1 MKKKRLLIIVA
12 IVALLLV
19 GYGVWCKWLSTTRIA
34 FVNYQTITLGQ
45 ISRSNDNPLV
55 KIENLSAEDMAKV
68 DDYDMVFVQAMGL
81 RLTEE
86 QRAELEKAIK
96 GGTPVVSTMI
106 TNPDN
111 DFCSID
117 TTDAKELKAY
127 IDNGGRENYHNL
139 LSYVRKNIDKKIIY
153 APEPG
158 KVVERV
164 LGLLYHADP
173 SRPDDEDKQFNSLA
187 EYTKFLKEKGLWK
200 DNAPSVI
207 VTGSMGEPKELIAEL
222 EKTGNVVYP
231 VNSVQRFVED
241 NHADSVAVSA
251 IINMAHGRLGD
262 AFVDYLKRVNV
273 PLFAP
278 LNVNTL
284 EKKWENDKMGMN
296 GGFLSQSVVTP
307 EIDGAVRPYAL
318 FAHYVGKD
326 DLEYVAPMPERLGT
340 FVQTVNNY
348 IALKHKANSQ
358 KRVAIYYYKG
368 PGQNAMTAGGM
379 EVGPSLYNLLVR
391 LKQEGYNVAGL
402 PDSPEALMQAIQK
415 QGSVFNL
422 YAKGAFDDFMKNGNP
437 ALVSKNEYDSWV
449 KKTLRPEKYQEVVK
463 ANGEFPGEFMATPD
477 GKLAVA
483 RVQFGNVVLL
493 PQIAAGK
500 GDNAF
505 QIVHGTDAAPPHTY
519 IASYLWTQY
528 GFKADVL
535 IHFGTHGSLEFTPKK
550 QVALSNLD
558 WPDRLVGTLPHFY
571 LYTIGNVG
579 EGLIAKRRSYAGLQ
593 SYLTPPFME
602 SGVRGTHNE
611 LASKLKLYMQNIGKD
626 KNLLQRTSLAIKAI
640 VVRLGYHRDLGL
652 DSIMSRPYTE
662 EEITRIDNFAEELSN
677 EKITGQLYTLGV
689 PYEAERINSSIVEM
703 CTDPVAYSLFTLD
716 KVRGKA
722 SEALLKHRSEFNSRY
737 LYPAKALVQSLIG
750 NASEVTDAY
759 VCKVGNLSQA
769 DLERAHK
776 IYEDLTAPS
785 DMMKMMMGMGRMGKK
800 GKGGNGM
807 PAGMGMPK
815 GMGNMPAGMGKKPAG
830 MGHEMPKNHAMHGKQ
845 GGMPP
850 AGHGGKMPSG
860 MGKDMP
866 KGHAMHGAHGSMP
879 PSAHGGKMPEG
890 MGKKPAGMGEKP
902 ANMGKGMPAEAKAA
916 HGKAMSG
923 MPPKGMSGMSS
934 KGMKDMAAMMKDKK
948 KSYSKEDKAFAFAV
962 RELERTL
969 KSIGKYKGY
978 LIMSPKNELE
988 SIINAMNGGYTAPSP
1003 GGDPIVN
1010 PNTLPTGR
1018 NLFGINAEAT
1028 PSEAAWEK
1036 GKQLAENTIEMYKRR
1051 HNGEMPHKVSYTLW
1065 SGEFIETEG
1074 ATIAQ
1079 VLYMLGVEPIR
1090 DSFGRVTD
1098 LRLIPSKELGRKRID
1113 VVVQTSGQLR
1123 DLAASRLFLINKAV
1137 EMAANAK
1144 DEAFENEVA
1153 IGIKE
1158 AERHLTEKGVS
1169 PKEARKLASQRI
1181 FGGMNGNYGTG
1192 IQEMVMSGDR
1202 WEKQE
1207 DIANTYINNMGTFYG
1222 SEKDWE
1228 QYDKYAFEAALTRTD
1243 VVVQPRQSNTWGALS
1258 LDHVY
1263 EFMGGLNL
1271 AVRQVTGKDPDAYL
1285 SDYRN
1290 THNVRMQEVKE
1301 AIGVESRTTILNPVY
1316 IKEKMKGGASAAGSF
1331 AEVVENT
1338 YGWNV
1343 MKPKAIDKELWDDI
1357 YQVYVK
1363 DKYNLGTKD
1372 FFEQKNPAAL
1382 QQITAVML
1390 ETVRKGMW
1398 KATPQQVADIAKLH
1412 VELVKK
1418 YKPSVSAFVTDN
1430 AKLRNFI
1437 ASKVEEKQGNE
1448 YKQEVEKVRNA
1459 VANNDKGTVMKRE
1472 DMSQKVEQ
1480 HSPLL
1485 SKGLLVGGAVV
1496 LLIGLLVFVVRRRR
1510 NTPVE

>member
-1 MKKKRLLIIVA
+1 MKKRRILIVA
-12 IVALLLV
+12 AVAALLLI
-19 GYGVWCKWLSTTRIA
+19 GFGVWSKWLSTTRIA

-45 ISRSNDNPLV
+45 IARANDNPLV
-55 KIENLSAEDMAKV
+55 KIENLTAEDLAKA
-68 DDYDMVFVQAMGL
+68 DGYDMVFVQAMGL

-86 QRAELEKAIK
+86 QRTELEKAMK

-111 DFCSID
+111 DFCSVD
-117 TTDAKELKAY
+117 TADANRLKAY
-127 IDNGGRENYHNL
+127 IDNGGRENYRNL
-139 LSYVRKNIDKKIIY
+139 LSYVRKHIDKKIIY
-153 APEPG
+153 APEAG
-158 KVVERV
+158 KVVERIY
-164 LGLLYHADP
+164 GLIYHADP
-173 SRPDDEDKQFNSLA
+173 DRPDDEDKQFNSVA
-187 EYTKFLKEKGLWK
+187 EYNKFLKEKGLWK
-200 DNAPSVI
+200 DNAPAVI
-207 VTGSMGEPKELIAEL
+207 ITGSMGEPKELIAEL

-231 VNSVQRFVED
+231 VNSVQKFVE
-241 NHADSVAVSA
+241 NQHADSVNVSA

-273 PLFAP
+273 PFFAP
-278 LNVNTL
+278 LNVNRL
-284 EKKWENDKMGMN
+284 EKKWESDNMGMN

-307 EIDGAVRPYAL
+307 EIDGALRPFAL

-326 DLEYVAPMPERLGT
+326 DLEYVAAMPERLGT

-348 IALKHKANSQ
+348 IGLKHKPNSQ

-379 EVGPSLYNLLVR
+379 EVGPSLYNLLLR

-402 PDSPEALMQAIQK
+402 PDSAEGLMQAIQR
-415 QGSVFNL
+415 QGAVFNL
-422 YAKGAFDDFMKNGNP
+422 YAKGAFDDFMKNGKP
-437 ALVSKNEYDSWV
+437 ALVSKNDYDSWV

-493 PQIAAGK
+493 PQNAAGK

-558 WPDRLVGTLPHFY
+558 WPDRLVGAMPHFY

-602 SGVRGTHNE
+602 SGMRGTYGE
-611 LASKLKLYMQNIGKD
+611 LSSKLKLYTQNIGKD
-626 KNLLQRTSLAIKAI
+626 KALLQQTSLAIKAL
-640 VVRLGYHRDLGL
+640 VVRLGFHRDLGL
-652 DSIMSRPYTE
+652 DSVLSRPYTE
-662 EEITRIDNFAEELSN
+662 EDILRIDNFAEELSN

-689 PYEAERINSSIVEM
+689 PYEAARINSSLLEM

-722 SEALLKHRSEFNSRY
+722 TEALLKRRSEFNSRY

-750 NASEVTDAY
+750 TSSEVTDAY
-759 VCKVGNLSQA
+759 VCKVGNLSPA
-769 DLERAHK
+769 DLQRAHK

-785 DMMKMMMGMGRMGKK
+785 DMMKMMAGMGAMGKK
-800 GKGGNGM
+800 GKGGSGM

-815 GMGNMPAGMGKKPAG
+815 GMG
-830 MGHEMPKNHAMHGKQ
+830 
-845 GGMPP
+845 
-850 AGHGGKMPSG
+850 KMPSG
-860 MGKDMP
+860 MGKSMP
-866 KGHAMHGAHGSMP
+866 KGHAMQGGHGSMP
-879 PSAHGGKMPEG
+879 PAAHSGKMPEG
-890 MGKKPAGMGEKP
+890 MGKKPANMGEKP
-902 ANMGKGMPAEAKAA
+902 SGMGKGMPATAKSA
-916 HGKAMSG
+916 HGKSMSG
-923 MPPKGMSGMSS
+923 MPPKGMSGM
-934 KGMKDMAAMMKDKK
+934 GAMMKDKK

-969 KSIGKYKGY
+969 KSIGKYKQY
-978 LIMSPKNELE
+978 LLASPQMELE
-988 SIINAMNGGYTAPSP
+988 SMINAMNGGYTAPSP

-1036 GKQLAENTIEMYKRR
+1036 GKQLAENTIEIYKRR
-1051 HNGEMPHKVSYTLW
+1051 HNGELPHKVSFTLW

-1090 DSFGRVTD
+1090 DSFGRVSD

-1144 DEAFENEVA
+1144 DDAFENEVS
-1153 IGIKE
+1153 IGMKA

-1192 IQEMVMSGDR
+1192 IQGMVMSGDR
-1202 WEKQE
+1202 WEKRE
-1207 DIANTYINNMGTFYG
+1207 EIANTYINNMGTFYG

-1228 QYDKYAFEAALTRTD
+1228 QYNQYAFEAALTRTD

-1271 AVRQVTGKDPDAYL
+1271 AVRHVTGKDPDAYL

-1290 THNVRMQEVKE
+1290 KHNVRMQEVKE

-1316 IKEKMKGGASAAGSF
+1316 IKEKMKGGASSAGGF

-1343 MKPKAIDKELWDDI
+1343 MKPKAIDKELWDEI

-1363 DKYNLGTKD
+1363 DKYNLGTQA

-1412 VELVKK
+1412 VDLVKK
-1418 YKPSVSAFVTDN
+1418 YKPSGSAFVTDN

-1437 ASKVEEKQGNE
+1437 ASKVEAKQGKE
-1448 YKQEVEKVRNA
+1448 YEQQIDKMRNA
-1459 VANNDKGTVMKRE
+1459 AANADKGTVMKRE
-1472 DMSQKVEQ
+1472 DMSQQVEKRA
-1480 HSPLL
+1480 PLL

-1496 LLIGLLVFVVRRRR
+1496 LLVALLVFVVRKRR
-1510 NTPVE
+1510 NTKAE

>member
-1 MKKKRLLIIVA
+1 MKKRRILIVA
-12 IVALLLV
+12 AVAALLLI
-19 GYGVWCKWLSTTRIA
+19 GFGVWSKWLSTTRIA

-45 ISRSNDNPLV
+45 IARANDNPLV
-55 KIENLSAEDMAKV
+55 KIENLTAEDLAKA
-68 DDYDMVFVQAMGL
+68 DGYDMVFVQAMGL

-86 QRAELEKAIK
+86 QRTELEKAMK

-111 DFCSID
+111 DFCSVD
-117 TTDAKELKAY
+117 TADANRLKAY
-127 IDNGGRENYHNL
+127 IDNGGRENYRNL
-139 LSYVRKNIDKKIIY
+139 LSYVRKHIDKKIIY
-153 APEPG
+153 APEAG
-158 KVVERV
+158 KVVERIY
-164 LGLLYHADP
+164 GLIYHADP
-173 SRPDDEDKQFNSLA
+173 DRPDDEDKQFNSVA
-187 EYTKFLKEKGLWK
+187 EYNKFLKEKGLWK
-200 DNAPSVI
+200 DNAPAVI
-207 VTGSMGEPKELIAEL
+207 ITGSMGEPKELIAEL

-231 VNSVQRFVED
+231 VNSVQKFVE
-241 NHADSVAVSA
+241 NQHADSVNVSA

-273 PLFAP
+273 PFFAP
-278 LNVNTL
+278 LNVNRL
-284 EKKWENDKMGMN
+284 EKKWESDNMGMN

-307 EIDGAVRPYAL
+307 EIDGALRPFAL

-326 DLEYVAPMPERLGT
+326 DLEYVAAMPERLGT

-348 IALKHKANSQ
+348 IGLKHKPNNQ

-379 EVGPSLYNLLVR
+379 EVGPSLYNLLLR

-402 PDSPEALMQAIQK
+402 PDSAEGLMQAIQR
-415 QGSVFNL
+415 QGAVFNL
-422 YAKGAFDDFMKNGNP
+422 YAKGAFDDFMKNGKP
-437 ALVSKNEYDSWV
+437 ALVSKNDYDSWV

-493 PQIAAGK
+493 PQNAAGK

-558 WPDRLVGTLPHFY
+558 WPDRLVGALPHFY

-602 SGVRGTHNE
+602 SGMRGTYGE
-611 LASKLKLYMQNIGKD
+611 LSSKLKLYTQNIGKD
-626 KNLLQRTSLAIKAI
+626 KALLQQTSLAIKAL
-640 VVRLGYHRDLGL
+640 VVRLGFHRDLGL
-652 DSIMSRPYTE
+652 DSVLTRPYTE
-662 EEITRIDNFAEELSN
+662 EDILRIDNFAEELSN

-689 PYEAERINSSIVEM
+689 PYEAARINSSLLEM

-722 SEALLKHRSEFNSRY
+722 TEALLKRRSEFNSRY

-750 NASEVTDAY
+750 TSSEVTDAF
-759 VCKVGNLSQA
+759 VCKVGNLSPA
-769 DLERAHK
+769 DLQRAHK

-785 DMMKMMMGMGRMGKK
+785 DMMKMMAGMGAMGKK
-800 GKGGNGM
+800 GKGGSGM

-815 GMGNMPAGMGKKPAG
+815 GMG
-830 MGHEMPKNHAMHGKQ
+830 
-845 GGMPP
+845 
-850 AGHGGKMPSG
+850 KMPSG
-860 MGKDMP
+860 MGKSMP
-866 KGHAMHGAHGSMP
+866 KGHAMQGGHGSMP
-879 PSAHGGKMPEG
+879 PAAHGGKMPEG
-890 MGKKPAGMGEKP
+890 MGKKPANMGEKP
-902 ANMGKGMPAEAKAA
+902 SGMGKGMPAMGKST
-916 HGKAMSG
+916 HGKSMSG
-923 MPPKGMSGMSS
+923 MPPKGMSGM
-934 KGMKDMAAMMKDKK
+934 GAMMKDKK

-969 KSIGKYKGY
+969 KSIGKYKQY
-978 LIMSPKNELE
+978 LLASPQMELE
-988 SIINAMNGGYTAPSP
+988 SMINAMNGGYTAPSP

-1036 GKQLAENTIEMYKRR
+1036 GKQLAENMIEIYKRR
-1051 HNGEMPHKVSYTLW
+1051 HNGELPHKVSFTLW

-1090 DSFGRVTD
+1090 DSFGRVSD

-1144 DEAFENEVA
+1144 DDAFENEVS
-1153 IGIKE
+1153 IGMKA

-1192 IQEMVMSGDR
+1192 IQGMVMSGDR
-1202 WEKQE
+1202 WEKRE
-1207 DIANTYINNMGTFYG
+1207 EIANTYINNMGTFYG

-1228 QYDKYAFEAALTRTD
+1228 QYNQYAFEAALTRTD

-1271 AVRQVTGKDPDAYL
+1271 AVRHVTGKDPDAYL

-1290 THNVRMQEVKE
+1290 KHNVRMQEVKE

-1316 IKEKMKGGASAAGSF
+1316 IKEKMKGGASSAGGF

-1343 MKPKAIDKELWDDI
+1343 MKPKAIDKELWDEI

-1363 DKYNLGTKD
+1363 DKYNLGTQA

-1398 KATPQQVADIAKLH
+1398 KATPQQMVDIAKLH
-1412 VELVKK
+1412 VDLVKK
-1418 YKPSVSAFVTDN
+1418 YKPSGSAFVTDN

-1437 ASKVEEKQGNE
+1437 ASKVEAKQGKE
-1448 YKQEVEKVRNA
+1448 YEQQIDKMRNA
-1459 VANNDKGTVMKRE
+1459 AANADKGTVMKRE
-1472 DMSQKVEQ
+1472 DMSQQVEKRA
-1480 HSPLL
+1480 PLL

-1496 LLIGLLVFVVRRRR
+1496 LLVALLVFVVRKRR
-1510 NTPVE
+1510 NTKAE

>member
-1 MKKKRLLIIVA
+1 MKKRRILIVA
-12 IVALLLV
+12 AVAALLLI
-19 GYGVWCKWLSTTRIA
+19 GFGVWSKWLSTTRIA
-34 FVNYQTITLGQ
+34 FVNYQTIMLGQ
-45 ISRSNDNPLV
+45 IARANDNPLV
-55 KIENLSAEDMAKV
+55 KIENLTAEDLAKA
-68 DDYDMVFVQAMGL
+68 DGYDMVFVQAMGL

-86 QRAELEKAIK
+86 QRTELEKAMK

-111 DFCSID
+111 DFCSVD
-117 TTDAKELKAY
+117 TADANRLKAY
-127 IDNGGRENYHNL
+127 IDNGGRENYRNL
-139 LSYVRKNIDKKIIY
+139 LSYVRKHIDKKIIY
-153 APEPG
+153 APEAG
-158 KVVERV
+158 KVVERIY
-164 LGLLYHADP
+164 GLIYHADP
-173 SRPDDEDKQFNSLA
+173 DRPDDEDKQFNSVA
-187 EYTKFLKEKGLWK
+187 EYNKFLKEKGLWK
-200 DNAPSVI
+200 DNAPAVI
-207 VTGSMGEPKELIAEL
+207 ITGSMGEPKELIAEL

-231 VNSVQRFVED
+231 VNSVQKFVE
-241 NHADSVAVSA
+241 NQHADSVNVSA

-273 PLFAP
+273 PFFAP
-278 LNVNTL
+278 LNVNRQ
-284 EKKWENDKMGMN
+284 EKKWESDNMGMN

-307 EIDGAVRPYAL
+307 EIDGALRPFAL

-326 DLEYVAPMPERLGT
+326 DLEYVAAMPERLGT

-348 IALKHKANSQ
+348 IGLKHKPNSQ

-379 EVGPSLYNLLVR
+379 EVGPSLYNLLLR

-402 PDSPEALMQAIQK
+402 PDSAEGLMQAIQR
-415 QGSVFNL
+415 QGAVFNL
-422 YAKGAFDDFMKNGNP
+422 YAKGAFDDFMKNGKP
-437 ALVSKNEYDSWV
+437 ALVSKNDYDSWV

-493 PQIAAGK
+493 PQNAAGK

-558 WPDRLVGTLPHFY
+558 WPDRLVGALPHFY

-602 SGVRGTHNE
+602 SGMRGTYGE
-611 LASKLKLYMQNIGKD
+611 LSSKLKLYTQNIGKD
-626 KNLLQRTSLAIKAI
+626 KALLQQTSLAIKAL
-640 VVRLGYHRDLGL
+640 VVRLGFHRDLGL
-652 DSIMSRPYTE
+652 DSVLTRPYTE
-662 EEITRIDNFAEELSN
+662 EDILRIDNFAEELSN

-689 PYEAERINSSIVEM
+689 PYEAARINSSLLEM

-722 SEALLKHRSEFNSRY
+722 TEALLKRRSEFNSRY

-750 NASEVTDAY
+750 TSSEVTDAY
-759 VCKVGNLSQA
+759 VCKVGNLSPA
-769 DLERAHK
+769 DLQRAHK

-785 DMMKMMMGMGRMGKK
+785 DMMKMMAGMGAMGKK
-800 GKGGNGM
+800 GKGGSGM

-815 GMGNMPAGMGKKPAG
+815 GMG
-830 MGHEMPKNHAMHGKQ
+830 
-845 GGMPP
+845 
-850 AGHGGKMPSG
+850 KMPSG
-860 MGKDMP
+860 MGKSMP
-866 KGHAMHGAHGSMP
+866 KGHAMQGGHGSMP
-879 PSAHGGKMPEG
+879 PAAHGGKMPEG
-890 MGKKPAGMGEKP
+890 MGKKPANMGEKP
-902 ANMGKGMPAEAKAA
+902 SGMGKGMPAMGKST
-916 HGKAMSG
+916 HGKSMSG
-923 MPPKGMSGMSS
+923 MPPKGMSGM
-934 KGMKDMAAMMKDKK
+934 GAMMKDKK

-969 KSIGKYKGY
+969 KSIGKYKQY
-978 LIMSPKNELE
+978 LLASPQMELE
-988 SIINAMNGGYTAPSP
+988 SMINAMNGGYTAPSP

-1036 GKQLAENTIEMYKRR
+1036 GKQLAENTIEIYKRR
-1051 HNGEMPHKVSYTLW
+1051 HNGELPHKVSFTLW

-1090 DSFGRVTD
+1090 DSFGRVSD

-1144 DEAFENEVA
+1144 DDAFENEVS
-1153 IGIKE
+1153 IGMKA

-1192 IQEMVMSGDR
+1192 IQGMVMSGDR
-1202 WEKQE
+1202 WEKRE
-1207 DIANTYINNMGTFYG
+1207 EIANTYINNMGTFYG

-1228 QYDKYAFEAALTRTD
+1228 QYNQYAFEAALTRTD

-1271 AVRQVTGKDPDAYL
+1271 AVRHVTGKDPDAYL

-1290 THNVRMQEVKE
+1290 KHNVRMQEVKE

-1316 IKEKMKGGASAAGSF
+1316 IKEKMKGGASSAGGF

-1343 MKPKAIDKELWDDI
+1343 MKPKAIDKELWDEI

-1363 DKYNLGTKD
+1363 DKYNLGTQA

-1412 VELVKK
+1412 VDLVKK
-1418 YKPSVSAFVTDN
+1418 YKPSGSAFVTDN

-1437 ASKVEEKQGNE
+1437 ASKVEVKQGKE
-1448 YKQEVEKVRNA
+1448 YEQQIDKMRNA
-1459 VANNDKGTVMKRE
+1459 AANADKGTVMKRE
-1472 DMSQKVEQ
+1472 DMSQQVEKRA
-1480 HSPLL
+1480 PLL
-1485 SKGLLVGGAVV
+1485 SKGLLVGGAV
-1496 LLIGLLVFVVRRRR
+1496 LLLVVLLVFVVRKRR
-1510 NTPVE
+1510 NTKAE

>member
-1 MKKKRLLIIVA
+1 MKKRRILIVA
-12 IVALLLV
+12 AVAALLLI
-19 GYGVWCKWLSTTRIA
+19 GFGVWSKWLSTTRIA

-45 ISRSNDNPLV
+45 IARANDNPLV
-55 KIENLSAEDMAKV
+55 KIENLTAEDLAKA
-68 DDYDMVFVQAMGL
+68 DGYDMVFVQAMGL

-86 QRAELEKAIK
+86 QRTELEKAMK

-111 DFCSID
+111 DFCSVD
-117 TTDAKELKAY
+117 TADANRLKAY
-127 IDNGGRENYHNL
+127 IDNGGRENYRNL
-139 LSYVRKNIDKKIIY
+139 LSYVRKHIDKKIIY
-153 APEPG
+153 APEAG
-158 KVVERV
+158 KVVERIY
-164 LGLLYHADP
+164 GLIYHADP
-173 SRPDDEDKQFNSLA
+173 DRPDDEDKQFNSVA
-187 EYTKFLKEKGLWK
+187 EYNKFLKEKGLWK
-200 DNAPSVI
+200 DNAPAVI
-207 VTGSMGEPKELIAEL
+207 ITGSMGEPKELIAEL

-231 VNSVQRFVED
+231 VNSVQKFVE
-241 NHADSVAVSA
+241 NQHADSVNVSA

-273 PLFAP
+273 PFFAP
-278 LNVNTL
+278 LNVNRQ
-284 EKKWENDKMGMN
+284 EKKWESDNMGMN

-307 EIDGAVRPYAL
+307 EIDGALRPFAL

-326 DLEYVAPMPERLGT
+326 DLEYVAAMPERLGT

-348 IALKHKANSQ
+348 IGLKHKPNSQ

-379 EVGPSLYNLLVR
+379 EVGPSLYNLLLR

-402 PDSPEALMQAIQK
+402 PDSAEGLMQAIQR
-415 QGSVFNL
+415 QGAVFNL
-422 YAKGAFDDFMKNGNP
+422 YAKGAFDDFMKNGKP
-437 ALVSKNEYDSWV
+437 ALVSKNDYDSWV

-493 PQIAAGK
+493 PQNAAGK

-558 WPDRLVGTLPHFY
+558 WPDRLVGALPHFY

-602 SGVRGTHNE
+602 SGMRGTYGE
-611 LASKLKLYMQNIGKD
+611 LSSKLKLYTQNIGKD
-626 KNLLQRTSLAIKAI
+626 KALLQQTSLAIKAL
-640 VVRLGYHRDLGL
+640 VVRLGFHRDLGL
-652 DSIMSRPYTE
+652 DSVLTRPYTE
-662 EEITRIDNFAEELSN
+662 EDILRIDNFAEELSN

-689 PYEAERINSSIVEM
+689 PYEAARINSSLLEM

-722 SEALLKHRSEFNSRY
+722 TEALLKRRSEFNSRY

-750 NASEVTDAY
+750 TSSEVTDAF
-759 VCKVGNLSQA
+759 VCKVGNLSPA
-769 DLERAHK
+769 DLQRAHK

-785 DMMKMMMGMGRMGKK
+785 DMMKMMAGMGAMGKK
-800 GKGGNGM
+800 GKGGSGM

-815 GMGNMPAGMGKKPAG
+815 GMG
-830 MGHEMPKNHAMHGKQ
+830 
-845 GGMPP
+845 
-850 AGHGGKMPSG
+850 KMPSG
-860 MGKDMP
+860 MGKSMP
-866 KGHAMHGAHGSMP
+866 KGHAMQGGHGSMP
-879 PSAHGGKMPEG
+879 PAVHGGKMPEG
-890 MGKKPAGMGEKP
+890 MGKKPANMGEKP
-902 ANMGKGMPAEAKAA
+902 TGMGKGMPAAAKSA

-923 MPPKGMSGMSS
+923 MPPKGMSGM
-934 KGMKDMAAMMKDKK
+934 GAMMKDKK

-969 KSIGKYKGY
+969 KSIGKYKQY
-978 LIMSPKNELE
+978 LLASPQMELE
-988 SIINAMNGGYTAPSP
+988 SMINAMNGGYTAPSP

-1036 GKQLAENTIEMYKRR
+1036 GKQLAENTIEIYKRR
-1051 HNGEMPHKVSYTLW
+1051 HNGELPHKVSFTLW

-1090 DSFGRVTD
+1090 DSFGRVSD

-1144 DEAFENEVA
+1144 DDAFENEVS
-1153 IGIKE
+1153 IGMKA

-1192 IQEMVMSGDR
+1192 IQGMVMSGDR
-1202 WEKQE
+1202 WEKRE
-1207 DIANTYINNMGTFYG
+1207 EIANTYINNMGTFYG

-1228 QYDKYAFEAALTRTD
+1228 QYNQYAFEAALTRTD

-1271 AVRQVTGKDPDAYL
+1271 AVRHVTGKDPDAYL

-1290 THNVRMQEVKE
+1290 KHNVRMQEVKE

-1316 IKEKMKGGASAAGSF
+1316 IKEKMKGGASSAGGF

-1343 MKPKAIDKELWDDI
+1343 MKPKAIDKELWDEI

-1363 DKYNLGTKD
+1363 DKYNLGTQA

-1412 VELVKK
+1412 VDLVKK
-1418 YKPSVSAFVTDN
+1418 YKPSGSAFVTDN

-1437 ASKVEEKQGNE
+1437 ASKVEAKQGKE
-1448 YKQEVEKVRNA
+1448 YQQQIDKMRNA
-1459 VANNDKGTVMKRE
+1459 AANADKGTVMKRE
-1472 DMSQKVEQ
+1472 DMSQQVEKRA
-1480 HSPLL
+1480 PLL
-1485 SKGLLVGGAVV
+1485 SKGLLVGGAV
-1496 LLIGLLVFVVRRRR
+1496 LLLVALLVFVVRKRR
-1510 NTPVE
+1510 NTKAE

>member
-1 MKKKRLLIIVA
+1 MKTRRILIVA
-12 IVALLLV
+12 AVAALLLI
-19 GYGVWCKWLSTTRIA
+19 GFGVWSKWLSTTRIA

-45 ISRSNDNPLV
+45 IARANDNPLV
-55 KIENLSAEDMAKV
+55 KIENLTAEDLAKA
-68 DDYDMVFVQAMGL
+68 DGYDMVFVQAMGL

-86 QRAELEKAIK
+86 QRTELEKAMK

-111 DFCSID
+111 DFCSVD
-117 TTDAKELKAY
+117 TADANRLKAY
-127 IDNGGRENYHNL
+127 IDNGGRENYRNL
-139 LSYVRKNIDKKIIY
+139 LSYVRKHIDKKIIY
-153 APEPG
+153 APEAG
-158 KVVERV
+158 KVVERIY
-164 LGLLYHADP
+164 GLIYHADP
-173 SRPDDEDKQFNSLA
+173 ERPDDEDKQFNSVA
-187 EYTKFLKEKGLWK
+187 EYNKFLKEKGLWK
-200 DNAPSVI
+200 DNAPAVI
-207 VTGSMGEPKELIAEL
+207 ITGSMGEPKELIAEL

-231 VNSVQRFVED
+231 VNSVQKFVE
-241 NHADSVAVSA
+241 NHHADSVNVSA

-273 PLFAP
+273 PFFAP
-278 LNVNTL
+278 LNVNRL
-284 EKKWENDKMGMN
+284 EKKWESDNMGMN

-307 EIDGAVRPYAL
+307 EIDGALRPFAL

-326 DLEYVAPMPERLGT
+326 DLEYVAAMPERLGT

-348 IALKHKANSQ
+348 IGLKHKPNSQ

-379 EVGPSLYNLLVR
+379 EVGPSLYNLLLR

-402 PDSPEALMQAIQK
+402 PDSAEGLMQAIQR
-415 QGSVFNL
+415 QGAVFNL
-422 YAKGAFDDFMKNGNP
+422 YAKGAFDDFMKNGKP
-437 ALVSKNEYDSWV
+437 ALVSKNDYDSWV

-493 PQIAAGK
+493 PQNAAGK

-558 WPDRLVGTLPHFY
+558 WPDRLVGALPHFY

-602 SGVRGTHNE
+602 SGMRGTYGE
-611 LASKLKLYMQNIGKD
+611 LSSKLKLYTQNIGKD
-626 KNLLQRTSLAIKAI
+626 KALLQQTSLAIKAL
-640 VVRLGYHRDLGL
+640 VVRLGFHRDLGL
-652 DSIMSRPYTE
+652 DSVLSRPYTE
-662 EEITRIDNFAEELSN
+662 EDILRIDNFAEELSN

-689 PYEAERINSSIVEM
+689 PYEAARINSSLLEM

-722 SEALLKHRSEFNSRY
+722 TEALLKRRSEFNSRY

-750 NASEVTDAY
+750 TSSEVTDAY
-759 VCKVGNLSQA
+759 VCKVGNLSPA
-769 DLERAHK
+769 DLQRAHK

-785 DMMKMMMGMGRMGKK
+785 DMMKMMAGMGAMGKK
-800 GKGGNGM
+800 GKGGSGM

-815 GMGNMPAGMGKKPAG
+815 GMG
-830 MGHEMPKNHAMHGKQ
+830 
-845 GGMPP
+845 
-850 AGHGGKMPSG
+850 KMPSG
-860 MGKDMP
+860 MGKNMP
-866 KGHAMHGAHGSMP
+866 KGHAMQGGHGSMP
-879 PSAHGGKMPEG
+879 PAAHSGKMPEG
-890 MGKKPAGMGEKP
+890 MGKKPANMGEKP
-902 ANMGKGMPAEAKAA
+902 TGMGKGMPAAAKSA

-923 MPPKGMSGMSS
+923 MPPKGMSGM
-934 KGMKDMAAMMKDKK
+934 GAMMKDKK

-969 KSIGKYKGY
+969 KSIGKYKQY
-978 LIMSPKNELE
+978 LLASPQMELE
-988 SIINAMNGGYTAPSP
+988 SMINAMNGGYTAPSP

-1036 GKQLAENTIEMYKRR
+1036 GKQLAENTIEIYKRR
-1051 HNGEMPHKVSYTLW
+1051 HNGELPHKVSFTLW

-1090 DSFGRVTD
+1090 DSFGRVSD

-1144 DEAFENEVA
+1144 DDAFENEVS
-1153 IGIKE
+1153 IGMKA

-1192 IQEMVMSGDR
+1192 IQGMVMSGDR
-1202 WEKQE
+1202 WEKRE
-1207 DIANTYINNMGTFYG
+1207 EIANTYINNMGTFYG

-1228 QYDKYAFEAALTRTD
+1228 QYNQYAFEAALTRTD

-1271 AVRQVTGKDPDAYL
+1271 AVRHVTGKDPDAYL

-1290 THNVRMQEVKE
+1290 KHNVRMQEVKE

-1316 IKEKMKGGASAAGSF
+1316 IKEKMKGGASSAGGC

-1343 MKPKAIDKELWDDI
+1343 MKPKAIDKELWDEI

-1363 DKYNLGTKD
+1363 DKYNLGTQA

-1412 VELVKK
+1412 VDLVKK
-1418 YKPSVSAFVTDN
+1418 YKPSGSAFVTDN

-1437 ASKVEEKQGNE
+1437 ASKVEAKQGKE
-1448 YKQEVEKVRNA
+1448 YQQQIDKMRNA
-1459 VANNDKGTVMKRE
+1459 AANADKGTVMKRE
-1472 DMSQKVEQ
+1472 DMSQQVEKRA
-1480 HSPLL
+1480 PLL
-1485 SKGLLVGGAVV
+1485 SKGLLVGGAV
-1496 LLIGLLVFVVRRRR
+1496 LLLVALLVFVVRKRR
-1510 NTPVE
+1510 NTKAE

>member
-1 MKKKRLLIIVA
+1 MKKRRILIVA
-12 IVALLLV
+12 AVAALLLI
-19 GYGVWCKWLSTTRIA
+19 GFGVWSKWLSTTRIA

-45 ISRSNDNPLV
+45 IARANDNPLV
-55 KIENLSAEDMAKV
+55 KIENLTAEDLAKA
-68 DDYDMVFVQAMGL
+68 DGYDMVFVQAMGL

-86 QRAELEKAIK
+86 QRTELEKAMK

-111 DFCSID
+111 DFCSVD
-117 TTDAKELKAY
+117 TADANRLKAY
-127 IDNGGRENYHNL
+127 IDNGGRENYRNL
-139 LSYVRKNIDKKIIY
+139 LSYVRKHIDKKIIY
-153 APEPG
+153 APEAG
-158 KVVERV
+158 KVVERIY
-164 LGLLYHADP
+164 GLIYHADP
-173 SRPDDEDKQFNSLA
+173 DRPDDEDKQFNSVA
-187 EYTKFLKEKGLWK
+187 EYNKFLKEKGLWK
-200 DNAPSVI
+200 DNAPAVI
-207 VTGSMGEPKELIAEL
+207 ITGSMGEPKELIAEL

-231 VNSVQRFVED
+231 VNSVQKFVE
-241 NHADSVAVSA
+241 NQHADSVNVSA

-273 PLFAP
+273 PFFAP
-278 LNVNTL
+278 LNVNRL
-284 EKKWENDKMGMN
+284 EKKWESDNMGMN

-307 EIDGAVRPYAL
+307 EIDGALRPFAL

-326 DLEYVAPMPERLGT
+326 DLEYVAAMPERLGT

-348 IALKHKANSQ
+348 IGLKHKPNSQ

-379 EVGPSLYNLLVR
+379 EVGPSLYNLLLR

-402 PDSPEALMQAIQK
+402 PDSAEGLMQAIQR
-415 QGSVFNL
+415 QGAVFNL
-422 YAKGAFDDFMKNGNP
+422 YAKGAFDDFMKNGKP
-437 ALVSKNEYDSWV
+437 ALVSKNDYDSWV

-493 PQIAAGK
+493 PQNAAGK

-558 WPDRLVGTLPHFY
+558 WPDRLVGALPHFY

-602 SGVRGTHNE
+602 SGMRGTYGE
-611 LASKLKLYMQNIGKD
+611 LSSKLKLYTQNIGKD
-626 KNLLQRTSLAIKAI
+626 KALLQQTSLAIKAL
-640 VVRLGYHRDLGL
+640 VVRLGFHRDLGL
-652 DSIMSRPYTE
+652 DSVLTRPYTE
-662 EEITRIDNFAEELSN
+662 EDILRIDNFAEELSN

-689 PYEAERINSSIVEM
+689 PYEAARINSSLLEM

-722 SEALLKHRSEFNSRY
+722 TEALLKRRSEFNSRY

-750 NASEVTDAY
+750 TSSEVTDAY
-759 VCKVGNLSQA
+759 VCKVGNLSPA
-769 DLERAHK
+769 DLQRAHK

-785 DMMKMMMGMGRMGKK
+785 DMMKMMAGMGAMGKK
-800 GKGGNGM
+800 GKGGSGM

-815 GMGNMPAGMGKKPAG
+815 GMG
-830 MGHEMPKNHAMHGKQ
+830 
-845 GGMPP
+845 
-850 AGHGGKMPSG
+850 KMPSG
-860 MGKDMP
+860 MGKNMP
-866 KGHAMHGAHGSMP
+866 KGHAMQGGHGSMP
-879 PSAHGGKMPEG
+879 PAAHGGKMPEG
-890 MGKKPAGMGEKP
+890 MGKKPANMGEKP
-902 ANMGKGMPAEAKAA
+902 SGMGKGMPAMGKST
-916 HGKAMSG
+916 HGKSMSG
-923 MPPKGMSGMSS
+923 MPPKGMSGM
-934 KGMKDMAAMMKDKK
+934 GAMMKDKK

-969 KSIGKYKGY
+969 KSTGKYKQY
-978 LIMSPKNELE
+978 LLVSPQMELE
-988 SIINAMNGGYTAPSP
+988 SMINAMNGGYTAPSP

-1036 GKQLAENTIEMYKRR
+1036 GKQLAENTIEIYKRR
-1051 HNGEMPHKVSYTLW
+1051 HNGELPHKVSFTLW

-1090 DSFGRVTD
+1090 DSFGRVSD

-1144 DEAFENEVA
+1144 DDAFENEVS
-1153 IGIKE
+1153 IGMKA

-1192 IQEMVMSGDR
+1192 IQGMVMSGDR
-1202 WEKQE
+1202 WEKRE
-1207 DIANTYINNMGTFYG
+1207 EIANTYINNMGTFYG

-1228 QYDKYAFEAALTRTD
+1228 QYNQYAFEAALTRTD

-1271 AVRQVTGKDPDAYL
+1271 AVRHVTGKDPDAYL

-1290 THNVRMQEVKE
+1290 KHNVRMQEVKE

-1316 IKEKMKGGASAAGSF
+1316 IKEKMKGGASSAGGF

-1343 MKPKAIDKELWDDI
+1343 MKPKAIDKELWDEI

-1363 DKYNLGTKD
+1363 DKYNLGTQA

-1412 VELVKK
+1412 VDLVKK
-1418 YKPSVSAFVTDN
+1418 YKPSGSAFVTDN

-1437 ASKVEEKQGNE
+1437 ASKVEAKQGKE
-1448 YKQEVEKVRNA
+1448 YEQQIDKMRNA
-1459 VANNDKGTVMKRE
+1459 AANADKGTVMKRE
-1472 DMSQKVEQ
+1472 DMSQQVEERA
-1480 HSPLL
+1480 PLL
-1485 SKGLLVGGAVV
+1485 SKGLLVGGAV
-1496 LLIGLLVFVVRRRR
+1496 LLLVGLLVFVVRKRR
-1510 NTPVE
+1510 NTKAE

>member
-1 MKKKRLLIIVA
+1 MKKRRILIVA
-12 IVALLLV
+12 AVAALLLI
-19 GYGVWCKWLSTTRIA
+19 GFGVWSKWLSTTRIA

-45 ISRSNDNPLV
+45 IARANDNPLV
-55 KIENLSAEDMAKV
+55 KIENLTAEDLAKA
-68 DDYDMVFVQAMGL
+68 DGYDMVFVQAMGL

-86 QRAELEKAIK
+86 QRTELEKAMK

-111 DFCSID
+111 DFCSVD
-117 TTDAKELKAY
+117 TADANRLKAY
-127 IDNGGRENYHNL
+127 IDNGGRENYRNL
-139 LSYVRKNIDKKIIY
+139 LSYVRKHIDKKIIY
-153 APEPG
+153 APEAG
-158 KVVERV
+158 KVVERIY
-164 LGLLYHADP
+164 GLIYHADP
-173 SRPDDEDKQFNSLA
+173 DRPDDEDKQFNSVA
-187 EYTKFLKEKGLWK
+187 EYNKFLKEKGLWK
-200 DNAPSVI
+200 DNAPAVI
-207 VTGSMGEPKELIAEL
+207 ITGSMGEPKELIAEL

-231 VNSVQRFVED
+231 VNSVQKFVE
-241 NHADSVAVSA
+241 NQHADSVNVSA

-273 PLFAP
+273 PFFAP
-278 LNVNTL
+278 LNVNRL
-284 EKKWENDKMGMN
+284 EKKWESDNMGMN

-307 EIDGAVRPYAL
+307 EIDGALRPFAL

-326 DLEYVAPMPERLGT
+326 DLEYVAAMPERLGT

-348 IALKHKANSQ
+348 IGLKHKPNSQ

-379 EVGPSLYNLLVR
+379 EVGPSLYNLLLR

-402 PDSPEALMQAIQK
+402 PDSAEGLMQAIQR
-415 QGSVFNL
+415 QGAVFNL
-422 YAKGAFDDFMKNGNP
+422 YAKGAFDDFMKNGKP
-437 ALVSKNEYDSWV
+437 ALVSKNDYDSWV

-493 PQIAAGK
+493 PQNAAGK

-558 WPDRLVGTLPHFY
+558 WPDRLVGALPHFY

-602 SGVRGTHNE
+602 SGMRGTYGE
-611 LASKLKLYMQNIGKD
+611 LSSKLKLYTQNIGKD
-626 KNLLQRTSLAIKAI
+626 KALLQQTSLAIKAL
-640 VVRLGYHRDLGL
+640 VVRLGFHRDLGL
-652 DSIMSRPYTE
+652 DSVLTRPYTE
-662 EEITRIDNFAEELSN
+662 EDILRIDNFAEELSN

-689 PYEAERINSSIVEM
+689 PYEAARINSSLLEM

-722 SEALLKHRSEFNSRY
+722 TEALLKHRSEFNSRY

-750 NASEVTDAY
+750 TSSEVTDAY
-759 VCKVGNLSQA
+759 VCKVGNLSPA
-769 DLERAHK
+769 DLQRAHK

-785 DMMKMMMGMGRMGKK
+785 DMMKMMAGMGAMGKK
-800 GKGGNGM
+800 GKGASGM

-815 GMGNMPAGMGKKPAG
+815 GMG
-830 MGHEMPKNHAMHGKQ
+830 
-845 GGMPP
+845 
-850 AGHGGKMPSG
+850 KMPSG
-860 MGKDMP
+860 MGKSMP
-866 KGHAMHGAHGSMP
+866 KGHAMQGGHGSMP
-879 PSAHGGKMPEG
+879 PAVHGGKMPEG
-890 MGKKPAGMGEKP
+890 MGKKPANMGEKP
-902 ANMGKGMPAEAKAA
+902 TGMGKGMPAMGKSA

-923 MPPKGMSGMSS
+923 MPPKGMSGM
-934 KGMKDMAAMMKDKK
+934 GAMMKDKK

-969 KSIGKYKGY
+969 KSIGKYKQY
-978 LIMSPKNELE
+978 LLASPQMELE
-988 SIINAMNGGYTAPSP
+988 SMINAMNGGYTAPSP

-1036 GKQLAENTIEMYKRR
+1036 GKQLAENTIEIYKRR
-1051 HNGEMPHKVSYTLW
+1051 HNGELPHKVSFTLW

-1090 DSFGRVTD
+1090 DSFGRVSD

-1144 DEAFENEVA
+1144 DDAFENEVS
-1153 IGIKE
+1153 IGMKA

-1192 IQEMVMSGDR
+1192 IQGMVMSGDR
-1202 WEKQE
+1202 WEKRE
-1207 DIANTYINNMGTFYG
+1207 EIANTYINNMGTFYG

-1228 QYDKYAFEAALTRTD
+1228 QYNQYAFEAALTRTD

-1271 AVRQVTGKDPDAYL
+1271 AVRHVTGKDPDAYL

-1290 THNVRMQEVKE
+1290 KHNVRMQEVKE

-1316 IKEKMKGGASAAGSF
+1316 IKEKMKGGASSAGGF

-1343 MKPKAIDKELWDDI
+1343 MKPKAIDKELWDEI

-1363 DKYNLGTKD
+1363 DKYNLGTQA

-1412 VELVKK
+1412 VDLVKK
-1418 YKPSVSAFVTDN
+1418 YKPSGSAFVTDN

-1437 ASKVEEKQGNE
+1437 ASKVEAKQGKE
-1448 YKQEVEKVRNA
+1448 YEQQIDKMRNA
-1459 VANNDKGTVMKRE
+1459 AANDDKGTVMKRE
-1472 DMSQKVEQ
+1472 DMSQQVEKRA
-1480 HSPLL
+1480 PLL

-1496 LLIGLLVFVVRRRR
+1496 LLVALLVFVVRKRR
-1510 NTPVE
+1510 NTKAE

>member
-1 MKKKRLLIIVA
+1 
-12 IVALLLV
+12 
-19 GYGVWCKWLSTTRIA
+19 
-34 FVNYQTITLGQ
+34 
-45 ISRSNDNPLV
+45 
-55 KIENLSAEDMAKV
+55 
-68 DDYDMVFVQAMGL
+68 
-81 RLTEE
+81 
-86 QRAELEKAIK
+86 
-96 GGTPVVSTMI
+96 
-106 TNPDN
+106 
-111 DFCSID
+111 
-117 TTDAKELKAY
+117 
-127 IDNGGRENYHNL
+127 
-139 LSYVRKNIDKKIIY
+139 
-153 APEPG
+153 
-158 KVVERV
+158 
-164 LGLLYHADP
+164 
-173 SRPDDEDKQFNSLA
+173 
-187 EYTKFLKEKGLWK
+187 
-200 DNAPSVI
+200 
-207 VTGSMGEPKELIAEL
+207 
-222 EKTGNVVYP
+222 
-231 VNSVQRFVED
+231 
-241 NHADSVAVSA
+241 
-251 IINMAHGRLGD
+251 
-262 AFVDYLKRVNV
+262 
-273 PLFAP
+273 
-278 LNVNTL
+278 
-284 EKKWENDKMGMN
+284 
-296 GGFLSQSVVTP
+296 
-307 EIDGAVRPYAL
+307 
-318 FAHYVGKD
+318 
-326 DLEYVAPMPERLGT
+326 
-340 FVQTVNNY
+340 
-348 IALKHKANSQ
+348 
-358 KRVAIYYYKG
+358 
-368 PGQNAMTAGGM
+368 MTAGGM
-379 EVGPSLYNLLVR
+379 EVGPSLYNLLLR

-402 PDSPEALMQAIQK
+402 PDSAEGLMQAIQR
-415 QGSVFNL
+415 QGAVFNL
-422 YAKGAFDDFMKNGNP
+422 YAKGAFDDFMKNGKP
-437 ALVSKNEYDSWV
+437 ALVSKNDYDSWV

-493 PQIAAGK
+493 PQNAAGK

-558 WPDRLVGTLPHFY
+558 WPDRLVGAMPHFY

-602 SGVRGTHNE
+602 SGMRGTYGE
-611 LASKLKLYMQNIGKD
+611 LSSKLKLYTQNIGKD
-626 KNLLQRTSLAIKAI
+626 KALLQQTSLAIKAL
-640 VVRLGYHRDLGL
+640 VVRLGFHRDLGL
-652 DSIMSRPYTE
+652 DSVLTRPYTE
-662 EEITRIDNFAEELSN
+662 EDILRIDNFAEELSN

-689 PYEAERINSSIVEM
+689 PYEAARINSSLLEM

-722 SEALLKHRSEFNSRY
+722 TEALLKRRSEFNSRY

-750 NASEVTDAY
+750 TSSEVTDAY
-759 VCKVGNLSQA
+759 VCKVGNLSPA
-769 DLERAHK
+769 DLQRAHK

-785 DMMKMMMGMGRMGKK
+785 DMMKMMAGMGAMGKK
-800 GKGGNGM
+800 GKGGSGM

-815 GMGNMPAGMGKKPAG
+815 GMG
-830 MGHEMPKNHAMHGKQ
+830 
-845 GGMPP
+845 
-850 AGHGGKMPSG
+850 KMPSG
-860 MGKDMP
+860 MGKNMP
-866 KGHAMHGAHGSMP
+866 KGHAMQGGHGSMP
-879 PSAHGGKMPEG
+879 PAAHGGKMPEG
-890 MGKKPAGMGEKP
+890 MGKKPANIGEKP
-902 ANMGKGMPAEAKAA
+902 SGMGKGMPAAAKSA

-923 MPPKGMSGMSS
+923 MPPKGMSGM
-934 KGMKDMAAMMKDKK
+934 GAMMKDKK

-969 KSIGKYKGY
+969 KSIGKYKQY
-978 LIMSPKNELE
+978 LLASPQMELE
-988 SIINAMNGGYTAPSP
+988 SMINAMNGGYTAPSP

-1036 GKQLAENTIEMYKRR
+1036 GKQLAENTIEIYKRR
-1051 HNGEMPHKVSYTLW
+1051 HNGELPHKVSFTLW

-1090 DSFGRVTD
+1090 DSFGRVSD

-1144 DEAFENEVA
+1144 DDAFENEVS
-1153 IGIKE
+1153 IGMKA

-1192 IQEMVMSGDR
+1192 IQGMVMSGDR
-1202 WEKQE
+1202 WEKRE
-1207 DIANTYINNMGTFYG
+1207 EIANTYINNMGTFYG

-1228 QYDKYAFEAALTRTD
+1228 QYNQYAFEAALTRTD

-1271 AVRQVTGKDPDAYL
+1271 AVRHVTGKDPDAYL

-1290 THNVRMQEVKE
+1290 KHNVRMQEVKE

-1316 IKEKMKGGASAAGSF
+1316 IKEKMKGGASSAGGF

-1343 MKPKAIDKELWDDI
+1343 MKPKAIDKELWDEI

-1363 DKYNLGTKD
+1363 DKYNLGTQA

-1412 VELVKK
+1412 VDLVKK
-1418 YKPSVSAFVTDN
+1418 YKPSGSAFVTDN

-1437 ASKVEEKQGNE
+1437 ASKVEAKQGKE
-1448 YKQEVEKVRNA
+1448 YQQQIDKIRNA
-1459 VANNDKGTVMKRE
+1459 AANAD
-1472 DMSQKVEQ
+1472 
-1480 HSPLL
+1480 
-1485 SKGLLVGGAVV
+1485 
-1496 LLIGLLVFVVRRRR
+1496 
-1510 NTPVE
+1510 

>member
-1 MKKKRLLIIVA
+1 MKKRRILIVA
-12 IVALLLV
+12 AVAALLLI
-19 GYGVWCKWLSTTRIA
+19 GFGVWSKWLSTTRIA

-45 ISRSNDNPLV
+45 IARANDNPLV
-55 KIENLSAEDMAKV
+55 KIENLTAEDLAKA
-68 DDYDMVFVQAMGL
+68 DGYDMVFVQAMGL

-86 QRAELEKAIK
+86 QRTELEKAMK

-111 DFCSID
+111 DFCSVD
-117 TTDAKELKAY
+117 TADANRLKAY
-127 IDNGGRENYHNL
+127 IDNGGRENYRNL
-139 LSYVRKNIDKKIIY
+139 LSYVRKHIDKKIIY
-153 APEPG
+153 APEAG
-158 KVVERV
+158 KVVERIY
-164 LGLLYHADP
+164 GLIYHADP
-173 SRPDDEDKQFNSLA
+173 DRPDDEDKQFNSVA
-187 EYTKFLKEKGLWK
+187 EYNKFLKEKGLWK
-200 DNAPSVI
+200 DNAPAVI
-207 VTGSMGEPKELIAEL
+207 ITGSMGEPKELIAEL

-231 VNSVQRFVED
+231 VNSVQKFVE
-241 NHADSVAVSA
+241 NQHADSVNVSA

-273 PLFAP
+273 PFFAP
-278 LNVNTL
+278 LNVNRL
-284 EKKWENDKMGMN
+284 EKKWESDNMGMN

-307 EIDGAVRPYAL
+307 EIDGALRPFAL

-326 DLEYVAPMPERLGT
+326 DLEYVAAMPERLGT

-348 IALKHKANSQ
+348 IGLKHKPNSQ

-379 EVGPSLYNLLVR
+379 EVGPSLYNLLLR

-402 PDSPEALMQAIQK
+402 PDSAEGLMQAIQR
-415 QGSVFNL
+415 QGAVFNL
-422 YAKGAFDDFMKNGNP
+422 YAKGAFDDFMKNGKP
-437 ALVSKNEYDSWV
+437 ALVSKNDYDSWV

-493 PQIAAGK
+493 PQNAAGK

-558 WPDRLVGTLPHFY
+558 WPDRLVGALPHFY

-602 SGVRGTHNE
+602 SGMRGTYGE
-611 LASKLKLYMQNIGKD
+611 LSSKLKLYTQNIGKD
-626 KNLLQRTSLAIKAI
+626 KALLQQTSLAIKAL
-640 VVRLGYHRDLGL
+640 VVRLGFHRDLGL
-652 DSIMSRPYTE
+652 DSVLTRPYTE
-662 EEITRIDNFAEELSN
+662 EDILRIDNFAEELSN

-689 PYEAERINSSIVEM
+689 PYEAARINSSLLEM

-722 SEALLKHRSEFNSRY
+722 TEALLKRRSEFNSRY

-750 NASEVTDAY
+750 TSSEVTDAY
-759 VCKVGNLSQA
+759 VCKVGNLSPA
-769 DLERAHK
+769 DLQRAHK

-785 DMMKMMMGMGRMGKK
+785 DMMKMMSGMGAMSKK
-800 GKGGNGM
+800 GKGGSGM

-815 GMGNMPAGMGKKPAG
+815 GMG
-830 MGHEMPKNHAMHGKQ
+830 
-845 GGMPP
+845 
-850 AGHGGKMPSG
+850 KMPSG
-860 MGKDMP
+860 MGKSMP
-866 KGHAMHGAHGSMP
+866 KGHAMQGGHGSMP
-879 PSAHGGKMPEG
+879 PAVHGGKMPEG
-890 MGKKPAGMGEKP
+890 MGKKPANMGEKP
-902 ANMGKGMPAEAKAA
+902 SGMGKGMPAAAKSA

-923 MPPKGMSGMSS
+923 MPPKGMSGM
-934 KGMKDMAAMMKDKK
+934 GAMMKDKK

-969 KSIGKYKGY
+969 KSIGKYKQY
-978 LIMSPKNELE
+978 LLASPQMELE
-988 SIINAMNGGYTAPSP
+988 SMINAMNGGYTAPSP

-1036 GKQLAENTIEMYKRR
+1036 GKQLAENTIEIYKRR
-1051 HNGEMPHKVSYTLW
+1051 HNGELPHKVSFTLW

-1090 DSFGRVTD
+1090 DSFGRVSD

-1144 DEAFENEVA
+1144 DDAFENEVS
-1153 IGIKE
+1153 IGMKA

-1192 IQEMVMSGDR
+1192 IQGMVMSGDR
-1202 WEKQE
+1202 WEKRE
-1207 DIANTYINNMGTFYG
+1207 EIANTYINNMGTFYG

-1228 QYDKYAFEAALTRTD
+1228 QYNQYAFEAALTRTD

-1271 AVRQVTGKDPDAYL
+1271 AVRHVTGKDPDAYL

-1290 THNVRMQEVKE
+1290 KHNVRMQEVKE

-1316 IKEKMKGGASAAGSF
+1316 IKEKMKGGASSAGGF

-1343 MKPKAIDKELWDDI
+1343 MKPKAIDKELWDEI

-1363 DKYNLGTKD
+1363 DKYNLGTQA

-1412 VELVKK
+1412 VDLVKK
-1418 YKPSVSAFVTDN
+1418 YKPSGSAFVTDN

-1437 ASKVEEKQGNE
+1437 ASKVEAKQGKE
-1448 YKQEVEKVRNA
+1448 YEQQIDKMRNA
-1459 VANNDKGTVMKRE
+1459 AANADKGTVMKRE
-1472 DMSQKVEQ
+1472 DMSQQVEKRA
-1480 HSPLL
+1480 PLL

-1496 LLIGLLVFVVRRRR
+1496 LLVALLVFVVRKRR
-1510 NTPVE
+1510 NTKAE

>member
-1 MKKKRLLIIVA
+1 MKKRRILIVA
-12 IVALLLV
+12 AVAALLLI
-19 GYGVWCKWLSTTRIA
+19 GFGVWSKWLSTTRIA

-45 ISRSNDNPLV
+45 IARANDNPLV
-55 KIENLSAEDMAKV
+55 KIENLTAEDLAKA
-68 DDYDMVFVQAMGL
+68 DGYDMVFVQAMGL

-86 QRAELEKAIK
+86 QRTELEKAMK

-111 DFCSID
+111 DFCSVD
-117 TTDAKELKAY
+117 TADANRLKAY
-127 IDNGGRENYHNL
+127 IDNGGRENYRNL
-139 LSYVRKNIDKKIIY
+139 LSYVRKHIDKKIIY
-153 APEPG
+153 APEAG
-158 KVVERV
+158 KVVERIY
-164 LGLLYHADP
+164 GLIYHADP
-173 SRPDDEDKQFNSLA
+173 DRPDDEDKQFNSVA
-187 EYTKFLKEKGLWK
+187 EYNKFLKEKGLWK
-200 DNAPSVI
+200 DNAPAVI
-207 VTGSMGEPKELIAEL
+207 ITGSMGEPKELIAEL

-231 VNSVQRFVED
+231 VNSVQKFVE
-241 NHADSVAVSA
+241 NQHADSVNVSA

-273 PLFAP
+273 PFFAP
-278 LNVNTL
+278 LNVNRL
-284 EKKWENDKMGMN
+284 EKKWESDNMGMN

-307 EIDGAVRPYAL
+307 EIDGALRPFAL

-326 DLEYVAPMPERLGT
+326 DLEYVAAMPERLGT

-348 IALKHKANSQ
+348 IGLKHKPNSQ

-379 EVGPSLYNLLVR
+379 EVGPSLYNLLLR

-402 PDSPEALMQAIQK
+402 PDSAEGLMQAIQR
-415 QGSVFNL
+415 QGAVFNL
-422 YAKGAFDDFMKNGNP
+422 YAKGAFDDFMKNGKP
-437 ALVSKNEYDSWV
+437 ALVSKNDYDSWV

-493 PQIAAGK
+493 PQNAAGK

-558 WPDRLVGTLPHFY
+558 WSDRLVGALPHFY

-602 SGVRGTHNE
+602 SGMRGTYGE
-611 LASKLKLYMQNIGKD
+611 LSSKLKLYTQNIGKD
-626 KNLLQRTSLAIKAI
+626 KALLQQTSLAIKAL
-640 VVRLGYHRDLGL
+640 VVRLGFHRDLGL
-652 DSIMSRPYTE
+652 DSVLTRPYTE
-662 EEITRIDNFAEELSN
+662 EDILRIDNFAEELSN

-689 PYEAERINSSIVEM
+689 PYEAARINSSLLEM

-722 SEALLKHRSEFNSRY
+722 TEALLKRRSEFNSRY

-750 NASEVTDAY
+750 TSSEVTDAY
-759 VCKVGNLSQA
+759 VCKVGNLSPA
-769 DLERAHK
+769 DLQRAHK

-785 DMMKMMMGMGRMGKK
+785 DMMKMMAGMGAMGKK
-800 GKGGNGM
+800 GKGGSGM

-815 GMGNMPAGMGKKPAG
+815 GMG
-830 MGHEMPKNHAMHGKQ
+830 
-845 GGMPP
+845 
-850 AGHGGKMPSG
+850 KMPSG
-860 MGKDMP
+860 MGKSMP
-866 KGHAMHGAHGSMP
+866 KGHAMQGGHGSMP
-879 PSAHGGKMPEG
+879 PAAHGGKMPEG
-890 MGKKPAGMGEKP
+890 MGKKPANMGEKP
-902 ANMGKGMPAEAKAA
+902 SGMGKGMPAAAKSA
-916 HGKAMSG
+916 HGKSMSG
-923 MPPKGMSGMSS
+923 MPPKGMSGM
-934 KGMKDMAAMMKDKK
+934 GAMMKDKK

-969 KSIGKYKGY
+969 KSIGKYKQY
-978 LIMSPKNELE
+978 LLASPQMELE
-988 SIINAMNGGYTAPSP
+988 SMINAMNGGYTAPSP

-1036 GKQLAENTIEMYKRR
+1036 GKQLAENTIEIYKRR
-1051 HNGEMPHKVSYTLW
+1051 HNGELPHKVSFTLW

-1090 DSFGRVTD
+1090 DSFGRVSD

-1144 DEAFENEVA
+1144 DDAFENEVS
-1153 IGIKE
+1153 IGMKA

-1192 IQEMVMSGDR
+1192 IQGMVMSGDR
-1202 WEKQE
+1202 WEKRE
-1207 DIANTYINNMGTFYG
+1207 EIANTYINNMGTFYG

-1228 QYDKYAFEAALTRTD
+1228 QYNQYAFEAALTRTD

-1271 AVRQVTGKDPDAYL
+1271 AVRHVTGKDPDAYL

-1290 THNVRMQEVKE
+1290 KHNVRMQEVKE

-1316 IKEKMKGGASAAGSF
+1316 IKEKMKGGASSAGGF

-1343 MKPKAIDKELWDDI
+1343 MKPKAIDKELWDEI

-1363 DKYNLGTKD
+1363 DKYNLGTQA

-1412 VELVKK
+1412 VDLVKK
-1418 YKPSVSAFVTDN
+1418 YKPSGSAFVTDN

-1437 ASKVEEKQGNE
+1437 ASKVEAKQGKE
-1448 YKQEVEKVRNA
+1448 YEQQIDKMRNA
-1459 VANNDKGTVMKRE
+1459 AANADKGTVMKRE
-1472 DMSQKVEQ
+1472 DMSQQVEKRA
-1480 HSPLL
+1480 PLL
-1485 SKGLLVGGAVV
+1485 SKGLLVGGAV
-1496 LLIGLLVFVVRRRR
+1496 LLLVVLLVFVVRKRR
-1510 NTPVE
+1510 NTKAE

>member
-1 MKKKRLLIIVA
+1 MKKRRILIVA
-12 IVALLLV
+12 AVAALLLI
-19 GYGVWCKWLSTTRIA
+19 GFGVWSKWLSTTRIA

-45 ISRSNDNPLV
+45 IARANDNPLV
-55 KIENLSAEDMAKV
+55 KIENLTAEDLAKA
-68 DDYDMVFVQAMGL
+68 DGYDMVFVQAMGL

-86 QRAELEKAIK
+86 QRTKLEKAMK

-111 DFCSID
+111 DFCSVD
-117 TTDAKELKAY
+117 TADANRLKAY
-127 IDNGGRENYHNL
+127 IDNGGRENYRNL
-139 LSYVRKNIDKKIIY
+139 LSYVRKHIDKKIIY
-153 APEPG
+153 APEAG
-158 KVVERV
+158 KVVERIY
-164 LGLLYHADP
+164 GLIYHADP
-173 SRPDDEDKQFNSLA
+173 DRPDDEDKQFNSVA
-187 EYTKFLKEKGLWK
+187 EYNKFLKEKGLWK
-200 DNAPSVI
+200 DNAPAVI
-207 VTGSMGEPKELIAEL
+207 ITGSMGEPKELIAEL

-231 VNSVQRFVED
+231 VNSVQKFVE
-241 NHADSVAVSA
+241 NQHADSVNVSA

-273 PLFAP
+273 PFFAP
-278 LNVNTL
+278 LNVNRL
-284 EKKWENDKMGMN
+284 EKKWESDNMGMN

-307 EIDGAVRPYAL
+307 EIDGALRPFAL

-326 DLEYVAPMPERLGT
+326 DLEYVAAMPERLGT

-348 IALKHKANSQ
+348 IGLKHKPNSQ

-379 EVGPSLYNLLVR
+379 EVGPSLYNLLLR

-402 PDSPEALMQAIQK
+402 PDSAEGLMQAIQR
-415 QGSVFNL
+415 QGAVFNL
-422 YAKGAFDDFMKNGNP
+422 YAKGAFDDFMKNGKP
-437 ALVSKNEYDSWV
+437 ALVSKNDYDSWV

-493 PQIAAGK
+493 PQNAAGK

-558 WPDRLVGTLPHFY
+558 WPDRLVGALPHFY

-602 SGVRGTHNE
+602 SGMRGTYGE
-611 LASKLKLYMQNIGKD
+611 LSSKLKLYTQNIGKD
-626 KNLLQRTSLAIKAI
+626 KALLQQTSLAIKAL
-640 VVRLGYHRDLGL
+640 VVRLGFHRDLGL
-652 DSIMSRPYTE
+652 DSVLSRPYTE
-662 EEITRIDNFAEELSN
+662 EDILRIDNFAEELSN

-689 PYEAERINSSIVEM
+689 PYEAARINSSLLEM

-722 SEALLKHRSEFNSRY
+722 TEALLKRRSEFNSRY

-750 NASEVTDAY
+750 TSSEVTDAF
-759 VCKVGNLSQA
+759 VCKVGNLSPA
-769 DLERAHK
+769 DLQRAHK

-785 DMMKMMMGMGRMGKK
+785 DMMKMMSGMGAMGKK
-800 GKGGNGM
+800 GKGGSGM

-815 GMGNMPAGMGKKPAG
+815 GM
-830 MGHEMPKNHAMHGKQ
+830 
-845 GGMPP
+845 
-850 AGHGGKMPSG
+850 GKMPSG

-866 KGHAMHGAHGSMP
+866 KGHAMQGGHGSMP
-879 PSAHGGKMPEG
+879 PAAHSGKMPEG
-890 MGKKPAGMGEKP
+890 MGKKPANMGEKP
-902 ANMGKGMPAEAKAA
+902 SGMGKGMPAAAKSA
-916 HGKAMSG
+916 HGKSMSG
-923 MPPKGMSGMSS
+923 MPPKGMSGM
-934 KGMKDMAAMMKDKK
+934 GAMMKDKK

-969 KSIGKYKGY
+969 KSIGKYKQY
-978 LIMSPKNELE
+978 LLASPQMELE
-988 SIINAMNGGYTAPSP
+988 SMINAMNGGYTAPSP

-1036 GKQLAENTIEMYKRR
+1036 GKQLAENTIEIYKRR
-1051 HNGEMPHKVSYTLW
+1051 HNGELPHKVSFTLW

-1090 DSFGRVTD
+1090 DSFGRVSD

-1144 DEAFENEVA
+1144 DDAFENEVS
-1153 IGIKE
+1153 IGMKA

-1192 IQEMVMSGDR
+1192 IQGMVMSGDR
-1202 WEKQE
+1202 WEKRE
-1207 DIANTYINNMGTFYG
+1207 EIANTYINNMGTFYG

-1228 QYDKYAFEAALTRTD
+1228 QYNQYAFEAALTRTD

-1271 AVRQVTGKDPDAYL
+1271 AVRHVTGKDPDAYL

-1290 THNVRMQEVKE
+1290 KHNVRMQEVKE

-1316 IKEKMKGGASAAGSF
+1316 IKEKMKGGASSAGGF

-1343 MKPKAIDKELWDDI
+1343 MKPKAIDKELWDEI

-1363 DKYNLGTKD
+1363 DKYNLGTQA

-1412 VELVKK
+1412 VDLVKK
-1418 YKPSVSAFVTDN
+1418 YKPSGSAFVTDN

-1437 ASKVEEKQGNE
+1437 ASKVEAKQGKE
-1448 YKQEVEKVRNA
+1448 YQQQIDKMRNA
-1459 VANNDKGTVMKRE
+1459 AANADKGTVMKRE
-1472 DMSQKVEQ
+1472 DMSQQVEKRA
-1480 HSPLL
+1480 PLL
-1485 SKGLLVGGAVV
+1485 SKGLLVGGAV
-1496 LLIGLLVFVVRRRR
+1496 LLLVALLVFVVRKRRK
-1510 NTPVE
+1510 TKAE

>member
-1 MKKKRLLIIVA
+1 MKKRRILIVA
-12 IVALLLV
+12 AVAALLLI
-19 GYGVWCKWLSTTRIA
+19 GFGVWSKWLSTTRIA

-45 ISRSNDNPLV
+45 IARANDNPLV
-55 KIENLSAEDMAKV
+55 KIENLTAEDLAKA
-68 DDYDMVFVQAMGL
+68 DGYDMVFVQAMGL

-86 QRAELEKAIK
+86 QRTELEKAMK

-111 DFCSID
+111 DFCSVD
-117 TTDAKELKAY
+117 TADANRLKAY
-127 IDNGGRENYHNL
+127 IDNGGRENYRNL
-139 LSYVRKNIDKKIIY
+139 LSYVRKHIDKKIIY
-153 APEPG
+153 APEAG
-158 KVVERV
+158 KVVERIY
-164 LGLLYHADP
+164 GLIYHADP
-173 SRPDDEDKQFNSLA
+173 DRPDDEDKQFNSVA
-187 EYTKFLKEKGLWK
+187 EYNKFLKEKGLWK
-200 DNAPSVI
+200 DNAPAVI
-207 VTGSMGEPKELIAEL
+207 ITGSMGEPKELIAEL

-231 VNSVQRFVED
+231 VNSVQKFVE
-241 NHADSVAVSA
+241 NQHADSVNVSA

-273 PLFAP
+273 PFFAP
-278 LNVNTL
+278 LNVNRQ
-284 EKKWENDKMGMN
+284 EKKWESDNMGMN

-307 EIDGAVRPYAL
+307 EIDGALRPFAL

-326 DLEYVAPMPERLGT
+326 DLEYVAAMPERLGT

-348 IALKHKANSQ
+348 IGLKHKPNSQ

-379 EVGPSLYNLLVR
+379 EVGPSLYNLLLR

-402 PDSPEALMQAIQK
+402 PDSAEGLMQAIQR
-415 QGSVFNL
+415 QGAVFNL
-422 YAKGAFDDFMKNGNP
+422 YAKGAFDDFMKNGKP
-437 ALVSKNEYDSWV
+437 ALVSKNDYDSWV

-493 PQIAAGK
+493 PQNAAGK

-558 WPDRLVGTLPHFY
+558 WPDRLVGAMPHFY

-602 SGVRGTHNE
+602 SGMRGTYGE
-611 LASKLKLYMQNIGKD
+611 LSSKLKLYTQNIGKD
-626 KNLLQRTSLAIKAI
+626 KALLQQTSLAIKAL
-640 VVRLGYHRDLGL
+640 VVRLGFHRDLGL
-652 DSIMSRPYTE
+652 DSVLSRPYTE
-662 EEITRIDNFAEELSN
+662 EDILRIDNFAEELSN

-689 PYEAERINSSIVEM
+689 PYEAARINSSLLEM

-722 SEALLKHRSEFNSRY
+722 TEALLKRRSEFNSRY

-750 NASEVTDAY
+750 TSSEVTDAY
-759 VCKVGNLSQA
+759 VCKVGNLSPA
-769 DLERAHK
+769 DLQRAHK

-785 DMMKMMMGMGRMGKK
+785 DMMKMMAGMGAMGKK
-800 GKGGNGM
+800 GKGGSGM

-815 GMGNMPAGMGKKPAG
+815 GMG
-830 MGHEMPKNHAMHGKQ
+830 
-845 GGMPP
+845 
-850 AGHGGKMPSG
+850 KMPSG
-860 MGKDMP
+860 MGKSMP
-866 KGHAMHGAHGSMP
+866 KGHAMQGGHGSMP
-879 PSAHGGKMPEG
+879 PAAHGGKMPEG
-890 MGKKPAGMGEKP
+890 MGKKPANMGEKP
-902 ANMGKGMPAEAKAA
+902 SGMGKSMPAMGKSA
-916 HGKAMSG
+916 HGKSMSG
-923 MPPKGMSGMSS
+923 MPPKGMSGM
-934 KGMKDMAAMMKDKK
+934 GAMMKDKK

-969 KSIGKYKGY
+969 KSIGKYKQY
-978 LIMSPKNELE
+978 LLASPQMELE
-988 SIINAMNGGYTAPSP
+988 SMINAMNGGYTAPSP

-1036 GKQLAENTIEMYKRR
+1036 GKQLAENTIEIYKRR
-1051 HNGEMPHKVSYTLW
+1051 HNGELPHKVSFTLW

-1090 DSFGRVTD
+1090 DSFGRVSD

-1144 DEAFENEVA
+1144 DDAFENEVS
-1153 IGIKE
+1153 IGMKA

-1192 IQEMVMSGDR
+1192 IQGMVMSGDR
-1202 WEKQE
+1202 WEKRE
-1207 DIANTYINNMGTFYG
+1207 EIANTYINNMGTFYG

-1228 QYDKYAFEAALTRTD
+1228 QYNQYAFEAALTRTD

-1271 AVRQVTGKDPDAYL
+1271 AVRHVTGKDPDAYL

-1290 THNVRMQEVKE
+1290 KHNVRMQEVKE

-1316 IKEKMKGGASAAGSF
+1316 IKEKMKGGASSAGGF

-1343 MKPKAIDKELWDDI
+1343 MKPKAIDKELWDEI

-1363 DKYNLGTKD
+1363 DKYNLGTQA

-1418 YKPSVSAFVTDN
+1418 YKPSGSAFVTDN

-1437 ASKVEEKQGNE
+1437 ASKVEAKQGKE
-1448 YKQEVEKVRNA
+1448 YQQQIDKMRNA
-1459 VANNDKGTVMKRE
+1459 AANADKGTVMKRE
-1472 DMSQKVEQ
+1472 DMSQQVEKRA
-1480 HSPLL
+1480 PLL
-1485 SKGLLVGGAVV
+1485 SKGLLVGGAV
-1496 LLIGLLVFVVRRRR
+1496 LLLVALLVFVVRKRR
-1510 NTPVE
+1510 NTKAE

>member
-1 MKKKRLLIIVA
+1 MKKRRILIIAAVA
-12 IVALLLV
+12 ALLLI
-19 GYGVWCKWLSTTRIA
+19 GFGVWSKWLSTTRIA

-45 ISRSNDNPLV
+45 IARANDNPLV
-55 KIENLSAEDMAKV
+55 KIENLTAEDLAKA
-68 DDYDMVFVQAMGL
+68 DGYDMVFVQAMGL

-86 QRAELEKAIK
+86 QRTELEKAMK

-111 DFCSID
+111 DFCSVD
-117 TTDAKELKAY
+117 TADANRLKAY
-127 IDNGGRENYHNL
+127 IDNGGRENYRNL
-139 LSYVRKNIDKKIIY
+139 LSYVRKHIDKKIIY
-153 APEPG
+153 APEAG
-158 KVVERV
+158 KVVERIY
-164 LGLLYHADP
+164 GLIYHADP
-173 SRPDDEDKQFNSLA
+173 DRPDDEDKQFNSVA
-187 EYTKFLKEKGLWK
+187 EYNKFLKEKGLWK
-200 DNAPSVI
+200 DNAPAVI
-207 VTGSMGEPKELIAEL
+207 ITGSMGEPKELIAEL

-231 VNSVQRFVED
+231 VNSVQKFVE
-241 NHADSVAVSA
+241 NQHADSVNVSA

-273 PLFAP
+273 PFFAP
-278 LNVNTL
+278 LNVNRQ
-284 EKKWENDKMGMN
+284 EKKWESDNMGMN

-307 EIDGAVRPYAL
+307 EIDGALRPFAL

-326 DLEYVAPMPERLGT
+326 DLEYVAAMPERLGT

-348 IALKHKANSQ
+348 IGLKHKPNSQ

-379 EVGPSLYNLLVR
+379 EVGPSLYNLLLR

-402 PDSPEALMQAIQK
+402 PDSAEGLMQAIQR
-415 QGSVFNL
+415 QGAVFNL
-422 YAKGAFDDFMKNGNP
+422 YAKGAFDDFMKNGKP
-437 ALVSKNEYDSWV
+437 ALVSKNDYDSWV

-493 PQIAAGK
+493 PQNAAGK

-558 WPDRLVGTLPHFY
+558 WPDRLVGALPHFY

-602 SGVRGTHNE
+602 SGMRGTYGE
-611 LASKLKLYMQNIGKD
+611 LSSKLKLYTQNIGKD
-626 KNLLQRTSLAIKAI
+626 KALLQQTSLAIKAL
-640 VVRLGYHRDLGL
+640 VVRLGFHRDLGL
-652 DSIMSRPYTE
+652 DSVLTRPYTE
-662 EEITRIDNFAEELSN
+662 EDILRIDNFAEELSN

-689 PYEAERINSSIVEM
+689 PYEAARINSSLLEM

-722 SEALLKHRSEFNSRY
+722 TEALLKRRSEFNSRY

-750 NASEVTDAY
+750 TSSEVTDAY
-759 VCKVGNLSQA
+759 VCKVGNLSPA
-769 DLERAHK
+769 DLQRAHK

-785 DMMKMMMGMGRMGKK
+785 DMMKMMAGMGAMSKK
-800 GKGGNGM
+800 GKGGSGM

-815 GMGNMPAGMGKKPAG
+815 GMG
-830 MGHEMPKNHAMHGKQ
+830 
-845 GGMPP
+845 
-850 AGHGGKMPSG
+850 KMPSG
-860 MGKDMP
+860 MGKNMP
-866 KGHAMHGAHGSMP
+866 KGHAMQGGHGSMP
-879 PSAHGGKMPEG
+879 PAAHGGKMPEG
-890 MGKKPAGMGEKP
+890 MGKKPSG
-902 ANMGKGMPAEAKAA
+902 MGKGMPAMGKSA
-916 HGKAMSG
+916 HGKSMSG
-923 MPPKGMSGMSS
+923 MPPKGMSGM
-934 KGMKDMAAMMKDKK
+934 GAMMKDKK

-969 KSIGKYKGY
+969 KSIGKYKQY
-978 LIMSPKNELE
+978 LLASPQMELE
-988 SIINAMNGGYTAPSP
+988 SMINAMNGGYTAPSP

-1036 GKQLAENTIEMYKRR
+1036 GKQLAENTIEIYKRR
-1051 HNGEMPHKVSYTLW
+1051 HNGELPHKVSFTLW

-1090 DSFGRVTD
+1090 DSFGRVSD

-1144 DEAFENEVA
+1144 DDAFENEVS
-1153 IGIKE
+1153 IGMKA

-1192 IQEMVMSGDR
+1192 IQGMVMSGDR
-1202 WEKQE
+1202 WEKRE
-1207 DIANTYINNMGTFYG
+1207 EIANTYINNMGTFYG

-1228 QYDKYAFEAALTRTD
+1228 QYNQYAFEAALTRTD

-1271 AVRQVTGKDPDAYL
+1271 AVRHVTGKDPDAYL

-1290 THNVRMQEVKE
+1290 KHNVRMQEVKE

-1316 IKEKMKGGASAAGSF
+1316 IKEKMKGGASSAGGF

-1343 MKPKAIDKELWDDI
+1343 MKPKAIDKELWDEI

-1363 DKYNLGTKD
+1363 DKYNLGTQA

-1412 VELVKK
+1412 VDLVKK
-1418 YKPSVSAFVTDN
+1418 YKPSGSAFVTDN

-1437 ASKVEEKQGNE
+1437 ASKVEAKQGKE
-1448 YKQEVEKVRNA
+1448 YQQQIDKMRNA
-1459 VANNDKGTVMKRE
+1459 ATNADKGTVMKRE
-1472 DMSQKVEQ
+1472 DMSQQVEKRA
-1480 HSPLL
+1480 PLL
-1485 SKGLLVGGAVV
+1485 SKSLLVGGAV
-1496 LLIGLLVFVVRRRR
+1496 LLLVALLVFVVRKRR
-1510 NTPVE
+1510 NTKAE

>member
-1 MKKKRLLIIVA
+1 MKKRRILIVA
-12 IVALLLV
+12 AVAALLLI
-19 GYGVWCKWLSTTRIA
+19 GFGVWSKWLSTTRIA

-45 ISRSNDNPLV
+45 IARANDNPLV
-55 KIENLSAEDMAKV
+55 KIENLTAEDLAKA
-68 DDYDMVFVQAMGL
+68 DGYDMVFVQAMGL

-86 QRAELEKAIK
+86 QRTELEKAMK

-111 DFCSID
+111 DFCSVD
-117 TTDAKELKAY
+117 TADANRLKAY
-127 IDNGGRENYHNL
+127 IDNGGRENYRNL
-139 LSYVRKNIDKKIIY
+139 LSYVRKHIDKKIIY
-153 APEPG
+153 APEAG
-158 KVVERV
+158 KVVERIY
-164 LGLLYHADP
+164 GLIYHADP
-173 SRPDDEDKQFNSLA
+173 DRPDDEDKQFNSVA
-187 EYTKFLKEKGLWK
+187 EYNKFLKEKGLWK
-200 DNAPSVI
+200 DNAPAVI
-207 VTGSMGEPKELIAEL
+207 ITGSMGEPKELIAEL

-231 VNSVQRFVED
+231 VNSVQKFVE
-241 NHADSVAVSA
+241 NQHADSVNVSA

-273 PLFAP
+273 PFFAP
-278 LNVNTL
+278 LNVNRL
-284 EKKWENDKMGMN
+284 EKKWESDNMGMN

-307 EIDGAVRPYAL
+307 EIDGALRPFAL

-326 DLEYVAPMPERLGT
+326 DLEYVAAMPERLGT

-348 IALKHKANSQ
+348 IGLKHKPNSQ

-379 EVGPSLYNLLVR
+379 EVGPSLYNLLLR

-402 PDSPEALMQAIQK
+402 PDSAEGLMQAIQR
-415 QGSVFNL
+415 QGAVFNL
-422 YAKGAFDDFMKNGNP
+422 YAKGAFDDFMKNGKP
-437 ALVSKNEYDSWV
+437 ALVSKNDYDSWV

-493 PQIAAGK
+493 PQNAAGK

-558 WPDRLVGTLPHFY
+558 WPDRLVGAMPHFY

-602 SGVRGTHNE
+602 SGMRGTYGE
-611 LASKLKLYMQNIGKD
+611 LSSKLKLYTQNIGKD
-626 KNLLQRTSLAIKAI
+626 KALLQQTSLAIKAL
-640 VVRLGYHRDLGL
+640 VVRLGFHRDLGL
-652 DSIMSRPYTE
+652 DSVLTRPYTE
-662 EEITRIDNFAEELSN
+662 EDILRIDNFAEELSN

-689 PYEAERINSSIVEM
+689 PYEAARINSSLLEM

-722 SEALLKHRSEFNSRY
+722 TEALLKHRSEFNSRY

-750 NASEVTDAY
+750 TSSEVTDAY
-759 VCKVGNLSQA
+759 VYKVGNLSPA
-769 DLERAHK
+769 DLQRAHK

-785 DMMKMMMGMGRMGKK
+785 DMMKMMSGMGAMGKK
-800 GKGGNGM
+800 GKGGSGM

-815 GMGNMPAGMGKKPAG
+815 GM
-830 MGHEMPKNHAMHGKQ
+830 
-845 GGMPP
+845 
-850 AGHGGKMPSG
+850 GKMPSG

-866 KGHAMHGAHGSMP
+866 KGHAMQGGHGSMP
-879 PSAHGGKMPEG
+879 PAAHGGKMPEG
-890 MGKKPAGMGEKP
+890 MGKKPANMGEKP
-902 ANMGKGMPAEAKAA
+902 SGMGKGMPAAAKSA

-923 MPPKGMSGMSS
+923 MPPKGMSGM
-934 KGMKDMAAMMKDKK
+934 GAMMKDKK

-969 KSIGKYKGY
+969 KSIGKYKQY
-978 LIMSPKNELE
+978 LLASPQMELE
-988 SIINAMNGGYTAPSP
+988 SMINAMNGGYTAPSP

-1036 GKQLAENTIEMYKRR
+1036 GKQLAENTIEIYKRR
-1051 HNGEMPHKVSYTLW
+1051 HNGELPHKVSFTLW

-1090 DSFGRVTD
+1090 DSFGRVSD

-1144 DEAFENEVA
+1144 DDAFENEVS
-1153 IGIKE
+1153 IGMKA

-1192 IQEMVMSGDR
+1192 IQGMVMSGDR
-1202 WEKQE
+1202 WEKRE
-1207 DIANTYINNMGTFYG
+1207 EIANTYINNMGTFYG

-1228 QYDKYAFEAALTRTD
+1228 QYNQYAFEAALTRTD

-1271 AVRQVTGKDPDAYL
+1271 AVRHVTGKDPDAYL

-1290 THNVRMQEVKE
+1290 KHNVRMQEVKE

-1316 IKEKMKGGASAAGSF
+1316 IKEKMKGGASSAGGF

-1343 MKPKAIDKELWDDI
+1343 MKPKAIDKELWDEI

-1363 DKYNLGTKD
+1363 DKYNLGTQA

-1412 VELVKK
+1412 VDLVKK
-1418 YKPSVSAFVTDN
+1418 YKPSGSAFVTDN

-1437 ASKVEEKQGNE
+1437 ASKVEAKQGKE
-1448 YKQEVEKVRNA
+1448 YQQQIDKMRNA
-1459 VANNDKGTVMKRE
+1459 AANADKGTVMKRE
-1472 DMSQKVEQ
+1472 DMSQQVEKRA
-1480 HSPLL
+1480 PLL
-1485 SKGLLVGGAVV
+1485 SKGLLVGGAV
-1496 LLIGLLVFVVRRRR
+1496 LLLVALLVFVVRKRR
-1510 NTPVE
+1510 NTKAE

>member
-1 MKKKRLLIIVA
+1 MKKRRILIVA
-12 IVALLLV
+12 AVAALLLI
-19 GYGVWCKWLSTTRIA
+19 GFGVWSKWLSTTRIA

-45 ISRSNDNPLV
+45 IARANDNPLV
-55 KIENLSAEDMAKV
+55 KIENLTAEDLAKA
-68 DDYDMVFVQAMGL
+68 DGYDMVFVQAMGL

-86 QRAELEKAIK
+86 QRTELEKAMK
-96 GGTPVVSTMI
+96 AGTPVVSTMI

-111 DFCSID
+111 DFCSVD
-117 TTDAKELKAY
+117 TADANRLKAY
-127 IDNGGRENYHNL
+127 IDNGGRENYRNL
-139 LSYVRKNIDKKIIY
+139 LSYVRKHIDKKIIY
-153 APEPG
+153 APEAG
-158 KVVERV
+158 KVVERIY
-164 LGLLYHADP
+164 GLIYHADP
-173 SRPDDEDKQFNSLA
+173 DRPDDEDKQFNSVA
-187 EYTKFLKEKGLWK
+187 EYNKFLKEKGLWK
-200 DNAPSVI
+200 DDAPAVI
-207 VTGSMGEPKELIAEL
+207 ITGSMGEPKELIAEL

-231 VNSVQRFVED
+231 VNSVQKFVE
-241 NHADSVAVSA
+241 NQHADSVNVSA

-273 PLFAP
+273 PFFAP
-278 LNVNTL
+278 LNVNRL
-284 EKKWENDKMGMN
+284 EKKWESDNMGMN

-307 EIDGAVRPYAL
+307 EIDGALRPFAL

-326 DLEYVAPMPERLGT
+326 DLEYVAAMPERLGT

-348 IALKHKANSQ
+348 IGLKHKPNSQ

-379 EVGPSLYNLLVR
+379 EVGPSLYNLLLR

-402 PDSPEALMQAIQK
+402 PDSAEGLMQAIQR
-415 QGSVFNL
+415 QGAVFNL
-422 YAKGAFDDFMKNGNP
+422 YAKGAFDDFMKNGKP
-437 ALVSKNEYDSWV
+437 ALVSKNDYDSWV

-493 PQIAAGK
+493 PQNAAGK

-558 WPDRLVGTLPHFY
+558 WPDRLVGALPHFY

-602 SGVRGTHNE
+602 SGMRGTYGE
-611 LASKLKLYMQNIGKD
+611 LSSKLKLYTQNIGKD
-626 KNLLQRTSLAIKAI
+626 KALLQQTSLAIKAL
-640 VVRLGYHRDLGL
+640 VVRLGFHRDLGL
-652 DSIMSRPYTE
+652 DSVLSRPYTE
-662 EEITRIDNFAEELSN
+662 EDILRIDNFAEELSN

-689 PYEAERINSSIVEM
+689 PYEAARINSSLLEM

-722 SEALLKHRSEFNSRY
+722 TEALLKRRSEFNSRY

-750 NASEVTDAY
+750 TSSEVTDAY
-759 VCKVGNLSQA
+759 VCKVGNLSPA
-769 DLERAHK
+769 DLQRAHK

-785 DMMKMMMGMGRMGKK
+785 DMMKMMSGMGAMGKK
-800 GKGGNGM
+800 GKGGSGM

-815 GMGNMPAGMGKKPAG
+815 GMG
-830 MGHEMPKNHAMHGKQ
+830 
-845 GGMPP
+845 
-850 AGHGGKMPSG
+850 KMPSG
-860 MGKDMP
+860 MGKNMP
-866 KGHAMHGAHGSMP
+866 KGHAMQGGHGSMP
-879 PSAHGGKMPEG
+879 PAAHGGKMPEG
-890 MGKKPAGMGEKP
+890 MGKKPANMGEKP
-902 ANMGKGMPAEAKAA
+902 AGMGKGMPAMGKSA
-916 HGKAMSG
+916 HGKSMSG
-923 MPPKGMSGMSS
+923 MPPKGMSGM
-934 KGMKDMAAMMKDKK
+934 GAMMKDKK

-969 KSIGKYKGY
+969 KSIGKYKQY
-978 LIMSPKNELE
+978 LLASPQMELE
-988 SIINAMNGGYTAPSP
+988 SMINAMNGGYTAPSP

-1036 GKQLAENTIEMYKRR
+1036 GKQLAENTIEIYKRR
-1051 HNGEMPHKVSYTLW
+1051 HNGELPHKVSFTLW

-1090 DSFGRVTD
+1090 DSFGRVSD

-1144 DEAFENEVA
+1144 DDAFENEVS
-1153 IGIKE
+1153 IGMKA

-1192 IQEMVMSGDR
+1192 IQGMVMSGDR
-1202 WEKQE
+1202 WEKRE
-1207 DIANTYINNMGTFYG
+1207 EIANTYINNMGTFYG

-1228 QYDKYAFEAALTRTD
+1228 QYNQYAFEAALTRTD

-1271 AVRQVTGKDPDAYL
+1271 AVRHVTGKDPDAYL

-1290 THNVRMQEVKE
+1290 KHNVRMQEVKE

-1316 IKEKMKGGASAAGSF
+1316 IKEKMKGGASSAGGF

-1343 MKPKAIDKELWDDI
+1343 MKPKAIDKELWDEI

-1363 DKYNLGTKD
+1363 DKYNLGTQA

-1412 VELVKK
+1412 VDLVKK
-1418 YKPSVSAFVTDN
+1418 YKPSGSAFVTDN

-1437 ASKVEEKQGNE
+1437 ASKVEAKQGKE
-1448 YKQEVEKVRNA
+1448 YEQQIDKMRNA
-1459 VANNDKGTVMKRE
+1459 AANADKGTVMKRE
-1472 DMSQKVEQ
+1472 DMSQQVEKRA
-1480 HSPLL
+1480 PLL
-1485 SKGLLVGGAVV
+1485 SKGLLVGGAV
-1496 LLIGLLVFVVRRRR
+1496 LLLVALLVFVVRKRR
-1510 NTPVE
+1510 NTKVE

>member
-1 MKKKRLLIIVA
+1 MKKRRILIVA
-12 IVALLLV
+12 AVAALLLI
-19 GYGVWCKWLSTTRIA
+19 GFGVWSKWLSTTRIA

-45 ISRSNDNPLV
+45 IARANDNPLV
-55 KIENLSAEDMAKV
+55 KIENLTAEDLAKA
-68 DDYDMVFVQAMGL
+68 DGYDMVFVQAMGL

-86 QRAELEKAIK
+86 QRTELEKAMK

-111 DFCSID
+111 DFCSVD
-117 TTDAKELKAY
+117 TADANRLKAY
-127 IDNGGRENYHNL
+127 IDNGGRENYRNL
-139 LSYVRKNIDKKIIY
+139 LSYVRKHIDKKIIY
-153 APEPG
+153 APEAG
-158 KVVERV
+158 KVVERIY
-164 LGLLYHADP
+164 GLIYHADP
-173 SRPDDEDKQFNSLA
+173 DRPDDEDKQFNSVA
-187 EYTKFLKEKGLWK
+187 EYNKFLKEKGLWK
-200 DNAPSVI
+200 DNAPAVI
-207 VTGSMGEPKELIAEL
+207 ITGSMGEPKELIAEL

-231 VNSVQRFVED
+231 VNSVQKFVE
-241 NHADSVAVSA
+241 NQHADSVNVSA

-273 PLFAP
+273 PFFAP
-278 LNVNTL
+278 LNVNRL
-284 EKKWENDKMGMN
+284 EKKWESDNMGMN

-307 EIDGAVRPYAL
+307 EIDGALRPFAL

-326 DLEYVAPMPERLGT
+326 DLEYVAAMPERLGT

-348 IALKHKANSQ
+348 IGLKHKPNSQ

-379 EVGPSLYNLLVR
+379 EVGPSLYNLLLR

-402 PDSPEALMQAIQK
+402 PDSVEGLMQAIQR
-415 QGSVFNL
+415 QGAVFNL
-422 YAKGAFDDFMKNGNP
+422 YAKGAFDDFMKNGKP
-437 ALVSKNEYDSWV
+437 ALVSKNDYDSWV

-493 PQIAAGK
+493 PQNAAGK

-558 WPDRLVGTLPHFY
+558 WPDRLVGALPHFY

-602 SGVRGTHNE
+602 SGMRGTYGE
-611 LASKLKLYMQNIGKD
+611 LSSKLKLYTQNIGKD
-626 KNLLQRTSLAIKAI
+626 KALLQQTSLAIKAL
-640 VVRLGYHRDLGL
+640 VVRLGFHRDLGL
-652 DSIMSRPYTE
+652 DSVLSRPYTE
-662 EEITRIDNFAEELSN
+662 EDILRIDNFAEELSN

-689 PYEAERINSSIVEM
+689 PYEAARINSSLLEM

-722 SEALLKHRSEFNSRY
+722 TEALLKRRSEFNSRY
-737 LYPAKALVQSLIG
+737 LYSAKALVQSLIG
-750 NASEVTDAY
+750 TSSEVTDAY
-759 VCKVGNLSQA
+759 VCKVGNLSPA
-769 DLERAHK
+769 DLQRAHK

-785 DMMKMMMGMGRMGKK
+785 DMMKMMAGMGAMGKK
-800 GKGGNGM
+800 GKGGSGM

-815 GMGNMPAGMGKKPAG
+815 GMG
-830 MGHEMPKNHAMHGKQ
+830 
-845 GGMPP
+845 
-850 AGHGGKMPSG
+850 KMPSG
-860 MGKDMP
+860 MGKSMP
-866 KGHAMHGAHGSMP
+866 KGHAMQGGHGSMP
-879 PSAHGGKMPEG
+879 PAAHGGKMPEG
-890 MGKKPAGMGEKP
+890 MGKKPANMGEKP
-902 ANMGKGMPAEAKAA
+902 SGMGKGMPAMGKSA
-916 HGKAMSG
+916 HGKSMSG
-923 MPPKGMSGMSS
+923 MPPKGMSGM
-934 KGMKDMAAMMKDKK
+934 GAMMKDKK

-969 KSIGKYKGY
+969 KSIGKYKQY
-978 LIMSPKNELE
+978 LLASPQMELE
-988 SIINAMNGGYTAPSP
+988 SMINAMNGGYTAPSP

-1036 GKQLAENTIEMYKRR
+1036 GKQLAENTIEIYKRR
-1051 HNGEMPHKVSYTLW
+1051 HNGELPHKVSFTLW

-1090 DSFGRVTD
+1090 DSFGRVSD

-1144 DEAFENEVA
+1144 DDAFENEVS
-1153 IGIKE
+1153 IGMKA

-1192 IQEMVMSGDR
+1192 IQGMVMSGDR
-1202 WEKQE
+1202 WEKRE
-1207 DIANTYINNMGTFYG
+1207 EIANTYINNMGTFYG

-1228 QYDKYAFEAALTRTD
+1228 QYNQYAFEAALTRTD

-1271 AVRQVTGKDPDAYL
+1271 AVRHVTGKDPDAYL

-1290 THNVRMQEVKE
+1290 KHNVRMQEVKE

-1316 IKEKMKGGASAAGSF
+1316 IKEKMKGGASSAGGF

-1343 MKPKAIDKELWDDI
+1343 MKPKAIDKELWDEI

-1363 DKYNLGTKD
+1363 DKYNLGTQA

-1418 YKPSVSAFVTDN
+1418 YKPSGSAFVTDN

-1437 ASKVEEKQGNE
+1437 ASKVEAKQGKE
-1448 YKQEVEKVRNA
+1448 YEQQIDKMRNA
-1459 VANNDKGTVMKRE
+1459 AANADKGTVMKRE
-1472 DMSQKVEQ
+1472 DMSQQVEKRA
-1480 HSPLL
+1480 PLL

-1496 LLIGLLVFVVRRRR
+1496 LLVALLVFVVRKRR
-1510 NTPVE
+1510 NTKAE

>member
-1 MKKKRLLIIVA
+1 MKKRRILIVA
-12 IVALLLV
+12 AVAALLLI
-19 GYGVWCKWLSTTRIA
+19 GFGVWSKWLSTTRIA

-45 ISRSNDNPLV
+45 IARANDNPLV
-55 KIENLSAEDMAKV
+55 KIENLTAEDLAKA
-68 DDYDMVFVQAMGL
+68 DGYDMVFVQAMGL

-86 QRAELEKAIK
+86 QRTELEKAMK

-111 DFCSID
+111 DFCSVD
-117 TTDAKELKAY
+117 TADANRLKAY
-127 IDNGGRENYHNL
+127 IDNGGRENYRNL
-139 LSYVRKNIDKKIIY
+139 LSYVRKHIDKKIIY
-153 APEPG
+153 APEAG
-158 KVVERV
+158 KVVERIY
-164 LGLLYHADP
+164 GLIYHTDP
-173 SRPDDEDKQFNSLA
+173 DRPDDEDKQFNSVA
-187 EYTKFLKEKGLWK
+187 EYNKFLKEKGLWK
-200 DNAPSVI
+200 DNAPAVI
-207 VTGSMGEPKELIAEL
+207 ITGSMGEPKELIAEL

-231 VNSVQRFVED
+231 VNSVQKFVE
-241 NHADSVAVSA
+241 NQHADSVNVSA

-273 PLFAP
+273 PFFAP
-278 LNVNTL
+278 LNVNRQ
-284 EKKWENDKMGMN
+284 EKKWESDNMGMN

-307 EIDGAVRPYAL
+307 EIDGALRPFAL

-326 DLEYVAPMPERLGT
+326 DLEYVAAMPERLGT

-348 IALKHKANSQ
+348 IGLKHKPNSQ

-379 EVGPSLYNLLVR
+379 EVGPSLYNLLLR

-402 PDSPEALMQAIQK
+402 PDSAEGLMQAIQR
-415 QGSVFNL
+415 QGAVFNL
-422 YAKGAFDDFMKNGNP
+422 YAKGAFDDFMKNGKP
-437 ALVSKNEYDSWV
+437 ALVSKNDYDSWV

-493 PQIAAGK
+493 PQNAAGK

-558 WPDRLVGTLPHFY
+558 WPDRLVGALPHFY

-602 SGVRGTHNE
+602 SGMRGTYGE
-611 LASKLKLYMQNIGKD
+611 LSSKLKLYTQNIGKD
-626 KNLLQRTSLAIKAI
+626 KALLQQTSLAIKAL
-640 VVRLGYHRDLGL
+640 VVRLGFHRDLGL
-652 DSIMSRPYTE
+652 DSVLSRPYTE
-662 EEITRIDNFAEELSN
+662 EDILRIDNFAEELSN

-689 PYEAERINSSIVEM
+689 PYEAARINSSLLEM

-722 SEALLKHRSEFNSRY
+722 TEALLKRRSEFNSRY

-750 NASEVTDAY
+750 TSSEVTDAY
-759 VCKVGNLSQA
+759 VCKVGNLSPA
-769 DLERAHK
+769 DLQRAHK

-785 DMMKMMMGMGRMGKK
+785 DMMKMMSGMGAMGKK
-800 GKGGNGM
+800 GKGGSGM

-815 GMGNMPAGMGKKPAG
+815 GMG
-830 MGHEMPKNHAMHGKQ
+830 
-845 GGMPP
+845 
-850 AGHGGKMPSG
+850 KMPSG
-860 MGKDMP
+860 MGKSIP
-866 KGHAMHGAHGSMP
+866 KGHAMQGGHGGMP
-879 PSAHGGKMPEG
+879 PAAHSGKMPEG
-890 MGKKPAGMGEKP
+890 MGKKPANMGEKP
-902 ANMGKGMPAEAKAA
+902 SGMGKGMPAMGKSA
-916 HGKAMSG
+916 HGKSMSG
-923 MPPKGMSGMSS
+923 MPPKGMSGM
-934 KGMKDMAAMMKDKK
+934 GAMMKDKK

-969 KSIGKYKGY
+969 KSIGKYKQY
-978 LIMSPKNELE
+978 LLASPQMELE
-988 SIINAMNGGYTAPSP
+988 SMINAMNGGYTAPSP

-1036 GKQLAENTIEMYKRR
+1036 GKQLAENTIEIYKRR
-1051 HNGEMPHKVSYTLW
+1051 HNGELPHKVSFTLW

-1090 DSFGRVTD
+1090 DSFGRVSD

-1144 DEAFENEVA
+1144 DDAFENEVS
-1153 IGIKE
+1153 IGMKA

-1192 IQEMVMSGDR
+1192 IQGMVMSGDR
-1202 WEKQE
+1202 WEKRE
-1207 DIANTYINNMGTFYG
+1207 EIANTYINNMGTFYG

-1228 QYDKYAFEAALTRTD
+1228 QYNQYAFEAALTRTD

-1271 AVRQVTGKDPDAYL
+1271 AVRHVTGKDPDAYL

-1290 THNVRMQEVKE
+1290 KHNVRMQEVKE

-1316 IKEKMKGGASAAGSF
+1316 IKEKMKGGASSAGGF

-1343 MKPKAIDKELWDDI
+1343 MKPKAIDKELWDEI

-1363 DKYNLGTKD
+1363 DKYNLGTQA

-1412 VELVKK
+1412 VDLVKK
-1418 YKPSVSAFVTDN
+1418 YKPSGSAFVTDN

-1437 ASKVEEKQGNE
+1437 ASKVEAKQGKE
-1448 YKQEVEKVRNA
+1448 YQQQIDKMRNA
-1459 VANNDKGTVMKRE
+1459 AANADKGTVMKRE
-1472 DMSQKVEQ
+1472 DMSQQVEKRA
-1480 HSPLL
+1480 PLL
-1485 SKGLLVGGAVV
+1485 SKGLLVGGAV
-1496 LLIGLLVFVVRRRR
+1496 LLLVALLVFVVRKRR
-1510 NTPVE
+1510 NTKAE

>member
-1 MKKKRLLIIVA
+1 MKKRRILIVA
-12 IVALLLV
+12 AVAALLLI
-19 GYGVWCKWLSTTRIA
+19 GFGVWSKWLSTTRIA

-45 ISRSNDNPLV
+45 IARANDNPLV
-55 KIENLSAEDMAKV
+55 KIENLTAEDLAKA
-68 DDYDMVFVQAMGL
+68 DGYDMVFVQAMGL

-86 QRAELEKAIK
+86 QRTELEKAMK

-111 DFCSID
+111 DFCSVD
-117 TTDAKELKAY
+117 TADANRLKAY
-127 IDNGGRENYHNL
+127 IDNGGRENYRNL
-139 LSYVRKNIDKKIIY
+139 LSYVRKHIDKKIIY
-153 APEPG
+153 APEAG
-158 KVVERV
+158 KVVERIY
-164 LGLLYHADP
+164 GLIYHADP
-173 SRPDDEDKQFNSLA
+173 DRPDDEDKQFNSVA
-187 EYTKFLKEKGLWK
+187 EYNKFLKEKGLWK
-200 DNAPSVI
+200 DNAPAVI
-207 VTGSMGEPKELIAEL
+207 ITGSMGEPKELIAEL

-231 VNSVQRFVED
+231 VNSVQKFVE
-241 NHADSVAVSA
+241 NQHADSVNVSA

-273 PLFAP
+273 PFFAP
-278 LNVNTL
+278 LNVNRL
-284 EKKWENDKMGMN
+284 EKKWESDNMGMN

-307 EIDGAVRPYAL
+307 EIDGALRPFAL

-326 DLEYVAPMPERLGT
+326 DLEYVAAMPERLGT

-348 IALKHKANSQ
+348 IGLKHKPNSQ

-379 EVGPSLYNLLVR
+379 EVGPSLYNLLLR

-402 PDSPEALMQAIQK
+402 PDSAEGLMQAIQR
-415 QGSVFNL
+415 QGAVFNL
-422 YAKGAFDDFMKNGNP
+422 YAKGAFDDFMKNGKP
-437 ALVSKNEYDSWV
+437 ALVSKNDYDSWV

-493 PQIAAGK
+493 PQNAAGK

-558 WPDRLVGTLPHFY
+558 WPDRLVGALPHFY

-602 SGVRGTHNE
+602 SGMRGTYGE
-611 LASKLKLYMQNIGKD
+611 LSSKLKLYTQNIGKD
-626 KNLLQRTSLAIKAI
+626 KALLQQTSLAIKAL
-640 VVRLGYHRDLGL
+640 VVRLGFHRDLGL
-652 DSIMSRPYTE
+652 DSVLSRPYTE
-662 EEITRIDNFAEELSN
+662 EDILRIDNFAEELSN

-689 PYEAERINSSIVEM
+689 PYEAARINSSLLEM

-722 SEALLKHRSEFNSRY
+722 TEALLKRRSEFNSRY

-750 NASEVTDAY
+750 TSSEVTDAY
-759 VCKVGNLSQA
+759 VCKVGNLSPA
-769 DLERAHK
+769 DLQRAHK

-785 DMMKMMMGMGRMGKK
+785 DMMKMMAGMGAMGKK
-800 GKGGNGM
+800 GKGGSGM

-815 GMGNMPAGMGKKPAG
+815 GMGKKPA
-830 MGHEMPKNHAMHGKQ
+830 N
-845 GGMPP
+845 
-850 AGHGGKMPSG
+850 
-860 MGKDMP
+860 
-866 KGHAMHGAHGSMP
+866 
-879 PSAHGGKMPEG
+879 
-890 MGKKPAGMGEKP
+890 MGEKP
-902 ANMGKGMPAEAKAA
+902 SGMGKGMPAAAKSA

-923 MPPKGMSGMSS
+923 MPPKGMSGM
-934 KGMKDMAAMMKDKK
+934 GTMMKDKK

-969 KSIGKYKGY
+969 KSIGKYKQY
-978 LIMSPKNELE
+978 LLASPQMELE
-988 SIINAMNGGYTAPSP
+988 SMINAMNGGYTAPSP

-1036 GKQLAENTIEMYKRR
+1036 GKQLAENTIEIYKRR
-1051 HNGEMPHKVSYTLW
+1051 HNGELPHKVSFTLW

-1090 DSFGRVTD
+1090 DSFGRVSD

-1144 DEAFENEVA
+1144 DDAFENEVS
-1153 IGIKE
+1153 IGMKA

-1192 IQEMVMSGDR
+1192 IQGMVMSGDR
-1202 WEKQE
+1202 WEKRE
-1207 DIANTYINNMGTFYG
+1207 EIANTYINNMGTFYG

-1228 QYDKYAFEAALTRTD
+1228 QYNQYAFEAALTRTD

-1271 AVRQVTGKDPDAYL
+1271 AVRHVTGKDPDAYL

-1290 THNVRMQEVKE
+1290 KHNVRMQEVKE

-1316 IKEKMKGGASAAGSF
+1316 IKEKMKGGASSAGGF

-1343 MKPKAIDKELWDDI
+1343 MKPKAIDKELWDEI

-1363 DKYNLGTKD
+1363 DKYNLGTQA

-1412 VELVKK
+1412 VDLVKK
-1418 YKPSVSAFVTDN
+1418 YKPSGSAFVTDN

-1437 ASKVEEKQGNE
+1437 ASKVEAKQGKE
-1448 YKQEVEKVRNA
+1448 YQQQIDKMRNA
-1459 VANNDKGTVMKRE
+1459 AANADKGTVMKRE
-1472 DMSQKVEQ
+1472 DMSQQVEKRA
-1480 HSPLL
+1480 PLL
-1485 SKGLLVGGAVV
+1485 SKGLLVGGAV
-1496 LLIGLLVFVVRRRR
+1496 LLLVALLVFVVRKRR
-1510 NTPVE
+1510 NTKAE

>member
-1 MKKKRLLIIVA
+1 MKKRRILIVA
-12 IVALLLV
+12 AVAALLLI
-19 GYGVWCKWLSTTRIA
+19 GFGIWSKWLSTTRIA

-45 ISRSNDNPLV
+45 IARANDNPLV
-55 KIENLSAEDMAKV
+55 KIENLTAEDLAKA
-68 DDYDMVFVQAMGL
+68 DGYDMVFVQAMGL

-86 QRAELEKAIK
+86 QRTELEKAMK

-111 DFCSID
+111 DFCSVD
-117 TTDAKELKAY
+117 TADANRLKAY
-127 IDNGGRENYHNL
+127 IDNGGRENYRNL
-139 LSYVRKNIDKKIIY
+139 LSYVRKHIDKKIIY
-153 APEPG
+153 APEAG
-158 KVVERV
+158 KVVERIY
-164 LGLLYHADP
+164 GLIYHADP
-173 SRPDDEDKQFNSLA
+173 DRPDDEDKQFNSVA
-187 EYTKFLKEKGLWK
+187 EYNKFLKEKGLWK
-200 DNAPSVI
+200 DNAPAVI
-207 VTGSMGEPKELIAEL
+207 ITGSMGEPKELIAEL

-231 VNSVQRFVED
+231 VNSVQKFVE
-241 NHADSVAVSA
+241 NQHADSVNVSA

-273 PLFAP
+273 PFFAP
-278 LNVNTL
+278 LNVNRL
-284 EKKWENDKMGMN
+284 EKKWESDNMGMN

-307 EIDGAVRPYAL
+307 EIDGALRPFAL

-326 DLEYVAPMPERLGT
+326 DLEYVAAMPERLGT

-348 IALKHKANSQ
+348 IGLKHKPNSQ

-379 EVGPSLYNLLVR
+379 EVGPSLYNLLLR

-402 PDSPEALMQAIQK
+402 PDSAEGLMQAIQR
-415 QGSVFNL
+415 QGAVFNL
-422 YAKGAFDDFMKNGNP
+422 YAKGAFDDFMKNGKP
-437 ALVSKNEYDSWV
+437 ALVSKNDYDSWV

-493 PQIAAGK
+493 PQNAAGK

-558 WPDRLVGTLPHFY
+558 WPDRLVGALPHFY

-602 SGVRGTHNE
+602 SGMRGTYGE
-611 LASKLKLYMQNIGKD
+611 LSSKLKLYTQNIGKD
-626 KNLLQRTSLAIKAI
+626 KALLQQTSLAIKAL
-640 VVRLGYHRDLGL
+640 VVRLGFHRDLGL
-652 DSIMSRPYTE
+652 DSVLSRPYTE
-662 EEITRIDNFAEELSN
+662 EDILRIDNFAEELSN

-689 PYEAERINSSIVEM
+689 PYEAARINSSLLEM

-722 SEALLKHRSEFNSRY
+722 TEALLKRRSEFNSRY

-750 NASEVTDAY
+750 TSSEVTDAF
-759 VCKVGNLSQA
+759 VCKVGNLSPA
-769 DLERAHK
+769 DLQRAHK

-785 DMMKMMMGMGRMGKK
+785 DMMKMMAGMGAMGKK
-800 GKGGNGM
+800 GKGGSGM

-815 GMGNMPAGMGKKPAG
+815 GMG
-830 MGHEMPKNHAMHGKQ
+830 
-845 GGMPP
+845 
-850 AGHGGKMPSG
+850 KMPSG
-860 MGKDMP
+860 MGKSMP
-866 KGHAMHGAHGSMP
+866 KGHAMQGGHGSMP
-879 PSAHGGKMPEG
+879 PAAHGGKMPEG
-890 MGKKPAGMGEKP
+890 MGKKPANMGEKP
-902 ANMGKGMPAEAKAA
+902 SGMGKGMPAMGKST
-916 HGKAMSG
+916 HGKSMSG
-923 MPPKGMSGMSS
+923 MPPKGMSGM
-934 KGMKDMAAMMKDKK
+934 GAMMKDKK

-969 KSIGKYKGY
+969 KSIGKYKQY
-978 LIMSPKNELE
+978 LLASPQMELE
-988 SIINAMNGGYTAPSP
+988 SMINAMNGGYTAPSP

-1036 GKQLAENTIEMYKRR
+1036 GKQLAENTIEIYKRR
-1051 HNGEMPHKVSYTLW
+1051 HNGELPHKVSFTLW

-1090 DSFGRVTD
+1090 DSFGRVSD

-1144 DEAFENEVA
+1144 DDAFENEVS
-1153 IGIKE
+1153 IGMKA

-1192 IQEMVMSGDR
+1192 IQGMVMSGDR
-1202 WEKQE
+1202 WEKRE
-1207 DIANTYINNMGTFYG
+1207 EIANTYINNMGTFYG

-1228 QYDKYAFEAALTRTD
+1228 QYNQYAFEAALTRTD

-1271 AVRQVTGKDPDAYL
+1271 AVRHVTGKDPDAYL

-1290 THNVRMQEVKE
+1290 KHNVRMQEVKE

-1316 IKEKMKGGASAAGSF
+1316 IKEKMKGGASSAGGF

-1343 MKPKAIDKELWDDI
+1343 MKPKAIDKELWDEI

-1363 DKYNLGTKD
+1363 DKYNLGTQA

-1412 VELVKK
+1412 VDLVKK
-1418 YKPSVSAFVTDN
+1418 YKPSGSAFVTDN

-1437 ASKVEEKQGNE
+1437 ASKVEAKQGKE
-1448 YKQEVEKVRNA
+1448 YEQQIDKMRNA
-1459 VANNDKGTVMKRE
+1459 AANADKGTVMKRE
-1472 DMSQKVEQ
+1472 DMSQQVEKRA
-1480 HSPLL
+1480 PLL
-1485 SKGLLVGGAVV
+1485 SKGLLVGGAV
-1496 LLIGLLVFVVRRRR
+1496 LLLVALLVFVVRKRR
-1510 NTPVE
+1510 NTKAE

>member
-1 MKKKRLLIIVA
+1 MKKRRILIVA
-12 IVALLLV
+12 AVAALLLI
-19 GYGVWCKWLSTTRIA
+19 GFGVWSKWLSTTRIA

-45 ISRSNDNPLV
+45 IARANDNPLV
-55 KIENLSAEDMAKV
+55 KIENLTAEDLAKA
-68 DDYDMVFVQAMGL
+68 DGYDMVFVQAMGL

-86 QRAELEKAIK
+86 QRTELEKAMK

-111 DFCSID
+111 DFCSVD
-117 TTDAKELKAY
+117 TADANRLKAY
-127 IDNGGRENYHNL
+127 IDNGGRENYRNL
-139 LSYVRKNIDKKIIY
+139 LSYVRKHIDKKIIY
-153 APEPG
+153 APEAG
-158 KVVERV
+158 KVVERIY
-164 LGLLYHADP
+164 GLIYHADP
-173 SRPDDEDKQFNSLA
+173 DHPDDEDKQFNSVA
-187 EYTKFLKEKGLWK
+187 EYNKFLKEKGLWK
-200 DNAPSVI
+200 DNAPAVI
-207 VTGSMGEPKELIAEL
+207 ITGSMGEPKELIAEL

-231 VNSVQRFVED
+231 VNSVQKFVE
-241 NHADSVAVSA
+241 NQHADSVNVSA

-273 PLFAP
+273 PFFAP
-278 LNVNTL
+278 LNVNRL
-284 EKKWENDKMGMN
+284 EKKWESDNMGMN

-307 EIDGAVRPYAL
+307 EIDGALRPFAL

-326 DLEYVAPMPERLGT
+326 DLEYVAAMPERLGT

-348 IALKHKANSQ
+348 IGLKHKPNSQ

-379 EVGPSLYNLLVR
+379 EVGPSLYNLLLR

-402 PDSPEALMQAIQK
+402 PDSAEGLMQAIQR
-415 QGSVFNL
+415 QGAVFNL
-422 YAKGAFDDFMKNGNP
+422 YAKGAFDDFMKNGKP
-437 ALVSKNEYDSWV
+437 ALVSKNDYDSWV

-493 PQIAAGK
+493 PQNAAGK

-558 WPDRLVGTLPHFY
+558 WPDRLVGALPHFY

-602 SGVRGTHNE
+602 SGMRGTYGE
-611 LASKLKLYMQNIGKD
+611 LSSKLKLYTQNIGKD
-626 KNLLQRTSLAIKAI
+626 KALLQQTSLAIKAL
-640 VVRLGYHRDLGL
+640 VVRLGFHRDLGL
-652 DSIMSRPYTE
+652 DSVLTRPYTE
-662 EEITRIDNFAEELSN
+662 EDILRIDNFAEELSN

-689 PYEAERINSSIVEM
+689 PYEAARINSSLLEM

-722 SEALLKHRSEFNSRY
+722 TEALLKRRSEFNSRY

-750 NASEVTDAY
+750 TSSEVTDAF
-759 VCKVGNLSQA
+759 VCKVGNLSPA
-769 DLERAHK
+769 DLQRAHK

-785 DMMKMMMGMGRMGKK
+785 DMMKMMSGMGAMGKK
-800 GKGGNGM
+800 GKGGSGM

-815 GMGNMPAGMGKKPAG
+815 GMG
-830 MGHEMPKNHAMHGKQ
+830 
-845 GGMPP
+845 
-850 AGHGGKMPSG
+850 KMPSG
-860 MGKDMP
+860 MGKSMP
-866 KGHAMHGAHGSMP
+866 KGHAMQGGHGSMP
-879 PSAHGGKMPEG
+879 PATHGGKMPEG
-890 MGKKPAGMGEKP
+890 TGKKPASMGEKP
-902 ANMGKGMPAEAKAA
+902 SGMGKGMPAMGKSA
-916 HGKAMSG
+916 HGKSMSG
-923 MPPKGMSGMSS
+923 MPPKGMSGM
-934 KGMKDMAAMMKDKK
+934 GAMMKDKK

-969 KSIGKYKGY
+969 KSIGKYKQY
-978 LIMSPKNELE
+978 LLASPQMELE
-988 SIINAMNGGYTAPSP
+988 SMINAMNGGYTAPSP

-1036 GKQLAENTIEMYKRR
+1036 GKQLAENTIEIYKRR
-1051 HNGEMPHKVSYTLW
+1051 HNGELPHKVSFTLW

-1090 DSFGRVTD
+1090 DSFGRVSD

-1144 DEAFENEVA
+1144 DDAFENEVS
-1153 IGIKE
+1153 IGMKA

-1192 IQEMVMSGDR
+1192 IQGMVMSGDR
-1202 WEKQE
+1202 WEKRE
-1207 DIANTYINNMGTFYG
+1207 EIANTYINNMGTFYG

-1228 QYDKYAFEAALTRTD
+1228 QYNQYAFEAALTRTD

-1271 AVRQVTGKDPDAYL
+1271 AVRHVTGKDPDAYL

-1290 THNVRMQEVKE
+1290 KHNVRMQEVKE

-1316 IKEKMKGGASAAGSF
+1316 IKEKMKGGASSAGGF

-1343 MKPKAIDKELWDDI
+1343 MKPKAIDKELWDEI

-1363 DKYNLGTKD
+1363 DKYNLGTQA

-1412 VELVKK
+1412 VDLVKK
-1418 YKPSVSAFVTDN
+1418 YKPSGSAFVTDN

-1437 ASKVEEKQGNE
+1437 ASKVEAKQGKE
-1448 YKQEVEKVRNA
+1448 YEQQIDKMRNA
-1459 VANNDKGTVMKRE
+1459 AANADKGTVMKRE
-1472 DMSQKVEQ
+1472 DMSQQVEKRA
-1480 HSPLL
+1480 PLL
-1485 SKGLLVGGAVV
+1485 SKGLLVGGAV
-1496 LLIGLLVFVVRRRR
+1496 LLLVALLVFVVRKRR
-1510 NTPVE
+1510 NTKAE

>member
-1 MKKKRLLIIVA
+1 MKKRRILIVA
-12 IVALLLV
+12 AVAALLLI
-19 GYGVWCKWLSTTRIA
+19 GFGVWSKWLSTTRIA

-45 ISRSNDNPLV
+45 IARANDNPLV
-55 KIENLSAEDMAKV
+55 KIENLTAEDLAKA
-68 DDYDMVFVQAMGL
+68 DGYDMVFVQAMGL

-86 QRAELEKAIK
+86 QRTELEKAMK

-111 DFCSID
+111 DFCSVD
-117 TTDAKELKAY
+117 TADANRLKAY
-127 IDNGGRENYHNL
+127 IDNGGRENYRNL
-139 LSYVRKNIDKKIIY
+139 LSYVRKHIDKKIIY
-153 APEPG
+153 APEAG
-158 KVVERV
+158 KVVERIY
-164 LGLLYHADP
+164 GLIYHADP
-173 SRPDDEDKQFNSLA
+173 DRPDDEDKQFNSVA
-187 EYTKFLKEKGLWK
+187 EYNKFLKEKGLWK
-200 DNAPSVI
+200 DNAPAVI
-207 VTGSMGEPKELIAEL
+207 ITGSMGEPKELIAEL

-231 VNSVQRFVED
+231 VNSVQKFVE
-241 NHADSVAVSA
+241 NQHADSVNVSA

-273 PLFAP
+273 PFFAP
-278 LNVNTL
+278 LNVNRL
-284 EKKWENDKMGMN
+284 EKKWESDNMGMN

-307 EIDGAVRPYAL
+307 EIDGALRPFAL

-326 DLEYVAPMPERLGT
+326 DLEYVAAMPERLGT

-348 IALKHKANSQ
+348 IGLKHKPNSQ

-379 EVGPSLYNLLVR
+379 EVGPSLYNLLLR

-402 PDSPEALMQAIQK
+402 PDSAEGLMQAIQR
-415 QGSVFNL
+415 QGAVFNL
-422 YAKGAFDDFMKNGNP
+422 YAKGAFDDFMKNGKP
-437 ALVSKNEYDSWV
+437 ALVSKNDYDSWV

-493 PQIAAGK
+493 PQNAAGK

-558 WPDRLVGTLPHFY
+558 WPDRLVGALPHFY

-602 SGVRGTHNE
+602 SGMRGTYGE
-611 LASKLKLYMQNIGKD
+611 LSSKLKLYTQNIGKD
-626 KNLLQRTSLAIKAI
+626 KALLQQTSLAIKAL
-640 VVRLGYHRDLGL
+640 VVRLGFHRDLGL
-652 DSIMSRPYTE
+652 DSVLTRPYTE
-662 EEITRIDNFAEELSN
+662 EDILRIDNFAEELSN

-689 PYEAERINSSIVEM
+689 PYEAARINSSLLEM

-722 SEALLKHRSEFNSRY
+722 TEALLKRRSEFNSRY

-750 NASEVTDAY
+750 TSSEVTDAY
-759 VCKVGNLSQA
+759 VCKVGNLSPA
-769 DLERAHK
+769 DLQRAHK

-785 DMMKMMMGMGRMGKK
+785 DMMKMMAGMGAMGTK

-815 GMGNMPAGMGKKPAG
+815 GMG
-830 MGHEMPKNHAMHGKQ
+830 
-845 GGMPP
+845 
-850 AGHGGKMPSG
+850 KMPSG
-860 MGKDMP
+860 MGKSMP
-866 KGHAMHGAHGSMP
+866 KGHAMQGGHGSK
-879 PSAHGGKMPEG
+879 PSAAHSGKMPEG
-890 MGKKPAGMGEKP
+890 MGKKPANMGEKP
-902 ANMGKGMPAEAKAA
+902 SGMGKGMPAMGKST
-916 HGKAMSG
+916 HGKSMSG
-923 MPPKGMSGMSS
+923 MPPKGMSGM
-934 KGMKDMAAMMKDKK
+934 GAMMKDKK

-969 KSIGKYKGY
+969 KSIGKYKQY
-978 LIMSPKNELE
+978 LLASPQMELE
-988 SIINAMNGGYTAPSP
+988 SMINAMNGGYTAPSP

-1036 GKQLAENTIEMYKRR
+1036 GKQLAENTIEIYKRR
-1051 HNGEMPHKVSYTLW
+1051 HNGELPHKVSFTLW

-1090 DSFGRVTD
+1090 DSFGRVSD

-1144 DEAFENEVA
+1144 DDAFENEVS
-1153 IGIKE
+1153 IGMKA

-1192 IQEMVMSGDR
+1192 IQGMVMSGDR
-1202 WEKQE
+1202 WEKRE
-1207 DIANTYINNMGTFYG
+1207 EIANTYINNMGTFYG

-1228 QYDKYAFEAALTRTD
+1228 QYNQYAFEAALTRTD

-1271 AVRQVTGKDPDAYL
+1271 AVRHVTGKDPDAYL

-1290 THNVRMQEVKE
+1290 KHNVRMQEVKE

-1316 IKEKMKGGASAAGSF
+1316 IKEKMKGGASSAGGF

-1343 MKPKAIDKELWDDI
+1343 MKPKAIDKELWDEI

-1363 DKYNLGTKD
+1363 DKYNLGTQA

-1418 YKPSVSAFVTDN
+1418 YKPSGSAFVTDN

-1437 ASKVEEKQGNE
+1437 ASKVEAKQGKE
-1448 YKQEVEKVRNA
+1448 YEQQIDKMRNA
-1459 VANNDKGTVMKRE
+1459 AANADKGTVMKRE
-1472 DMSQKVEQ
+1472 DMSQQVEKRA
-1480 HSPLL
+1480 PLL
-1485 SKGLLVGGAVV
+1485 SKGLLVGGAV
-1496 LLIGLLVFVVRRRR
+1496 LLLVALLVFVVRKRR
-1510 NTPVE
+1510 NTKAE

>member
-1 MKKKRLLIIVA
+1 MKKRRILIVA
-12 IVALLLV
+12 AVAALLLI
-19 GYGVWCKWLSTTRIA
+19 GFGVWSKWLSTTRIA

-45 ISRSNDNPLV
+45 IARANDNPLV
-55 KIENLSAEDMAKV
+55 KIENLTAEDLAKA
-68 DDYDMVFVQAMGL
+68 DGYDMVFVQAMGL

-86 QRAELEKAIK
+86 QRTELEKAMK

-111 DFCSID
+111 DFCSVD
-117 TTDAKELKAY
+117 TADANRLKAY
-127 IDNGGRENYHNL
+127 IDNGGRENYRNL
-139 LSYVRKNIDKKIIY
+139 LSYVRKHIDKKIIY
-153 APEPG
+153 APEAG
-158 KVVERV
+158 KVVERIY
-164 LGLLYHADP
+164 GLIYHADP
-173 SRPDDEDKQFNSLA
+173 DRPDDEDKQFNSVA
-187 EYTKFLKEKGLWK
+187 EYNKFLKEKGLWK
-200 DNAPSVI
+200 DNAPAVI
-207 VTGSMGEPKELIAEL
+207 ITGSMGEPKELIAEL

-231 VNSVQRFVED
+231 VNSVQKFVE
-241 NHADSVAVSA
+241 NQHADSVNVSA

-273 PLFAP
+273 PFFAP
-278 LNVNTL
+278 LNVNRL
-284 EKKWENDKMGMN
+284 EKKWESDNMGMN

-307 EIDGAVRPYAL
+307 EIDGALRPFAL
-318 FAHYVGKD
+318 FAHYVGKA
-326 DLEYVAPMPERLGT
+326 DLEYVAAMPERLGT

-348 IALKHKANSQ
+348 IGLKHKPNSQ

-379 EVGPSLYNLLVR
+379 EVGPSLYNLLLR

-402 PDSPEALMQAIQK
+402 PDSAEGLMQAIQR
-415 QGSVFNL
+415 QGAVFNL
-422 YAKGAFDDFMKNGNP
+422 YAKGAFDDFMKNGKP
-437 ALVSKNEYDSWV
+437 ALVSKNDYDSWV

-493 PQIAAGK
+493 PQNAAGK

-558 WPDRLVGTLPHFY
+558 WPDRLVGAMPHFY

-602 SGVRGTHNE
+602 SGMRGTYGE
-611 LASKLKLYMQNIGKD
+611 LSSKLKLYTQNIGKD
-626 KNLLQRTSLAIKAI
+626 KALLQQTSLAIKAL
-640 VVRLGYHRDLGL
+640 VVRLGFHRDLGL
-652 DSIMSRPYTE
+652 DSVLTRPYTE
-662 EEITRIDNFAEELSN
+662 EDILRIDNFAEELSN

-689 PYEAERINSSIVEM
+689 PYEAARINSSLLEM

-722 SEALLKHRSEFNSRY
+722 TEALLKRRSEFNSRY

-750 NASEVTDAY
+750 TSSEVTDAY
-759 VCKVGNLSQA
+759 VCKVGNLSPA
-769 DLERAHK
+769 DLQRAHK

-785 DMMKMMMGMGRMGKK
+785 DMMKMMAGMGAMGKK
-800 GKGGNGM
+800 GKGGSGM

-815 GMGNMPAGMGKKPAG
+815 GMG
-830 MGHEMPKNHAMHGKQ
+830 
-845 GGMPP
+845 
-850 AGHGGKMPSG
+850 KMPSG
-860 MGKDMP
+860 MGKSMP
-866 KGHAMHGAHGSMP
+866 KGHAMQGGHGSMP
-879 PSAHGGKMPEG
+879 PAAHGGKMPEG
-890 MGKKPAGMGEKP
+890 MGKKPANMGEKP
-902 ANMGKGMPAEAKAA
+902 SGMGKGMPAMGKST
-916 HGKAMSG
+916 HGKSMSG
-923 MPPKGMSGMSS
+923 MPPKGMSGM
-934 KGMKDMAAMMKDKK
+934 GAMMKDKK

-969 KSIGKYKGY
+969 KSIGKYKQY
-978 LIMSPKNELE
+978 LLASPQMELE
-988 SIINAMNGGYTAPSP
+988 SMINAMNGGYTAPSP

-1036 GKQLAENTIEMYKRR
+1036 GKQLAENTIEIYKRR
-1051 HNGEMPHKVSYTLW
+1051 HNGELPHKVSFTLW

-1090 DSFGRVTD
+1090 DSFGRVSD

-1144 DEAFENEVA
+1144 DDAFENEVS
-1153 IGIKE
+1153 IGMKA

-1192 IQEMVMSGDR
+1192 IQGMVMSGDR
-1202 WEKQE
+1202 WEKRE
-1207 DIANTYINNMGTFYG
+1207 EIANTYINNMGTFYG

-1228 QYDKYAFEAALTRTD
+1228 QYNQYAFEAALTRTD

-1271 AVRQVTGKDPDAYL
+1271 AVRHVTGKDPDAYL

-1290 THNVRMQEVKE
+1290 KHNV
-1301 AIGVESRTTILNPVY
+1301 Y
-1316 IKEKMKGGASAAGSF
+1316 AGSEGSHRRGKPYNHSEPCIYKGENEGWSKF
-1331 AEVVENT
+1331 GRWFCRGSGEHLRLECDETESHRQGTVGRNLSGVRERQVQSWHTGFLRAE
-1338 YGWNV
+1338 
-1343 MKPKAIDKELWDDI
+1343 KSCSL
-1357 YQVYVK
+1357 
-1363 DKYNLGTKD
+1363 
-1372 FFEQKNPAAL
+1372 AA
-1382 QQITAVML
+1382 
-1390 ETVRKGMW
+1390 
-1398 KATPQQVADIAKLH
+1398 
-1412 VELVKK
+1412 
-1418 YKPSVSAFVTDN
+1418 DN
-1430 AKLRNFI
+1430 RRYARDG
-1437 ASKVEEKQGNE
+1437 AQGN
-1448 YKQEVEKVRNA
+1448 VEGNA
-1459 VANNDKGTVMKRE
+1459 AT
-1472 DMSQKVEQ
+1472 
-1480 HSPLL
+1480 
-1485 SKGLLVGGAVV
+1485 GG
-1496 LLIGLLVFVVRRRR
+1496 
-1510 NTPVE
+1510 

>member
-1 MKKKRLLIIVA
+1 MKKRRILIVA
-12 IVALLLV
+12 AVAALLLI
-19 GYGVWCKWLSTTRIA
+19 GFGVWSKWLSTTRIA

-45 ISRSNDNPLV
+45 IARANDNPLV
-55 KIENLSAEDMAKV
+55 KIENLTAEDLAKA
-68 DDYDMVFVQAMGL
+68 DGYDMVFVQAMGL

-86 QRAELEKAIK
+86 QRTELEKAMK

-111 DFCSID
+111 DFCSVD
-117 TTDAKELKAY
+117 TADANRLKAY
-127 IDNGGRENYHNL
+127 IDNGGRENYRNL
-139 LSYVRKNIDKKIIY
+139 LSYVRKHIDKKIIY
-153 APEPG
+153 APEAG
-158 KVVERV
+158 KVVERIY
-164 LGLLYHADP
+164 GLIYHADP
-173 SRPDDEDKQFNSLA
+173 DRPDDEDKQFNSVA
-187 EYTKFLKEKGLWK
+187 EYNKFLKEKGLWK
-200 DNAPSVI
+200 DNAPAVI
-207 VTGSMGEPKELIAEL
+207 ITGSMGEPKELIAEL

-231 VNSVQRFVED
+231 VNSVQKFVE
-241 NHADSVAVSA
+241 NQHADSVNVSA

-273 PLFAP
+273 PFFAP
-278 LNVNTL
+278 LNVNRQ
-284 EKKWENDKMGMN
+284 EKKWESDNMGMN

-307 EIDGAVRPYAL
+307 EIDGALRPFAL

-326 DLEYVAPMPERLGT
+326 DLEYVAAMPERLGT

-348 IALKHKANSQ
+348 IGLKHKPNSQ

-379 EVGPSLYNLLVR
+379 EVGPSLYNLLLR

-402 PDSPEALMQAIQK
+402 PDSAEGLMQAIQR
-415 QGSVFNL
+415 QGAVFNL
-422 YAKGAFDDFMKNGNP
+422 YAKGAFDDFMKNGKP
-437 ALVSKNEYDSWV
+437 ALVSKNDYDSWV

-493 PQIAAGK
+493 PQNAAGK

-558 WPDRLVGTLPHFY
+558 WPDRLVGALPHFY

-602 SGVRGTHNE
+602 SGMRGTYGE
-611 LASKLKLYMQNIGKD
+611 LSSKLKLYTQNIGKD
-626 KNLLQRTSLAIKAI
+626 KALLQQTSLAIKAL
-640 VVRLGYHRDLGL
+640 VVRLGFHRDLGL
-652 DSIMSRPYTE
+652 DSVLTRPYTE
-662 EEITRIDNFAEELSN
+662 EDILRIDNFAEELSN

-689 PYEAERINSSIVEM
+689 PYEAARINSSLLEM

-722 SEALLKHRSEFNSRY
+722 TEALLKRRSEFNSRY

-750 NASEVTDAY
+750 TSSEVTDAY
-759 VCKVGNLSQA
+759 VCKVGNLSPA
-769 DLERAHK
+769 DLQRAHK

-785 DMMKMMMGMGRMGKK
+785 DMMKMMAGMGAMGKK
-800 GKGGNGM
+800 GKGGSGM

-815 GMGNMPAGMGKKPAG
+815 GMG
-830 MGHEMPKNHAMHGKQ
+830 
-845 GGMPP
+845 
-850 AGHGGKMPSG
+850 KMPSG
-860 MGKDMP
+860 MGKSMP
-866 KGHAMHGAHGSMP
+866 KGHAMQGGHGSMP
-879 PSAHGGKMPEG
+879 PAAHGGKMPEG
-890 MGKKPAGMGEKP
+890 MGKKPANMGEKP
-902 ANMGKGMPAEAKAA
+902 SGMGKGMPAMGKSA
-916 HGKAMSG
+916 HGKSMSG
-923 MPPKGMSGMSS
+923 MPPKGMSGM
-934 KGMKDMAAMMKDKK
+934 GAMMKDKK

-969 KSIGKYKGY
+969 KSIGKYKQY
-978 LIMSPKNELE
+978 LLASPQMELE
-988 SIINAMNGGYTAPSP
+988 SMINAMNGGYTAPSP

-1036 GKQLAENTIEMYKRR
+1036 GKQLAENTIEIYKRR
-1051 HNGEMPHKVSYTLW
+1051 HNGELPHKVSFTLW

-1090 DSFGRVTD
+1090 DSFGRVSD

-1144 DEAFENEVA
+1144 DDAFENEVS
-1153 IGIKE
+1153 IGMKA

-1192 IQEMVMSGDR
+1192 IQGMVMSGDR
-1202 WEKQE
+1202 WEKRE
-1207 DIANTYINNMGTFYG
+1207 EIANTYINNMGTFYG

-1228 QYDKYAFEAALTRTD
+1228 QYNQYAFEAALTRTD

-1271 AVRQVTGKDPDAYL
+1271 AVRHVTGKDPDAYL

-1290 THNVRMQEVKE
+1290 KHNVRMQEVKE

-1316 IKEKMKGGASAAGSF
+1316 IKEKMKGGASSAGGF

-1343 MKPKAIDKELWDDI
+1343 MKPKAIDKELWDEI

-1363 DKYNLGTKD
+1363 DKYNLGTQA

-1412 VELVKK
+1412 VDLVKK
-1418 YKPSVSAFVTDN
+1418 YKPSGSAFVTDN
-1430 AKLRNFI
+1430 AKLRSFI
-1437 ASKVEEKQGNE
+1437 ASKVEAKQGKE
-1448 YKQEVEKVRNA
+1448 YEQQIDKMRNA
-1459 VANNDKGTVMKRE
+1459 AANADKGTVMKRE
-1472 DMSQKVEQ
+1472 DMSQQVEKRA
-1480 HSPLL
+1480 PLL
-1485 SKGLLVGGAVV
+1485 SKGLLVGGAV
-1496 LLIGLLVFVVRRRR
+1496 LLLVALLVFVVRKRR
-1510 NTPVE
+1510 NTKAE

>member
-1 MKKKRLLIIVA
+1 MKKRRILIVA
-12 IVALLLV
+12 AVAALLLI
-19 GYGVWCKWLSTTRIA
+19 GFGVWSKWLSTTRIA

-45 ISRSNDNPLV
+45 IARANDNPLV
-55 KIENLSAEDMAKV
+55 KIENLTAEDLAKA
-68 DDYDMVFVQAMGL
+68 DGYDMVFVQAMGL

-86 QRAELEKAIK
+86 QRTELEKAMK

-111 DFCSID
+111 DFCSVD
-117 TTDAKELKAY
+117 TADANRLKAY
-127 IDNGGRENYHNL
+127 IDNGGRENYRNL
-139 LSYVRKNIDKKIIY
+139 LSYVRKHIDKKIIY
-153 APEPG
+153 APEAG
-158 KVVERV
+158 KVVERIY
-164 LGLLYHADP
+164 GLIYHADP
-173 SRPDDEDKQFNSLA
+173 DRPDDEDKQFNSVA
-187 EYTKFLKEKGLWK
+187 EYNKFLKEKGLWK
-200 DNAPSVI
+200 DNAPAVI
-207 VTGSMGEPKELIAEL
+207 ITGSMGEPKELIAEL

-231 VNSVQRFVED
+231 VNSVQKFVE
-241 NHADSVAVSA
+241 NQHADSVNVSA

-273 PLFAP
+273 PFFAP
-278 LNVNTL
+278 LNVNRL
-284 EKKWENDKMGMN
+284 EKKWESDNMGMN

-307 EIDGAVRPYAL
+307 EIDGALRPFAL

-326 DLEYVAPMPERLGT
+326 DLEYVAAMPERLGT

-348 IALKHKANSQ
+348 IGLKHKPNSQ

-379 EVGPSLYNLLVR
+379 EVGPSLYNLLLR

-402 PDSPEALMQAIQK
+402 PDSAEGLMQAIQR
-415 QGSVFNL
+415 QGAVFNL
-422 YAKGAFDDFMKNGNP
+422 YAKGAFDDFMKNGKP
-437 ALVSKNEYDSWV
+437 ALVSKNDYDSWV

-493 PQIAAGK
+493 PQNAAGK

-558 WPDRLVGTLPHFY
+558 WPDRLVGALPHFY

-602 SGVRGTHNE
+602 SGMRGTYGE
-611 LASKLKLYMQNIGKD
+611 LSSKLKLYTQNIGKD
-626 KNLLQRTSLAIKAI
+626 KALLQQTSLAIKAL
-640 VVRLGYHRDLGL
+640 VVRLGFHRDLGL
-652 DSIMSRPYTE
+652 DSVLTHPYTE
-662 EEITRIDNFAEELSN
+662 EDILRIDNFAEELSN

-689 PYEAERINSSIVEM
+689 PYETARINSSLLEM

-722 SEALLKHRSEFNSRY
+722 TEALLKRRSEFNSRY

-750 NASEVTDAY
+750 TSSEVTDAY
-759 VCKVGNLSQA
+759 VCKVGNLSPA
-769 DLERAHK
+769 DLQRAHK

-785 DMMKMMMGMGRMGKK
+785 DMMKMMAGMGAMGTK
-800 GKGGNGM
+800 GKGGSGM

-815 GMGNMPAGMGKKPAG
+815 GMG
-830 MGHEMPKNHAMHGKQ
+830 
-845 GGMPP
+845 
-850 AGHGGKMPSG
+850 KMPSG
-860 MGKDMP
+860 MGKSMP
-866 KGHAMHGAHGSMP
+866 KGHAMQGGHGSMP
-879 PSAHGGKMPEG
+879 PAAHGGKMPEG
-890 MGKKPAGMGEKP
+890 MGKKPANMGEKP
-902 ANMGKGMPAEAKAA
+902 SGMGKGMPAAAKSA
-916 HGKAMSG
+916 HGKSMSG
-923 MPPKGMSGMSS
+923 MPPKGMSGM
-934 KGMKDMAAMMKDKK
+934 GAMMKDKK

-969 KSIGKYKGY
+969 KSIGKYKQY
-978 LIMSPKNELE
+978 LLASPQMELE
-988 SIINAMNGGYTAPSP
+988 SMINAMNGGYTAPSP

-1036 GKQLAENTIEMYKRR
+1036 GKQLAENTIEIYKRR
-1051 HNGEMPHKVSYTLW
+1051 HNGELPHKVSFTLW

-1090 DSFGRVTD
+1090 DSFGRVSD

-1123 DLAASRLFLINKAV
+1123 NLAASRLFLINKAV

-1144 DEAFENEVA
+1144 DDAFENEVS
-1153 IGIKE
+1153 IGMKA

-1192 IQEMVMSGDR
+1192 IQGMVMSGDR
-1202 WEKQE
+1202 WEKRE
-1207 DIANTYINNMGTFYG
+1207 EIANTYINNMGTFYG

-1228 QYDKYAFEAALTRTD
+1228 QYNQYAFEAALTRTD

-1271 AVRQVTGKDPDAYL
+1271 AVRHVTGKDPDAYL

-1290 THNVRMQEVKE
+1290 KHNVRMQEVKE

-1316 IKEKMKGGASAAGSF
+1316 IKEKMKGGASSAGGF

-1343 MKPKAIDKELWDDI
+1343 MKPKAIDKELWDEI

-1363 DKYNLGTKD
+1363 DKYNLGTQA

-1412 VELVKK
+1412 VDLVKK
-1418 YKPSVSAFVTDN
+1418 YKPSGSAFVTDN

-1437 ASKVEEKQGNE
+1437 ASKVEAKQGKE
-1448 YKQEVEKVRNA
+1448 YQQQIDKIRNA
-1459 VANNDKGTVMKRE
+1459 AANADKGTVMKRE
-1472 DMSQKVEQ
+1472 DMSQQVEKRA
-1480 HSPLL
+1480 PLL
-1485 SKGLLVGGAVV
+1485 SKGLLVGGAV
-1496 LLIGLLVFVVRRRR
+1496 LLLVALLVFVVRKRR
-1510 NTPVE
+1510 NTKAE

>member
-1 MKKKRLLIIVA
+1 MKKRRILIVA
-12 IVALLLV
+12 AVAALLLI
-19 GYGVWCKWLSTTRIA
+19 GFGVWSKWLSTTRIA

-45 ISRSNDNPLV
+45 IARANDNPLV
-55 KIENLSAEDMAKV
+55 KIENLTAEDLAKA
-68 DDYDMVFVQAMGL
+68 DGYDMVFVQAMGL

-86 QRAELEKAIK
+86 QRTELEKAMK

-111 DFCSID
+111 DFCSVD
-117 TTDAKELKAY
+117 TADANRLKAY
-127 IDNGGRENYHNL
+127 IDNGGRENYRNL
-139 LSYVRKNIDKKIIY
+139 LSYVRKHIDKKIIY
-153 APEPG
+153 APEAG
-158 KVVERV
+158 KVVERIY
-164 LGLLYHADP
+164 GLIYHADP
-173 SRPDDEDKQFNSLA
+173 DRPDDEDKQFNSVA
-187 EYTKFLKEKGLWK
+187 EYNKFLKEKGLWK
-200 DNAPSVI
+200 DNAPAVI
-207 VTGSMGEPKELIAEL
+207 ITGSMGEPKELIAEL
-222 EKTGNVVYP
+222 EKTGNMVYP
-231 VNSVQRFVED
+231 VNSVQKFVE
-241 NHADSVAVSA
+241 NQHADSVNVSA

-273 PLFAP
+273 PFFAP
-278 LNVNTL
+278 LNVNRL
-284 EKKWENDKMGMN
+284 EKKWESDNMGMN

-307 EIDGAVRPYAL
+307 EIDGALRPFAL

-326 DLEYVAPMPERLGT
+326 DLEYVAAMPERLGT

-348 IALKHKANSQ
+348 IGLKHKPNSQ

-379 EVGPSLYNLLVR
+379 EVGPSLYNLLLR
-391 LKQEGYNVAGL
+391 LKQEGYNVTGL
-402 PDSPEALMQAIQK
+402 PDSAEGLMQAIQR
-415 QGSVFNL
+415 QGAVFNL
-422 YAKGAFDDFMKNGNP
+422 YAKGAFDDFMKNGKP
-437 ALVSKNEYDSWV
+437 ALVSKNDYDSWV

-493 PQIAAGK
+493 PQNAAGK

-558 WPDRLVGTLPHFY
+558 WPDRLVGALPHFY

-602 SGVRGTHNE
+602 SGMRGTYGE
-611 LASKLKLYMQNIGKD
+611 LSSKLKLYTQNIGKD
-626 KNLLQRTSLAIKAI
+626 KALLQQTSLAIKAL
-640 VVRLGYHRDLGL
+640 VVRLGFHRDLGL
-652 DSIMSRPYTE
+652 DSVLSRPYTE
-662 EEITRIDNFAEELSN
+662 EDILRIDNFAEELSN

-689 PYEAERINSSIVEM
+689 PYEAARINSSLLEM

-722 SEALLKHRSEFNSRY
+722 TEALLKRRSEFNSRY

-750 NASEVTDAY
+750 TSSEVTDAY
-759 VCKVGNLSQA
+759 VCKVGNLSPA
-769 DLERAHK
+769 DLQRAHK

-785 DMMKMMMGMGRMGKK
+785 DMMKMMAGMGAMGKK
-800 GKGGNGM
+800 GKGGSGM

-815 GMGNMPAGMGKKPAG
+815 GMGKKPA
-830 MGHEMPKNHAMHGKQ
+830 N
-845 GGMPP
+845 
-850 AGHGGKMPSG
+850 
-860 MGKDMP
+860 
-866 KGHAMHGAHGSMP
+866 
-879 PSAHGGKMPEG
+879 
-890 MGKKPAGMGEKP
+890 MGEKP
-902 ANMGKGMPAEAKAA
+902 SGMGKGMPAAAKSA

-923 MPPKGMSGMSS
+923 MPPKGMSGM
-934 KGMKDMAAMMKDKK
+934 GTMMKDKK

-969 KSIGKYKGY
+969 KSIGKYKQY
-978 LIMSPKNELE
+978 LLASPQMELE
-988 SIINAMNGGYTAPSP
+988 SMINAMNGGYTAPSP

-1036 GKQLAENTIEMYKRR
+1036 GKQLAENTIEIYKRR
-1051 HNGEMPHKVSYTLW
+1051 HNGELPHKVSFTLW

-1090 DSFGRVTD
+1090 DSFGRVSD

-1144 DEAFENEVA
+1144 DDAFENEVS
-1153 IGIKE
+1153 IGMKA

-1192 IQEMVMSGDR
+1192 IQAMVMSGDR
-1202 WEKQE
+1202 WEKRE

-1228 QYDKYAFEAALTRTD
+1228 QYNQYAFEAALTRTD

-1271 AVRQVTGKDPDAYL
+1271 AVRHVTGKDPDAYL

-1290 THNVRMQEVKE
+1290 KHNVRMQEVKE

-1316 IKEKMKGGASAAGSF
+1316 IKEKMKGGASSAGGF

-1343 MKPKAIDKELWDDI
+1343 MKPKAIDKELWDEI

-1363 DKYNLGTKD
+1363 DKYNLGTQA

-1412 VELVKK
+1412 VDLVKK
-1418 YKPSVSAFVTDN
+1418 YKPSGSAFVTDN

-1437 ASKVEEKQGNE
+1437 ASKVEAKQGKE
-1448 YKQEVEKVRNA
+1448 YEQQIDKMRNA
-1459 VANNDKGTVMKRE
+1459 AANDDKGTVMKRE
-1472 DMSQKVEQ
+1472 DMSQQVEKRA
-1480 HSPLL
+1480 PLL

-1496 LLIGLLVFVVRRRR
+1496 LLVALLVFVVRKRR
-1510 NTPVE
+1510 NTKAE

>member
-1 MKKKRLLIIVA
+1 MKKRRILIVA
-12 IVALLLV
+12 AVAALLLI
-19 GYGVWCKWLSTTRIA
+19 GFGVWSKWLSTTRIA

-45 ISRSNDNPLV
+45 IARANDNPLV
-55 KIENLSAEDMAKV
+55 KIENLTAEDLAKA
-68 DDYDMVFVQAMGL
+68 DGYDMVFVQAMGL

-86 QRAELEKAIK
+86 QRTELEKAMK

-111 DFCSID
+111 DFCSVD
-117 TTDAKELKAY
+117 TADANRLKAY
-127 IDNGGRENYHNL
+127 IDNGGRENYRNL
-139 LSYVRKNIDKKIIY
+139 LSYVRKHIDKKIIY
-153 APEPG
+153 APEAG
-158 KVVERV
+158 KVVERIY
-164 LGLLYHADP
+164 GLIYHADP
-173 SRPDDEDKQFNSLA
+173 DRPDDEDKQFNSVA
-187 EYTKFLKEKGLWK
+187 EYNKFLKEKGLWK
-200 DNAPSVI
+200 DNAPAVI
-207 VTGSMGEPKELIAEL
+207 ITGSMGEPKELIAEL

-231 VNSVQRFVED
+231 VNSVQKFVE
-241 NHADSVAVSA
+241 NQHADSVNVSA

-273 PLFAP
+273 PFFAP
-278 LNVNTL
+278 LNVNRL
-284 EKKWENDKMGMN
+284 EKKWESDNMGMN

-307 EIDGAVRPYAL
+307 EIDGALRPFAL

-326 DLEYVAPMPERLGT
+326 DLEYVAAMPERLGT

-348 IALKHKANSQ
+348 IGLKHKPNSQ

-379 EVGPSLYNLLVR
+379 EVGPSLYNLLLR

-402 PDSPEALMQAIQK
+402 PDSAEGLMQAIQR
-415 QGSVFNL
+415 QGAVFNL
-422 YAKGAFDDFMKNGNP
+422 YAKGAFDDFMKNGKP
-437 ALVSKNEYDSWV
+437 ALVSKNDYDSWV

-493 PQIAAGK
+493 PQNAAGK

-558 WPDRLVGTLPHFY
+558 WPDRLVGALPHFY

-602 SGVRGTHNE
+602 SGMRGTYGE
-611 LASKLKLYMQNIGKD
+611 LSSKLKLYTQNIGKD
-626 KNLLQRTSLAIKAI
+626 KALLQQTSLAIKAL
-640 VVRLGYHRDLGL
+640 VVRLGFHRDLGL
-652 DSIMSRPYTE
+652 DSVLSRPYTE
-662 EEITRIDNFAEELSN
+662 EDILRIDNFAEELSN

-689 PYEAERINSSIVEM
+689 PYEAARINSSLLEM

-722 SEALLKHRSEFNSRY
+722 TEALLKRRSEFNSRY

-750 NASEVTDAY
+750 TSSEVTDAY
-759 VCKVGNLSQA
+759 VCKVGNLSPA
-769 DLERAHK
+769 DLQRAHK

-785 DMMKMMMGMGRMGKK
+785 DMMKMMAGMGAMGKK
-800 GKGGNGM
+800 GKGGSGM

-815 GMGNMPAGMGKKPAG
+815 GMG
-830 MGHEMPKNHAMHGKQ
+830 
-845 GGMPP
+845 
-850 AGHGGKMPSG
+850 KMPSG
-860 MGKDMP
+860 MGKSMP
-866 KGHAMHGAHGSMP
+866 KGHAMQGGHGSMP
-879 PSAHGGKMPEG
+879 PATHGGKMPEG
-890 MGKKPAGMGEKP
+890 MGKKPANMGEKP
-902 ANMGKGMPAEAKAA
+902 SGMGKGMPAAAKSA
-916 HGKAMSG
+916 HGKSMSG
-923 MPPKGMSGMSS
+923 MPPKGMSGM
-934 KGMKDMAAMMKDKK
+934 GAMMKDKK

-969 KSIGKYKGY
+969 KSIGKYKQY
-978 LIMSPKNELE
+978 LLASPQMELE
-988 SIINAMNGGYTAPSP
+988 SMINAMNGGYTAPSP

-1036 GKQLAENTIEMYKRR
+1036 GKQLAENTIEIYKRR
-1051 HNGEMPHKVSYTLW
+1051 HNGELPHKVSFTLW

-1090 DSFGRVTD
+1090 DSFGRVSD

-1144 DEAFENEVA
+1144 DDAFENEVS
-1153 IGIKE
+1153 IGMKA

-1192 IQEMVMSGDR
+1192 IQGMVMSGDR
-1202 WEKQE
+1202 WEKRE
-1207 DIANTYINNMGTFYG
+1207 EIANTYINNMGTFYG

-1228 QYDKYAFEAALTRTD
+1228 QYNQYAFEAALTRTD

-1271 AVRQVTGKDPDAYL
+1271 AVRHVTGKDPDAYL

-1290 THNVRMQEVKE
+1290 KHNVRMQEVKE

-1316 IKEKMKGGASAAGSF
+1316 IKEKMKGGASSAGGF

-1343 MKPKAIDKELWDDI
+1343 MKPKAIDKELWDEI

-1363 DKYNLGTKD
+1363 DKYNLGTQA

-1412 VELVKK
+1412 VDLVKK
-1418 YKPSVSAFVTDN
+1418 YKPSGSAFVTDN

-1437 ASKVEEKQGNE
+1437 ASKVEAKQGKE
-1448 YKQEVEKVRNA
+1448 YQQQIDKMRNA
-1459 VANNDKGTVMKRE
+1459 AANADKGTVMKRE
-1472 DMSQKVEQ
+1472 DMSQQVEKRA
-1480 HSPLL
+1480 PLL
-1485 SKGLLVGGAVV
+1485 SKGLLVGGAV
-1496 LLIGLLVFVVRRRR
+1496 LLLVALLVFVVRKRR
-1510 NTPVE
+1510 NTKAE

>member
-1 MKKKRLLIIVA
+1 MKKRRILIVA
-12 IVALLLV
+12 AVAALLLI
-19 GYGVWCKWLSTTRIA
+19 GFGVWSKWLSTTRIA

-45 ISRSNDNPLV
+45 IARANDNPLV
-55 KIENLSAEDMAKV
+55 KIENLTAEDLAKA
-68 DDYDMVFVQAMGL
+68 DGYDMVFVQAMGL

-86 QRAELEKAIK
+86 QRTELEKAMK

-111 DFCSID
+111 DFCSVD
-117 TTDAKELKAY
+117 TADANRLKAY
-127 IDNGGRENYHNL
+127 IDNGGRENYRNL
-139 LSYVRKNIDKKIIY
+139 LSYVRKHIDKKIIY
-153 APEPG
+153 APEAG
-158 KVVERV
+158 KVVERIY
-164 LGLLYHADP
+164 GLIYHADP
-173 SRPDDEDKQFNSLA
+173 DRPDDEDKQFNSVA
-187 EYTKFLKEKGLWK
+187 EYNKFLKEKGLWK
-200 DNAPSVI
+200 DNAPAI
-207 VTGSMGEPKELIAEL
+207 IITGSMGEPKELIAEL

-231 VNSVQRFVED
+231 VNSVQKFVE
-241 NHADSVAVSA
+241 NQHADSVNVSA

-273 PLFAP
+273 PFFAP
-278 LNVNTL
+278 LNVNRL
-284 EKKWENDKMGMN
+284 EKKWESDNMGMN

-307 EIDGAVRPYAL
+307 EIDGALRPFAL

-326 DLEYVAPMPERLGT
+326 DLEYVAAMPERLGT

-348 IALKHKANSQ
+348 IGLKHKPNSQ

-379 EVGPSLYNLLVR
+379 EVGPSLYNLLLR

-402 PDSPEALMQAIQK
+402 PDSAEGLMQAIQR
-415 QGSVFNL
+415 QGAVFNL
-422 YAKGAFDDFMKNGNP
+422 YAKGAFDDFMKNGKP
-437 ALVSKNEYDSWV
+437 ALVSKNDYDSWV

-493 PQIAAGK
+493 PQNAAGK

-558 WPDRLVGTLPHFY
+558 WPDRLVGALPHFY

-602 SGVRGTHNE
+602 SGMRGTYGE
-611 LASKLKLYMQNIGKD
+611 LSSKLKLYTQNIGKD
-626 KNLLQRTSLAIKAI
+626 KALLQQTSLAIKAL
-640 VVRLGYHRDLGL
+640 VVRLGFHRDLGL
-652 DSIMSRPYTE
+652 DSVLSRPYTE
-662 EEITRIDNFAEELSN
+662 EDILRIDNFAEELSN

-689 PYEAERINSSIVEM
+689 PYEAARINSSLLEM

-722 SEALLKHRSEFNSRY
+722 TEALLKRRSEFNSRY

-750 NASEVTDAY
+750 TSSEVTDAY
-759 VCKVGNLSQA
+759 VCKVGNLSPA
-769 DLERAHK
+769 DLQRAHK

-785 DMMKMMMGMGRMGKK
+785 DMMKMMSGMGAMGKK
-800 GKGGNGM
+800 GKGGSGM

-815 GMGNMPAGMGKKPAG
+815 GMG
-830 MGHEMPKNHAMHGKQ
+830 
-845 GGMPP
+845 
-850 AGHGGKMPSG
+850 KMPSG
-860 MGKDMP
+860 MGKNMP
-866 KGHAMHGAHGSMP
+866 KGHAMQGGHGSMP
-879 PSAHGGKMPEG
+879 PAAHSGKMPEG
-890 MGKKPAGMGEKP
+890 MGKKPANMGEKP
-902 ANMGKGMPAEAKAA
+902 SGMGKSMPAMGKSA
-916 HGKAMSG
+916 HGKSMSG
-923 MPPKGMSGMSS
+923 MPPKGMSGM
-934 KGMKDMAAMMKDKK
+934 GAMMKDKK

-969 KSIGKYKGY
+969 KSIGKYKQY
-978 LIMSPKNELE
+978 LLASPQMELE
-988 SIINAMNGGYTAPSP
+988 SMINAMNGGYTAPSP

-1036 GKQLAENTIEMYKRR
+1036 GKQLAENTIEIYKRR
-1051 HNGEMPHKVSYTLW
+1051 HNGELPHKVSFTLW

-1090 DSFGRVTD
+1090 DSFGRVSD

-1144 DEAFENEVA
+1144 DDAFENEVS
-1153 IGIKE
+1153 IGMKA

-1192 IQEMVMSGDR
+1192 IQGMVMSGDR
-1202 WEKQE
+1202 WEKRE
-1207 DIANTYINNMGTFYG
+1207 EIANTYINNMGTFYG

-1228 QYDKYAFEAALTRTD
+1228 QYNQYAFEAALTRTD

-1271 AVRQVTGKDPDAYL
+1271 AVRHVTGKDPDAYL

-1290 THNVRMQEVKE
+1290 KHNVRMQEVKE

-1316 IKEKMKGGASAAGSF
+1316 IKEKMKGGASSAGGF

-1343 MKPKAIDKELWDDI
+1343 MKPKAIDKELWDEI

-1363 DKYNLGTKD
+1363 DKYNLGTQA

-1412 VELVKK
+1412 VDLVKK
-1418 YKPSVSAFVTDN
+1418 YKPSGSAFVTDN

-1437 ASKVEEKQGNE
+1437 ASKVEAKQGKE
-1448 YKQEVEKVRNA
+1448 YQQQIDKIRNA
-1459 VANNDKGTVMKRE
+1459 AANADKGTVMKRE
-1472 DMSQKVEQ
+1472 DMSQQVEKRA
-1480 HSPLL
+1480 PLL
-1485 SKGLLVGGAVV
+1485 SKGLLVGGAV
-1496 LLIGLLVFVVRRRR
+1496 LLLVALLVFVVRKRR
-1510 NTPVE
+1510 NTKAE

>member
-1 MKKKRLLIIVA
+1 MKKRRILIVA
-12 IVALLLV
+12 AVAALLLI
-19 GYGVWCKWLSTTRIA
+19 GFGVWSKWLSTTRIA

-45 ISRSNDNPLV
+45 IARANDNPLV
-55 KIENLSAEDMAKV
+55 KIENLTAEDLAKA
-68 DDYDMVFVQAMGL
+68 DGYDMVFVQAMGL

-86 QRAELEKAIK
+86 QRTELEKAMK

-111 DFCSID
+111 DFCSVD
-117 TTDAKELKAY
+117 TADANRLKAY
-127 IDNGGRENYHNL
+127 IDNGGRENYRNL
-139 LSYVRKNIDKKIIY
+139 LSYVRKHIDKKIIY
-153 APEPG
+153 APEAG
-158 KVVERV
+158 KVVERIY
-164 LGLLYHADP
+164 GLIYHADP
-173 SRPDDEDKQFNSLA
+173 DRPDDEDKQFNSVA
-187 EYTKFLKEKGLWK
+187 EYNKFLKEKGLWK
-200 DNAPSVI
+200 DNAPAVI
-207 VTGSMGEPKELIAEL
+207 ITGSMGEPKELIAEL

-231 VNSVQRFVED
+231 VNSVQKFVE
-241 NHADSVAVSA
+241 NQHADSVNVSA

-273 PLFAP
+273 PFFAP
-278 LNVNTL
+278 LNVNRQ
-284 EKKWENDKMGMN
+284 EKKWESDNMGMN

-307 EIDGAVRPYAL
+307 EIDGALRPFAL

-326 DLEYVAPMPERLGT
+326 DLEYVAAMPERLGT

-348 IALKHKANSQ
+348 IGLKHKPNSQ

-379 EVGPSLYNLLVR
+379 EVGPSLYNLLLR

-402 PDSPEALMQAIQK
+402 PDSAEGLMQAIQR
-415 QGSVFNL
+415 QGAVFNL
-422 YAKGAFDDFMKNGNP
+422 YAKGAFDDFMKNGKP
-437 ALVSKNEYDSWV
+437 ALVSKNDYDSWV

-493 PQIAAGK
+493 PQNAAGK

-558 WPDRLVGTLPHFY
+558 WPDRLVGALPHFY

-602 SGVRGTHNE
+602 SGMRGTYGE
-611 LASKLKLYMQNIGKD
+611 LSSKLKLYTQNIGKD
-626 KNLLQRTSLAIKAI
+626 KALLQQTSLAIKAL
-640 VVRLGYHRDLGL
+640 VVRLGFHRDLGL
-652 DSIMSRPYTE
+652 DSVLTRPYTE
-662 EEITRIDNFAEELSN
+662 EDILRIDNFAEELSN

-689 PYEAERINSSIVEM
+689 PYEAARINSSLLEM

-722 SEALLKHRSEFNSRY
+722 TEALLKRRSEFNSRY

-750 NASEVTDAY
+750 TSSEVTDAF
-759 VCKVGNLSQA
+759 VCKVGNLSPA
-769 DLERAHK
+769 DLQRAHK

-785 DMMKMMMGMGRMGKK
+785 DMMKMMAGMGAMGKK
-800 GKGGNGM
+800 GKGGSGM

-815 GMGNMPAGMGKKPAG
+815 GMG
-830 MGHEMPKNHAMHGKQ
+830 
-845 GGMPP
+845 
-850 AGHGGKMPSG
+850 KMPSG
-860 MGKDMP
+860 MGKSMP
-866 KGHAMHGAHGSMP
+866 KGHAIQSGHGSMP
-879 PSAHGGKMPEG
+879 PAAHGGKMPEG
-890 MGKKPAGMGEKP
+890 MGKKPANMGEKP
-902 ANMGKGMPAEAKAA
+902 TGMGKGMPAMGKSA
-916 HGKAMSG
+916 HGKSMSG
-923 MPPKGMSGMSS
+923 MPPKGMSGM
-934 KGMKDMAAMMKDKK
+934 GAMMKDKK

-962 RELERTL
+962 REIERTL
-969 KSIGKYKGY
+969 NSIGKYKQY
-978 LIMSPKNELE
+978 LLASPQMELE
-988 SIINAMNGGYTAPSP
+988 SMINAMNGGYTAPSP

-1036 GKQLAENTIEMYKRR
+1036 GKQLAENTIEIYKRR
-1051 HNGEMPHKVSYTLW
+1051 HNGELPHKVSFTLW

-1090 DSFGRVTD
+1090 DSFGRVSD

-1144 DEAFENEVA
+1144 DDAFENEVS
-1153 IGIKE
+1153 IGMKA

-1192 IQEMVMSGDR
+1192 IQGMVMSGDR
-1202 WEKQE
+1202 WEKRE
-1207 DIANTYINNMGTFYG
+1207 EIANTYINNMGTFYG

-1228 QYDKYAFEAALTRTD
+1228 QYNQYAFEAALTRTD

-1271 AVRQVTGKDPDAYL
+1271 AVRHVTGKDPDAYL

-1290 THNVRMQEVKE
+1290 KHNVRMQEVKE

-1316 IKEKMKGGASAAGSF
+1316 IKEKMKGGASSAGGF

-1343 MKPKAIDKELWDDI
+1343 MKPKAIDKELWDEI

-1363 DKYNLGTKD
+1363 DKYNLGTQA

-1412 VELVKK
+1412 VDLVKK
-1418 YKPSVSAFVTDN
+1418 YKPSGSAFVTDN

-1437 ASKVEEKQGNE
+1437 ASKVEAKQGKE
-1448 YKQEVEKVRNA
+1448 YEQQIDKMRNA
-1459 VANNDKGTVMKRE
+1459 AANADKGTVMKRE
-1472 DMSQKVEQ
+1472 DMSQQVEKRA
-1480 HSPLL
+1480 PLL

-1496 LLIGLLVFVVRRRR
+1496 LLVALLVFVVRKRR
-1510 NTPVE
+1510 NTKAE

>member
-1 MKKKRLLIIVA
+1 MKKRRILIVA
-12 IVALLLV
+12 AVAALLLI
-19 GYGVWCKWLSTTRIA
+19 GFGVWSKWLSTTRIA

-45 ISRSNDNPLV
+45 IARANDNPLV
-55 KIENLSAEDMAKV
+55 KIENLTAEDLAKA
-68 DDYDMVFVQAMGL
+68 DGYDMVFVQAMGL

-86 QRAELEKAIK
+86 QRTELEKAMK

-111 DFCSID
+111 DFCSVD
-117 TTDAKELKAY
+117 TADANRLKAY
-127 IDNGGRENYHNL
+127 IDNGGRENYRNL
-139 LSYVRKNIDKKIIY
+139 LSYVRKHIDKKIIY
-153 APEPG
+153 APEAG
-158 KVVERV
+158 KVVERIY
-164 LGLLYHADP
+164 GLIYHADP
-173 SRPDDEDKQFNSLA
+173 DRPDDEDKQFNSVA
-187 EYTKFLKEKGLWK
+187 EYNKFLKEKGLWK
-200 DNAPSVI
+200 DNAPAVI
-207 VTGSMGEPKELIAEL
+207 ITGSMGEPKELIAEL

-231 VNSVQRFVED
+231 VNSVQKFVE
-241 NHADSVAVSA
+241 NQHADSVNVSA

-273 PLFAP
+273 PFFAP
-278 LNVNTL
+278 LNVNRL
-284 EKKWENDKMGMN
+284 EKKWESDNMGMN

-307 EIDGAVRPYAL
+307 EIDGALRPFAL

-326 DLEYVAPMPERLGT
+326 DLEYVAAMPERLGT

-348 IALKHKANSQ
+348 IGLKHKPNSQ

-379 EVGPSLYNLLVR
+379 EVGPSLYNLLLR

-402 PDSPEALMQAIQK
+402 PDSAEGLMQAIQR
-415 QGSVFNL
+415 QGAVFNL
-422 YAKGAFDDFMKNGNP
+422 YAKGAFDDFMKNGKP
-437 ALVSKNEYDSWV
+437 ALVSKNDYDSWV

-493 PQIAAGK
+493 PQNAAGK

-558 WPDRLVGTLPHFY
+558 WPDRLVGAMPHFY

-602 SGVRGTHNE
+602 SGMRGTYGE
-611 LASKLKLYMQNIGKD
+611 LSSKLKLYTQNIGKD
-626 KNLLQRTSLAIKAI
+626 KALLQQTSLAIKAL
-640 VVRLGYHRDLGL
+640 VVRLGFHRDLGL
-652 DSIMSRPYTE
+652 DSVLTRPYTE
-662 EEITRIDNFAEELSN
+662 EDILRIDNFAEELSN

-689 PYEAERINSSIVEM
+689 PYEAARINSSLLEM

-722 SEALLKHRSEFNSRY
+722 TEALLKRRSEFNSRY

-750 NASEVTDAY
+750 TSSEVTDAY
-759 VCKVGNLSQA
+759 VCKVGNLSPA
-769 DLERAHK
+769 DLQRAHK

-785 DMMKMMMGMGRMGKK
+785 DMMKMMAGMGAMGKK
-800 GKGGNGM
+800 GKGGSGM

-815 GMGNMPAGMGKKPAG
+815 GMG
-830 MGHEMPKNHAMHGKQ
+830 
-845 GGMPP
+845 
-850 AGHGGKMPSG
+850 KMPSG
-860 MGKDMP
+860 MGKNMP
-866 KGHAMHGAHGSMP
+866 KGHAMQGGHGSMP
-879 PSAHGGKMPEG
+879 PAAHGGKMPEG
-890 MGKKPAGMGEKP
+890 MGKKPANMGEKP
-902 ANMGKGMPAEAKAA
+902 SGMGKGMPAMGKSA
-916 HGKAMSG
+916 HGKSMSG
-923 MPPKGMSGMSS
+923 MPPKGMSGM
-934 KGMKDMAAMMKDKK
+934 GAMMKDKK

-969 KSIGKYKGY
+969 KSIGKYKQY
-978 LIMSPKNELE
+978 LLASPQMELE
-988 SIINAMNGGYTAPSP
+988 SMINAMNGGYTAPSP

-1036 GKQLAENTIEMYKRR
+1036 GKQLAENTIEIYKRR
-1051 HNGEMPHKVSYTLW
+1051 HNGELPHKVSFTLW

-1090 DSFGRVTD
+1090 DSFGRVSD

-1144 DEAFENEVA
+1144 DDAFENEVS
-1153 IGIKE
+1153 IGMKA

-1192 IQEMVMSGDR
+1192 IQGMVMSGDR
-1202 WEKQE
+1202 WEKRE
-1207 DIANTYINNMGTFYG
+1207 EIANTYINNMGTFYG

-1228 QYDKYAFEAALTRTD
+1228 QYNQYAFEAALTRTD

-1271 AVRQVTGKDPDAYL
+1271 AVRHVTGKDPDAYL

-1290 THNVRMQEVKE
+1290 KHNVRMQEVKE

-1316 IKEKMKGGASAAGSF
+1316 IKEKMKGGASSAGGF

-1343 MKPKAIDKELWDDI
+1343 MKPKAIDKELWDEI

-1363 DKYNLGTKD
+1363 DKYNLGTQA

-1412 VELVKK
+1412 VDLVKK
-1418 YKPSVSAFVTDN
+1418 YKPSGSAFVTDN
-1430 AKLRNFI
+1430 AKLRSFI
-1437 ASKVEEKQGNE
+1437 ASKVEAKQGKE
-1448 YKQEVEKVRNA
+1448 YQQQIDKIRNA
-1459 VANNDKGTVMKRE
+1459 AANADKGTVMKRE
-1472 DMSQKVEQ
+1472 DMSQQVEKRA
-1480 HSPLL
+1480 PLL
-1485 SKGLLVGGAVV
+1485 SKGLLVGGAV
-1496 LLIGLLVFVVRRRR
+1496 LLLVALLVFVVRKRR
-1510 NTPVE
+1510 NTKAE

>member
-1 MKKKRLLIIVA
+1 MKKRRILIVA
-12 IVALLLV
+12 AAAALLLI
-19 GYGVWCKWLSTTRIA
+19 GFGVWSKWLSTTRIA

-45 ISRSNDNPLV
+45 IARANDNPLV
-55 KIENLSAEDMAKV
+55 KIENLTAEDLAKA
-68 DDYDMVFVQAMGL
+68 DGYDMVFVQAMGL

-86 QRAELEKAIK
+86 QRTELEKAMK

-111 DFCSID
+111 DFCSVD
-117 TTDAKELKAY
+117 TADANRLKAY
-127 IDNGGRENYHNL
+127 IDNGGRENYRNL
-139 LSYVRKNIDKKIIY
+139 LSYVRKHIDKKIIY
-153 APEPG
+153 APEAG
-158 KVVERV
+158 KVVERIY
-164 LGLLYHADP
+164 GLIYHADP
-173 SRPDDEDKQFNSLA
+173 ERPDDEDKQFNSVA
-187 EYTKFLKEKGLWK
+187 EYNKFLKEKGLWK
-200 DNAPSVI
+200 DNAPAVI
-207 VTGSMGEPKELIAEL
+207 ITGSMGEPKELIAEL

-231 VNSVQRFVED
+231 VNSVQKFVE
-241 NHADSVAVSA
+241 NQHADSVNVSA

-273 PLFAP
+273 PFFAP
-278 LNVNTL
+278 LNVNRL
-284 EKKWENDKMGMN
+284 EKKWESDNMGMN

-307 EIDGAVRPYAL
+307 EIDGALRPFAL

-326 DLEYVAPMPERLGT
+326 DLEYVAAMPERLGT

-348 IALKHKANSQ
+348 IGLKHKPNSQ

-379 EVGPSLYNLLVR
+379 EVGPSLYNLLLR

-402 PDSPEALMQAIQK
+402 PDSAEGLMQAIQR
-415 QGSVFNL
+415 QGAVFNL
-422 YAKGAFDDFMKNGNP
+422 YAKGAFDDFMKNGKP
-437 ALVSKNEYDSWV
+437 ALVSKNDYDSWV
-449 KKTLRPEKYQEVVK
+449 KKTLRPDKYQEVVK

-493 PQIAAGK
+493 PQNAAGK

-558 WPDRLVGTLPHFY
+558 WPDRLVGALPHFY

-602 SGVRGTHNE
+602 SGMRGTYGE
-611 LASKLKLYMQNIGKD
+611 LSSKLKLYTQNIGKD
-626 KNLLQRTSLAIKAI
+626 KALLQQTSLAIKAL
-640 VVRLGYHRDLGL
+640 VVRLGFHRDLGL
-652 DSIMSRPYTE
+652 DSVLSRPYTE
-662 EEITRIDNFAEELSN
+662 EDILRIDNFAEELSN

-689 PYEAERINSSIVEM
+689 PYEAARINSSLLEM

-722 SEALLKHRSEFNSRY
+722 TEALLKRRSEFNSRY

-750 NASEVTDAY
+750 TSSEVTDAY
-759 VCKVGNLSQA
+759 VCKVGNLSPA
-769 DLERAHK
+769 DLQRAHK

-785 DMMKMMMGMGRMGKK
+785 DMMKMMAGMGAMGKK
-800 GKGGNGM
+800 GKGGSGM

-815 GMGNMPAGMGKKPAG
+815 GMG
-830 MGHEMPKNHAMHGKQ
+830 
-845 GGMPP
+845 
-850 AGHGGKMPSG
+850 KMPSG
-860 MGKDMP
+860 MGKSMP
-866 KGHAMHGAHGSMP
+866 KGHAMQGGHGSMP
-879 PSAHGGKMPEG
+879 PAAHGGKMPEG
-890 MGKKPAGMGEKP
+890 MGKKPANMGEKP
-902 ANMGKGMPAEAKAA
+902 SGMGKGMPAMGKST
-916 HGKAMSG
+916 HGKSMSG
-923 MPPKGMSGMSS
+923 MPPKGMSGM
-934 KGMKDMAAMMKDKK
+934 GAMMKDKK

-969 KSIGKYKGY
+969 KSIGKYKQY
-978 LIMSPKNELE
+978 LLASPQMELE
-988 SIINAMNGGYTAPSP
+988 SMINAMNGGYTAPSP

-1036 GKQLAENTIEMYKRR
+1036 GKQLAENTIEIYKRR
-1051 HNGEMPHKVSYTLW
+1051 HNGELPHKVSFTLW

-1090 DSFGRVTD
+1090 DSFGRVSD

-1144 DEAFENEVA
+1144 DDAFENEVS
-1153 IGIKE
+1153 IGMKA

-1192 IQEMVMSGDR
+1192 IQGMVMSGDR
-1202 WEKQE
+1202 WEKRE
-1207 DIANTYINNMGTFYG
+1207 EIANTYINNMGTFYG

-1228 QYDKYAFEAALTRTD
+1228 QYNQYAFEAALTRTD

-1271 AVRQVTGKDPDAYL
+1271 AVRHVTGKDPDAYL

-1290 THNVRMQEVKE
+1290 KHNVRMQEVKE

-1316 IKEKMKGGASAAGSF
+1316 IKEKMKGGASSAGGF

-1343 MKPKAIDKELWDDI
+1343 MKPKAIDKELWDEI

-1363 DKYNLGTKD
+1363 DKYNLGTQA

-1412 VELVKK
+1412 VDLVKK
-1418 YKPSVSAFVTDN
+1418 YKPSGSAFVTDN

-1437 ASKVEEKQGNE
+1437 ASKVEAKQGKE
-1448 YKQEVEKVRNA
+1448 YEQQIDKMRNA
-1459 VANNDKGTVMKRE
+1459 AANADKGTVMKRE
-1472 DMSQKVEQ
+1472 DMSQQVEKRA
-1480 HSPLL
+1480 PLL
-1485 SKGLLVGGAVV
+1485 SKGLLVGGAV
-1496 LLIGLLVFVVRRRR
+1496 LLLVALLVFVVRKRR
-1510 NTPVE
+1510 NTKAE

>member
-1 MKKKRLLIIVA
+1 MKKRRILIVA
-12 IVALLLV
+12 AVAALLLI
-19 GYGVWCKWLSTTRIA
+19 GFGVWSKWLSTTRIA

-45 ISRSNDNPLV
+45 IARANDNPLV
-55 KIENLSAEDMAKV
+55 KIENLTAEDLAKA
-68 DDYDMVFVQAMGL
+68 DGYDMVFVQAMGL

-86 QRAELEKAIK
+86 QRTELEKAMK

-111 DFCSID
+111 DFCSVD
-117 TTDAKELKAY
+117 TADANRLKAY
-127 IDNGGRENYHNL
+127 IDNGGRENYRNL
-139 LSYVRKNIDKKIIY
+139 LSYVRKHIDKKIIY
-153 APEPG
+153 APEAG
-158 KVVERV
+158 KVVERIY
-164 LGLLYHADP
+164 GLIYHADP
-173 SRPDDEDKQFNSLA
+173 DRPDDEDKQFNSVA
-187 EYTKFLKEKGLWK
+187 EYNKFLKEKGLWK
-200 DNAPSVI
+200 DNAPAVI
-207 VTGSMGEPKELIAEL
+207 ITGSMGEPKELIAEL

-231 VNSVQRFVED
+231 VNSVQKFVE
-241 NHADSVAVSA
+241 NQHADSVNVSA

-273 PLFAP
+273 PFFAP
-278 LNVNTL
+278 LNVNRQ
-284 EKKWENDKMGMN
+284 EKKWESDNMGMN

-307 EIDGAVRPYAL
+307 EIDGALRPFAL

-326 DLEYVAPMPERLGT
+326 DLEYVAAMPERLGT

-348 IALKHKANSQ
+348 IGLKHKPNSQ

-379 EVGPSLYNLLVR
+379 EVGPSLYNLLLR

-402 PDSPEALMQAIQK
+402 PDSAEGLMQAIQR
-415 QGSVFNL
+415 QGAVFNL
-422 YAKGAFDDFMKNGNP
+422 YAKGAFDDFMKNGKP
-437 ALVSKNEYDSWV
+437 ALVSKNDYDSWV

-493 PQIAAGK
+493 PQNAAGK

-558 WPDRLVGTLPHFY
+558 WPDRLVGALPHFY

-602 SGVRGTHNE
+602 SGMRGTYGE
-611 LASKLKLYMQNIGKD
+611 LSSKLKLYTQNIGKD
-626 KNLLQRTSLAIKAI
+626 KALLQQTSLAIKAL
-640 VVRLGYHRDLGL
+640 VVRLGFHRDLGL
-652 DSIMSRPYTE
+652 DSVLTRPYTE
-662 EEITRIDNFAEELSN
+662 EDILRIDNFAEELSN

-689 PYEAERINSSIVEM
+689 PYEAARINSSLLEM

-722 SEALLKHRSEFNSRY
+722 TEALLKRRSEFNSRY

-750 NASEVTDAY
+750 TSSEVTDAF
-759 VCKVGNLSQA
+759 VCKVGNLSPA
-769 DLERAHK
+769 DLQRAHK

-785 DMMKMMMGMGRMGKK
+785 DMMKMMAGMGAMGKK
-800 GKGGNGM
+800 GKGASGM

-815 GMGNMPAGMGKKPAG
+815 GMG
-830 MGHEMPKNHAMHGKQ
+830 
-845 GGMPP
+845 
-850 AGHGGKMPSG
+850 KMPSG
-860 MGKDMP
+860 MGKSMP
-866 KGHAMHGAHGSMP
+866 KGHAMQGGHGSMP
-879 PSAHGGKMPEG
+879 PAAHGGKMPEG
-890 MGKKPAGMGEKP
+890 MGKKPANMGEKP
-902 ANMGKGMPAEAKAA
+902 SGMGKGMPAAAKSA

-923 MPPKGMSGMSS
+923 MPPKGMSGM
-934 KGMKDMAAMMKDKK
+934 GAMMKDKK

-969 KSIGKYKGY
+969 KSIGKYKQY
-978 LIMSPKNELE
+978 LLASPQMELE
-988 SIINAMNGGYTAPSP
+988 SMINAMNGGYTAPSP

-1036 GKQLAENTIEMYKRR
+1036 GKQLAENTIEIYKRR
-1051 HNGEMPHKVSYTLW
+1051 HNGELPHKVSFTLW

-1090 DSFGRVTD
+1090 DSFGRVSD

-1144 DEAFENEVA
+1144 DDAFENEVS
-1153 IGIKE
+1153 IGMKA

-1192 IQEMVMSGDR
+1192 IQGMVMSGDR
-1202 WEKQE
+1202 WEKRE
-1207 DIANTYINNMGTFYG
+1207 EIANTYINNMGTFYG

-1228 QYDKYAFEAALTRTD
+1228 QYNQYAFEAALTRTD

-1271 AVRQVTGKDPDAYL
+1271 AVRHVTGKDPDAYL

-1290 THNVRMQEVKE
+1290 KHNVRMQEVKE

-1316 IKEKMKGGASAAGSF
+1316 IKEKMKGGASSAGGF

-1343 MKPKAIDKELWDDI
+1343 MKPKAIDKELWDEI

-1363 DKYNLGTKD
+1363 DKYNLGTQA

-1412 VELVKK
+1412 VDLVKK
-1418 YKPSVSAFVTDN
+1418 YKPSGSAFVTDN

-1437 ASKVEEKQGNE
+1437 ASKVEAKQGKE
-1448 YKQEVEKVRNA
+1448 YEQQIDKMRNA
-1459 VANNDKGTVMKRE
+1459 AANADKGTVMKRE
-1472 DMSQKVEQ
+1472 DMSQQVEKRA
-1480 HSPLL
+1480 PLL
-1485 SKGLLVGGAVV
+1485 SKGLLVGGAV
-1496 LLIGLLVFVVRRRR
+1496 LLLVALLVFVVRKRR
-1510 NTPVE
+1510 NTKVE

>member
-1 MKKKRLLIIVA
+1 MKKRRILIVA
-12 IVALLLV
+12 AVAALLLI
-19 GYGVWCKWLSTTRIA
+19 GFGVWSKWLSTTRIA

-45 ISRSNDNPLV
+45 IARANDNPLV
-55 KIENLSAEDMAKV
+55 KIENLTAEDLAKA
-68 DDYDMVFVQAMGL
+68 DGYDMVFVQAMGL

-86 QRAELEKAIK
+86 QRTELEKAMK

-111 DFCSID
+111 DFCSVD
-117 TTDAKELKAY
+117 TADANRLKAY
-127 IDNGGRENYHNL
+127 IDNGGRENYRNL
-139 LSYVRKNIDKKIIY
+139 LSYVRKHIDKKIIY
-153 APEPG
+153 APEAG
-158 KVVERV
+158 KVVERIY
-164 LGLLYHADP
+164 GLIYHADP
-173 SRPDDEDKQFNSLA
+173 DRPDDEDKQFNSVA
-187 EYTKFLKEKGLWK
+187 EYNKFLKEKGLWK
-200 DNAPSVI
+200 DNAPAVI
-207 VTGSMGEPKELIAEL
+207 ITGSMGEPKELIAEL

-231 VNSVQRFVED
+231 VNSVQKFVE
-241 NHADSVAVSA
+241 NQHADSVNVSA

-273 PLFAP
+273 PFFAP
-278 LNVNTL
+278 LNVNRL
-284 EKKWENDKMGMN
+284 EKKWESDNMGMN

-307 EIDGAVRPYAL
+307 EIDGALRPFAL

-326 DLEYVAPMPERLGT
+326 DLEYVAAMPERLGT

-348 IALKHKANSQ
+348 IGLKHKPNSQ

-379 EVGPSLYNLLVR
+379 EVGPSLYNLLLR

-402 PDSPEALMQAIQK
+402 PDSAEGLMQAIQR
-415 QGSVFNL
+415 QGAVFNL
-422 YAKGAFDDFMKNGNP
+422 YAKGAFDDFMKNGKP
-437 ALVSKNEYDSWV
+437 ALVSKNDYDSWV

-493 PQIAAGK
+493 PQNAAGK

-558 WPDRLVGTLPHFY
+558 WPDRLVGALPHFY

-602 SGVRGTHNE
+602 SGMRGTYGE
-611 LASKLKLYMQNIGKD
+611 LSSKLKLYTQNIGKD
-626 KNLLQRTSLAIKAI
+626 KALLQQTSLAIKAL
-640 VVRLGYHRDLGL
+640 VVRLGFHRDLGL
-652 DSIMSRPYTE
+652 DSVLTRPYTE
-662 EEITRIDNFAEELSN
+662 EDILRIDNFAEELSN

-689 PYEAERINSSIVEM
+689 PYEAARINSSLLEM

-722 SEALLKHRSEFNSRY
+722 TEALLKRRSEFNSRY

-750 NASEVTDAY
+750 TSSEVTDAY
-759 VCKVGNLSQA
+759 VCKVGNLSPA
-769 DLERAHK
+769 DLQRAHK

-785 DMMKMMMGMGRMGKK
+785 DMMKMMSGMGAMSKK
-800 GKGGNGM
+800 GKGGSGM

-815 GMGNMPAGMGKKPAG
+815 GMG
-830 MGHEMPKNHAMHGKQ
+830 
-845 GGMPP
+845 
-850 AGHGGKMPSG
+850 KMPSG
-860 MGKDMP
+860 MGKNMP
-866 KGHAMHGAHGSMP
+866 KGHAMQGGHGGMP
-879 PSAHGGKMPEG
+879 PAAHGGKMPEG
-890 MGKKPAGMGEKP
+890 MGKKPANMGEKP
-902 ANMGKGMPAEAKAA
+902 SGMGKGMPAMGKSA
-916 HGKAMSG
+916 HGKSMSG
-923 MPPKGMSGMSS
+923 MPPKGMSGM
-934 KGMKDMAAMMKDKK
+934 GAMMKDKK

-969 KSIGKYKGY
+969 KSIGKYKQY
-978 LIMSPKNELE
+978 LLASPQMELE
-988 SIINAMNGGYTAPSP
+988 SMINAMNGGYTAPSP

-1036 GKQLAENTIEMYKRR
+1036 GKQLAENTIEIYKRR
-1051 HNGEMPHKVSYTLW
+1051 HNGELPHKVSFTLW

-1090 DSFGRVTD
+1090 DSFGRVSD

-1144 DEAFENEVA
+1144 DDAFENEVS
-1153 IGIKE
+1153 IGMKA

-1192 IQEMVMSGDR
+1192 IQGMVMSGDR
-1202 WEKQE
+1202 WEKRE
-1207 DIANTYINNMGTFYG
+1207 EIANTYINNMGTFYG

-1228 QYDKYAFEAALTRTD
+1228 QYNQYAFEAALTRTD

-1271 AVRQVTGKDPDAYL
+1271 AVRHVTGKDPDAYL

-1290 THNVRMQEVKE
+1290 KHNVRMQEVKE

-1316 IKEKMKGGASAAGSF
+1316 IKEKMKGGASSAGGF

-1343 MKPKAIDKELWDDI
+1343 MKPKAIDKELWDEI

-1363 DKYNLGTKD
+1363 DKYNLGTQA

-1412 VELVKK
+1412 VDLVKK
-1418 YKPSVSAFVTDN
+1418 YKPSGSAFVTDN

-1437 ASKVEEKQGNE
+1437 ASKVEAKQGKE
-1448 YKQEVEKVRNA
+1448 YQQQIDKMRNA
-1459 VANNDKGTVMKRE
+1459 AANADKGTVMKRE
-1472 DMSQKVEQ
+1472 DMSQQVEKRA
-1480 HSPLL
+1480 PLL
-1485 SKGLLVGGAVV
+1485 SKGLLVGGAV
-1496 LLIGLLVFVVRRRR
+1496 LLLVVLLVFVVRKRR
-1510 NTPVE
+1510 NTKAE

>member
-1 MKKKRLLIIVA
+1 MKKRRILIVA
-12 IVALLLV
+12 AVAALLLI
-19 GYGVWCKWLSTTRIA
+19 GFGVWSKWLSTTRIA

-45 ISRSNDNPLV
+45 IARANDNPLV
-55 KIENLSAEDMAKV
+55 KIENLTAEDLAKA
-68 DDYDMVFVQAMGL
+68 DGYDMVFVQAMGL

-86 QRAELEKAIK
+86 QRTELEKAMK

-111 DFCSID
+111 DFCSVD
-117 TTDAKELKAY
+117 TADANRLKAY
-127 IDNGGRENYHNL
+127 IDNGGRENYRNL
-139 LSYVRKNIDKKIIY
+139 LSYVRKHIDKKIIY
-153 APEPG
+153 APEAG
-158 KVVERV
+158 KVVERIY
-164 LGLLYHADP
+164 GLIYHADP
-173 SRPDDEDKQFNSLA
+173 DRPDDEDKQFNSVA
-187 EYTKFLKEKGLWK
+187 EYNKFLKEKGLWK
-200 DNAPSVI
+200 DNAPAVI
-207 VTGSMGEPKELIAEL
+207 ITGSMGEPKELIAEL

-231 VNSVQRFVED
+231 VNSVQKFVE
-241 NHADSVAVSA
+241 NQHADSANVSA

-273 PLFAP
+273 PFFAP
-278 LNVNTL
+278 LNVNRL
-284 EKKWENDKMGMN
+284 EKKWESDNMGMN

-307 EIDGAVRPYAL
+307 EIDGALRPFAL

-326 DLEYVAPMPERLGT
+326 DLEYVAAMPERLGT

-348 IALKHKANSQ
+348 IGLKHKPNSQ

-379 EVGPSLYNLLVR
+379 EVGPSLYNLLLR

-402 PDSPEALMQAIQK
+402 PDSAEGLMQAIQR
-415 QGSVFNL
+415 QGAVFNL
-422 YAKGAFDDFMKNGNP
+422 YAKGAFDDFMKNGKP
-437 ALVSKNEYDSWV
+437 ALVSKNDYDSWV

-493 PQIAAGK
+493 PQNAAGK

-558 WPDRLVGTLPHFY
+558 WPDRLVGALPHFY

-602 SGVRGTHNE
+602 SGMRGTYGE
-611 LASKLKLYMQNIGKD
+611 LSSKLKLYTQNIGKD
-626 KNLLQRTSLAIKAI
+626 KALLQQTSLAIKAL
-640 VVRLGYHRDLGL
+640 VVRLGFHRDLGL
-652 DSIMSRPYTE
+652 DSVLTRPYTE
-662 EEITRIDNFAEELSN
+662 EDILRIDNFAEELSN

-689 PYEAERINSSIVEM
+689 PYEAARINSSLLEM

-722 SEALLKHRSEFNSRY
+722 TEALLKRRSEFNSRY

-750 NASEVTDAY
+750 TSSEVTDAY
-759 VCKVGNLSQA
+759 VCKVGNLSPA
-769 DLERAHK
+769 DLQRAHK

-785 DMMKMMMGMGRMGKK
+785 DMMKMMAGMGAMGKK
-800 GKGGNGM
+800 GKGGSGM

-815 GMGNMPAGMGKKPAG
+815 GMG
-830 MGHEMPKNHAMHGKQ
+830 
-845 GGMPP
+845 
-850 AGHGGKMPSG
+850 KMPSG
-860 MGKDMP
+860 MGKSMP
-866 KGHAMHGAHGSMP
+866 KGHAMQGGHGSMP
-879 PSAHGGKMPEG
+879 PAAHGGKMPEG
-890 MGKKPAGMGEKP
+890 MGKKPANMGEKP
-902 ANMGKGMPAEAKAA
+902 SGMGKGMPAMGKSA
-916 HGKAMSG
+916 HGKSMSG
-923 MPPKGMSGMSS
+923 MPPKGMSGM
-934 KGMKDMAAMMKDKK
+934 GAMMKDKK

-969 KSIGKYKGY
+969 KSIGKYKQY
-978 LIMSPKNELE
+978 LLASPQMELE
-988 SIINAMNGGYTAPSP
+988 SMINAMNGGYTAPSP

-1036 GKQLAENTIEMYKRR
+1036 GKQLAENTIEIYKRR
-1051 HNGEMPHKVSYTLW
+1051 HNGELPHKVSFTLW

-1090 DSFGRVTD
+1090 DSFGRVSD

-1144 DEAFENEVA
+1144 DDAFENEVS
-1153 IGIKE
+1153 IGMKA

-1192 IQEMVMSGDR
+1192 IQGMVMSGDR
-1202 WEKQE
+1202 WEKRE
-1207 DIANTYINNMGTFYG
+1207 EIANTYINNMGTFYG

-1228 QYDKYAFEAALTRTD
+1228 QYNQYAFEAALTRTD

-1271 AVRQVTGKDPDAYL
+1271 AVRHVTGKDPDAYL

-1290 THNVRMQEVKE
+1290 KHNVRMQEVKE

-1316 IKEKMKGGASAAGSF
+1316 IKEKMKGGASSAGGF

-1343 MKPKAIDKELWDDI
+1343 MKPKAIDKELWDEI

-1363 DKYNLGTKD
+1363 DKYNLGTQA

-1412 VELVKK
+1412 VDLVKK
-1418 YKPSVSAFVTDN
+1418 YKPSGSAFVTDN
-1430 AKLRNFI
+1430 AKLRSFI
-1437 ASKVEEKQGNE
+1437 ASKVEAKQGKE
-1448 YKQEVEKVRNA
+1448 YQQQIDKMRNA
-1459 VANNDKGTVMKRE
+1459 AANADKGTVMKRE
-1472 DMSQKVEQ
+1472 DMSQQVEKRA
-1480 HSPLL
+1480 PLL
-1485 SKGLLVGGAVV
+1485 SKGLLVGGAV
-1496 LLIGLLVFVVRRRR
+1496 LLLVALLVFVVRKRR
-1510 NTPVE
+1510 NTKAE

>member
-1 MKKKRLLIIVA
+1 MKKRRILIVA
-12 IVALLLV
+12 AVAALLLI
-19 GYGVWCKWLSTTRIA
+19 GFGVWSKWLSTTRIA

-45 ISRSNDNPLV
+45 IARANDNPLV
-55 KIENLSAEDMAKV
+55 KIENLTAEDLAKA
-68 DDYDMVFVQAMGL
+68 DGYDMVFVQAMGL

-86 QRAELEKAIK
+86 QRTELEKAMK

-111 DFCSID
+111 DFCSVD
-117 TTDAKELKAY
+117 TADANRLKAY
-127 IDNGGRENYHNL
+127 IDNGGRENYRNL
-139 LSYVRKNIDKKIIY
+139 LSYVRKHIDKKIIY
-153 APEPG
+153 APEAG
-158 KVVERV
+158 KVVERIY
-164 LGLLYHADP
+164 GLIYHADP
-173 SRPDDEDKQFNSLA
+173 DRPDDEDKQFNSVA
-187 EYTKFLKEKGLWK
+187 EYNKFLKEKGLWK
-200 DNAPSVI
+200 DNAPAVI
-207 VTGSMGEPKELIAEL
+207 ITGSMGEPKELIAEL

-231 VNSVQRFVED
+231 VNSVQKFVE
-241 NHADSVAVSA
+241 NQHADSANVSA

-273 PLFAP
+273 PFFAP
-278 LNVNTL
+278 LNVNRL
-284 EKKWENDKMGMN
+284 EKKWESDNMGMN

-307 EIDGAVRPYAL
+307 EIDGALRPFAL

-326 DLEYVAPMPERLGT
+326 DLEYVAAMPERLGT

-348 IALKHKANSQ
+348 IGLKHKPNSQ

-379 EVGPSLYNLLVR
+379 EVGPSLYNLLLR

-402 PDSPEALMQAIQK
+402 PDSAEGLMQAIQR
-415 QGSVFNL
+415 QGAVFNL
-422 YAKGAFDDFMKNGNP
+422 YAKGAFDDFMKNGKP
-437 ALVSKNEYDSWV
+437 ALVSKNDYDSWV

-493 PQIAAGK
+493 PQNAAGK

-558 WPDRLVGTLPHFY
+558 WPDRLVGALPHFY

-602 SGVRGTHNE
+602 SGMRGTYGE
-611 LASKLKLYMQNIGKD
+611 LSSKLKLYTQNIGKD
-626 KNLLQRTSLAIKAI
+626 KALLQQTSLAIKAL
-640 VVRLGYHRDLGL
+640 VVRLGFHRDLGL
-652 DSIMSRPYTE
+652 DSVLTRPYTE
-662 EEITRIDNFAEELSN
+662 EDILRIDNFAEELSN

-689 PYEAERINSSIVEM
+689 PYEAARINSSLLEM

-722 SEALLKHRSEFNSRY
+722 TEALLKRRSEFNSRY

-750 NASEVTDAY
+750 TSSEVTDAY
-759 VCKVGNLSQA
+759 VCKVGNLSPA
-769 DLERAHK
+769 DLQRAHK

-785 DMMKMMMGMGRMGKK
+785 DMMKMMAGMGAMGKK
-800 GKGGNGM
+800 GKGGSGM

-815 GMGNMPAGMGKKPAG
+815 GMG
-830 MGHEMPKNHAMHGKQ
+830 
-845 GGMPP
+845 
-850 AGHGGKMPSG
+850 KMPSG
-860 MGKDMP
+860 MGKSMP
-866 KGHAMHGAHGSMP
+866 KGHAMQGGHGSMP
-879 PSAHGGKMPEG
+879 PAAHGGKMPEG
-890 MGKKPAGMGEKP
+890 MGKKPANMGEKP
-902 ANMGKGMPAEAKAA
+902 SGMGKGMPAMGKSA
-916 HGKAMSG
+916 HGKSMSG
-923 MPPKGMSGMSS
+923 MPPKGMSGM
-934 KGMKDMAAMMKDKK
+934 GAMMKDKK

-969 KSIGKYKGY
+969 KSIGKYKQY
-978 LIMSPKNELE
+978 LLASPQMELE
-988 SIINAMNGGYTAPSP
+988 SMINAMNGGYTAPSP

-1036 GKQLAENTIEMYKRR
+1036 GKQLAENTIEIYKRR
-1051 HNGEMPHKVSYTLW
+1051 HNGELPHKVSFTLW

-1090 DSFGRVTD
+1090 DSFGRVSD

-1144 DEAFENEVA
+1144 DDAFENEVS
-1153 IGIKE
+1153 IGMKA

-1192 IQEMVMSGDR
+1192 IQGMVMSGDR
-1202 WEKQE
+1202 WEKRE
-1207 DIANTYINNMGTFYG
+1207 EIANTYINNMGTFYG

-1228 QYDKYAFEAALTRTD
+1228 QYNQYAFEAALTRTD

-1271 AVRQVTGKDPDAYL
+1271 AVRHVTGKDPDAYL

-1290 THNVRMQEVKE
+1290 KHNVRMQEVKE

-1316 IKEKMKGGASAAGSF
+1316 IKEKMKGGASSAGGF

-1343 MKPKAIDKELWDDI
+1343 MKPKAIDKELWDEI

-1363 DKYNLGTKD
+1363 DKYNLGTQA

-1398 KATPQQVADIAKLH
+1398 KATPQQVADSAKLH
-1412 VELVKK
+1412 VDLVKK
-1418 YKPSVSAFVTDN
+1418 YKPSGSAFVTDN

-1437 ASKVEEKQGNE
+1437 ASKVEAKQGKE
-1448 YKQEVEKVRNA
+1448 YEQQIDKMRNA
-1459 VANNDKGTVMKRE
+1459 AANADKGTVMKRE
-1472 DMSQKVEQ
+1472 DMSQQVEKRA
-1480 HSPLL
+1480 PLL
-1485 SKGLLVGGAVV
+1485 SKGLLVGGAV
-1496 LLIGLLVFVVRRRR
+1496 LLLVALLVFVVRKRR
-1510 NTPVE
+1510 NTKAE

>member
-1 MKKKRLLIIVA
+1 MKKRRILIVA
-12 IVALLLV
+12 AVAALLLI
-19 GYGVWCKWLSTTRIA
+19 GFGVWSKWLSTTRIA

-45 ISRSNDNPLV
+45 IARANDNPLV
-55 KIENLSAEDMAKV
+55 KIENLTAEDLAKA
-68 DDYDMVFVQAMGL
+68 DGYDMVFVQAMGL

-86 QRAELEKAIK
+86 QRTELEKAMK

-111 DFCSID
+111 DFCSVD
-117 TTDAKELKAY
+117 TADANRLKAY
-127 IDNGGRENYHNL
+127 IDNGGRENYRNL
-139 LSYVRKNIDKKIIY
+139 LSYVRKHIDKKIIY
-153 APEPG
+153 APEAG
-158 KVVERV
+158 KVVERIY
-164 LGLLYHADP
+164 GLIYHADP
-173 SRPDDEDKQFNSLA
+173 DRPDDEDKQFNSVA
-187 EYTKFLKEKGLWK
+187 EYNKFLKEKGLWK
-200 DNAPSVI
+200 DNAPAVI
-207 VTGSMGEPKELIAEL
+207 ITGSMGEPKELIAEL

-231 VNSVQRFVED
+231 VNSVQKFVE
-241 NHADSVAVSA
+241 NQHADSVNVSA

-273 PLFAP
+273 PFFAP
-278 LNVNTL
+278 LNVNRL
-284 EKKWENDKMGMN
+284 EKKWESDNMGMN

-307 EIDGAVRPYAL
+307 EIDGALRPFAL

-326 DLEYVAPMPERLGT
+326 DLEYVAAMPERLGT

-348 IALKHKANSQ
+348 IGLKHKPNSQ

-379 EVGPSLYNLLVR
+379 EVGPSLYNLLLR

-402 PDSPEALMQAIQK
+402 PDSAEGLMQAIQR
-415 QGSVFNL
+415 QGAVFNL
-422 YAKGAFDDFMKNGNP
+422 YAKGAFDDFMKNGKP
-437 ALVSKNEYDSWV
+437 ALVSKNDYDSWV

-493 PQIAAGK
+493 PQNAAGK

-558 WPDRLVGTLPHFY
+558 WPDRLVGALPHFY

-602 SGVRGTHNE
+602 SGMRGTYGE
-611 LASKLKLYMQNIGKD
+611 LSSKLKLYTQNIGKD
-626 KNLLQRTSLAIKAI
+626 KALLQQTSLAIKAL
-640 VVRLGYHRDLGL
+640 VVRLGFHRDLGL
-652 DSIMSRPYTE
+652 DSVLSRPYTE
-662 EEITRIDNFAEELSN
+662 EDILRIDNFAEELSN

-689 PYEAERINSSIVEM
+689 PYEAARINSSLLEM

-722 SEALLKHRSEFNSRY
+722 TEALLKRRSEFNSRY

-750 NASEVTDAY
+750 TSSEVTDAF
-759 VCKVGNLSQA
+759 VCKVGNLSPA
-769 DLERAHK
+769 DLQRAHK

-785 DMMKMMMGMGRMGKK
+785 DMMKMMSGMGAMGKK
-800 GKGGNGM
+800 GKGGSGM

-815 GMGNMPAGMGKKPAG
+815 GM
-830 MGHEMPKNHAMHGKQ
+830 
-845 GGMPP
+845 
-850 AGHGGKMPSG
+850 GKMPSG

-866 KGHAMHGAHGSMP
+866 KGHAMQGGHGSMP
-879 PSAHGGKMPEG
+879 PAAHSGKMPEG
-890 MGKKPAGMGEKP
+890 MGKKPANMGEKSSG
-902 ANMGKGMPAEAKAA
+902 MGKGMPAAAKSA
-916 HGKAMSG
+916 HGKSMSG
-923 MPPKGMSGMSS
+923 MPPKGMSGM
-934 KGMKDMAAMMKDKK
+934 GAMMKDKK

-969 KSIGKYKGY
+969 KSIGKYKQY
-978 LIMSPKNELE
+978 LLASPQMELE
-988 SIINAMNGGYTAPSP
+988 SMINAMNGGYTAPSP

-1036 GKQLAENTIEMYKRR
+1036 GKQLAENTIEIYKRR
-1051 HNGEMPHKVSYTLW
+1051 HNGELPHKVSFTLW

-1090 DSFGRVTD
+1090 DSFGRVSD

-1144 DEAFENEVA
+1144 DDAFENEVS
-1153 IGIKE
+1153 IGMKA

-1192 IQEMVMSGDR
+1192 IQGMVMSGDR
-1202 WEKQE
+1202 WEKRE
-1207 DIANTYINNMGTFYG
+1207 EIANTYINNMGTFYG

-1228 QYDKYAFEAALTRTD
+1228 QYNQYAFEAALTRTD

-1271 AVRQVTGKDPDAYL
+1271 AVRHVTGKDPDAYL

-1290 THNVRMQEVKE
+1290 KHNVRMQEVKE

-1316 IKEKMKGGASAAGSF
+1316 IKEKMKGGASSAGGF

-1343 MKPKAIDKELWDDI
+1343 MKPKAIDKELWDEI

-1363 DKYNLGTKD
+1363 DKYNLGTQA

-1412 VELVKK
+1412 VDLVKK
-1418 YKPSVSAFVTDN
+1418 YKPSGSAFVTDN

-1437 ASKVEEKQGNE
+1437 ASKVEAKQGKE
-1448 YKQEVEKVRNA
+1448 YQQQIDKMRNA
-1459 VANNDKGTVMKRE
+1459 AANADKGTVMKRE
-1472 DMSQKVEQ
+1472 DMSQQVEKRA
-1480 HSPLL
+1480 PLL
-1485 SKGLLVGGAVV
+1485 SKGLLVGGAV
-1496 LLIGLLVFVVRRRR
+1496 LLLVALLVFVVRKRRK
-1510 NTPVE
+1510 TKAE

>member
-1 MKKKRLLIIVA
+1 MKKRRILIVA
-12 IVALLLV
+12 AVAALLLI
-19 GYGVWCKWLSTTRIA
+19 GFGVWSKWLSTTRIA

-45 ISRSNDNPLV
+45 IARANDNPLV
-55 KIENLSAEDMAKV
+55 KIENLTAEDLAKA
-68 DDYDMVFVQAMGL
+68 DGYDMVFVQAMGL

-86 QRAELEKAIK
+86 QRTELEKAMK

-111 DFCSID
+111 DFCSVD
-117 TTDAKELKAY
+117 TADANRLKAY
-127 IDNGGRENYHNL
+127 IDNGGRENYRNL
-139 LSYVRKNIDKKIIY
+139 LSYVRKHIDKKIIY
-153 APEPG
+153 APEAG
-158 KVVERV
+158 KVVERIY
-164 LGLLYHADP
+164 GLIYHADP
-173 SRPDDEDKQFNSLA
+173 DRPDDEDKQFNSVA
-187 EYTKFLKEKGLWK
+187 EYNKFLKEKGLWK
-200 DNAPSVI
+200 DNAPAVI
-207 VTGSMGEPKELIAEL
+207 ITGSMGEPKELIAEL

-231 VNSVQRFVED
+231 VNSVQKFVE
-241 NHADSVAVSA
+241 NQHADSVNVSA

-273 PLFAP
+273 PFFAP
-278 LNVNTL
+278 LNVNRL
-284 EKKWENDKMGMN
+284 EKKWESDNMGMN

-307 EIDGAVRPYAL
+307 EIDGALRPFAL

-326 DLEYVAPMPERLGT
+326 DLEYVAAMPERLGT

-348 IALKHKANSQ
+348 IGLKHKPNSQ

-379 EVGPSLYNLLVR
+379 EVGPSLYNLLLR

-402 PDSPEALMQAIQK
+402 PDSAEGLMQAIQR
-415 QGSVFNL
+415 QGAVFNL
-422 YAKGAFDDFMKNGNP
+422 YAKGAFDDFMKNGKP
-437 ALVSKNEYDSWV
+437 ALVSKNDYDSWV

-493 PQIAAGK
+493 PQNAAGK

-558 WPDRLVGTLPHFY
+558 WPDRLVGAMPHFY

-602 SGVRGTHNE
+602 SGMRGTYGE
-611 LASKLKLYMQNIGKD
+611 LSSKLKLYTQNIGKD
-626 KNLLQRTSLAIKAI
+626 KALLQQTSLAIKAL
-640 VVRLGYHRDLGL
+640 VVRLGFHRDLGL
-652 DSIMSRPYTE
+652 DSVLTRPYTE
-662 EEITRIDNFAEELSN
+662 EDILRIDNFAEELSN

-689 PYEAERINSSIVEM
+689 PYEAARINSSLLEM

-722 SEALLKHRSEFNSRY
+722 TEALLKRRSEFNSRY

-750 NASEVTDAY
+750 TSSEVTDAY
-759 VCKVGNLSQA
+759 VCKVGNLSPA
-769 DLERAHK
+769 DLQRAHK

-785 DMMKMMMGMGRMGKK
+785 DMMKMMSGMGAMGKK
-800 GKGGNGM
+800 GKGGSGM

-815 GMGNMPAGMGKKPAG
+815 GMG
-830 MGHEMPKNHAMHGKQ
+830 
-845 GGMPP
+845 
-850 AGHGGKMPSG
+850 KMPSG
-860 MGKDMP
+860 MGKSMP
-866 KGHAMHGAHGSMP
+866 KGHAMQGGHGSMP
-879 PSAHGGKMPEG
+879 PAAHSGKMPEG
-890 MGKKPAGMGEKP
+890 MGKKPANMGEKP
-902 ANMGKGMPAEAKAA
+902 SGMGKGMPAMGKSA
-916 HGKAMSG
+916 HGKSMSG
-923 MPPKGMSGMSS
+923 MPPKGMSGM
-934 KGMKDMAAMMKDKK
+934 GAMMKDKK

-969 KSIGKYKGY
+969 KSIGKYKQY
-978 LIMSPKNELE
+978 LLASPQMELE
-988 SIINAMNGGYTAPSP
+988 SMINAMNGGYTAPSP

-1036 GKQLAENTIEMYKRR
+1036 GKQLAENTIEIYKRR
-1051 HNGEMPHKVSYTLW
+1051 HNGELPHKVSFTLW

-1090 DSFGRVTD
+1090 DSFGRVSD

-1144 DEAFENEVA
+1144 DDAFENEVS
-1153 IGIKE
+1153 IGMKA

-1192 IQEMVMSGDR
+1192 IQGMVMSGDR
-1202 WEKQE
+1202 WEKRE
-1207 DIANTYINNMGTFYG
+1207 EIANTYINNMGTFYG

-1228 QYDKYAFEAALTRTD
+1228 QYNQYAFEAALTRTD

-1271 AVRQVTGKDPDAYL
+1271 AVRHVTGKDPDAYL

-1290 THNVRMQEVKE
+1290 KHNVRMQEVKE

-1316 IKEKMKGGASAAGSF
+1316 IKEKMKGGASSAGGF

-1343 MKPKAIDKELWDDI
+1343 MKPKAIDKELWDEI

-1363 DKYNLGTKD
+1363 DKYNLGTQA

-1412 VELVKK
+1412 VDLVKK
-1418 YKPSVSAFVTDN
+1418 YKPSGSAFVTDN

-1437 ASKVEEKQGNE
+1437 ASKVEAKQGKE
-1448 YKQEVEKVRNA
+1448 YEQQIDKMRNA
-1459 VANNDKGTVMKRE
+1459 AANADKGTVMKRE
-1472 DMSQKVEQ
+1472 DMSQQVEKRA
-1480 HSPLL
+1480 PLL
-1485 SKGLLVGGAVV
+1485 SKGLLVGGAV
-1496 LLIGLLVFVVRRRR
+1496 LLLVALLVFVVRKRR
-1510 NTPVE
+1510 NTKAE